1 MSDFVM
7 QIGADL
13 DLSKVQEQLNNIKN
27 QKVTLDV
34 EIKGNDDAHNLAKS
48 IEKGLKATKIDTSG
62 LSKQLADAFNI
73 TDKSA
78 INKIKGQINS
88 VMSELGKTWNGKE
101 FNLQGGKGNAFVS
114 GLSDL
119 ANSVS
124 QNANIIQG
132 KMGIYD
138 QFYSYFK
145 DKKIYVSDDLK
156 KALSGD
162 EYKELLNNNI
172 GHIVRDASKGV
183 SIDSIWGEMT
193 SMFPEH
199 FADNITN
206 QADQIKRAF
215 EVLAQARQDMTQ
227 VISAQDMSPEQA
239 AGIKS
244 DAFDNVIAMA
254 NQMREKLQQNIES
267 ASEGVKNTYD
277 IDVDVNTE
285 KIVSDIRNAIQS
297 VTGSED
303 AVKINVKINDEEI
316 LSQMRSA
323 ISQLTSGDEPV
334 QVDIQI
340 NKQSLEADLET
351 ALKDVELPI
360 KFKIDADQMAADI
373 QAAVDRITDVEI
385 NLRVNEDGLR
395 NSIDNTVNG
404 TAGESNVVQTP
415 EVDTSNMAEAQNIL
429 NGLNA
434 AGVQGQSVFQS
445 FGSTLKDA
453 FSTFTAANLLTDA
466 IYKVGD
472 AAKDAVSTVKSLDDQ
487 IVSLQL
493 ATGKSYNV
501 VSGMMKDYVS
511 LGADLGAI
519 GETVSEGA
527 TAWLRQG
534 KSIQEVNDL
543 VKSSVIFSKVGDMSA
558 EDATKYLTASLNGYK
573 LQTDAAQSVID
584 AISAIDLSAAVS
596 SSNLA
601 EGMSRVAVLADQS
614 EVSMNKLLGYLA
626 TMSEVQQAGGAKTG
640 SAMKSILS
648 RMYNIK
654 TGKLELVDEDGT
666 TEKLSDVETTLANVG
681 INLRKT
687 MTEYN
692 SASDVL
698 DALAAKWD
706 TLNQAQQKAISVSLA
721 GKNYNNFFNSLMENY
736 DRVQKYTDVAAN
748 SEGYGEQ
755 KFDLYLEGLEAK
767 TNSLKASLES
777 LSSSVISRDL
787 YAGFLDGS
795 KAVVDFT
802 EKTGLLKGA
811 LAGLGTAGATYALSQ
826 FVSMATSA
834 TKEFSN
840 LSNALKMVKAAE
852 SVGTFDTSNMTSL
865 LNLTKGLSESQTKLV
880 LSSTALSDAQRVA
893 VLMGQGMTEAQAS
906 AAVASMGLASAEGVA
921 TSATVSLSS
930 ALSGLMST
938 LLANPMILI
947 AAGVTAVVSAF
958 SAYKRSIEEAVDKA
972 QEAGNAWEDNNT
984 SLQDNIDKITELR
997 TALDN
1002 GTLTE
1007 EEAYQAKSDLLE
1019 IQDSLTESYGNQAQG
1034 IDLVNGSL
1042 QTQINKLKELSTE
1055 ESKRFLNENKK
1066 GVEEAEKQM
1075 EKERHAYLGQY
1086 SDNGS
1091 DESNAINQAITKL
1104 KNKYG
1109 DDVFNLQEGMEGTGN
1124 FEIEFTAD
1132 ASTAKDALN
1141 DFMNE
1146 IRSIQEQ
1153 YGESDVLTS
1162 LSNYASGGLEEA
1174 NDILT
1179 EYQDLYNQAKQAE
1192 LFSDQKSY
1200 SGKTALE
1207 WLNNYEKAVKQY
1219 NEALSGG
1226 NTNEIASAKAYYDD
1240 INKSVQ
1246 VLMNT
1251 DASKYSSQF
1260 KAIGDQLNTATIK
1273 ANEFNQALSGEG
1285 TNGYQKHLQSVAE
1298 EIKSLNMDDADFKA
1312 AVASGDV
1319 DSINYLVQAAEQAG
1333 IIVGTSASEI
1343 QPLITALGNL
1353 GYISNMSAD
1362 GLDNV
1367 ADSASNVDMSF
1378 SDLAKEDSSSLLQE
1392 ISTVQGALDSQSI
1405 GVSVSYD
1412 DLNSDS
1418 LVDYRECL
1426 EYVNGS
1432 LQINEERVKALTKA
1446 KVEEQVAT
1454 NNTAK
1459 AQKQQEYL
1467 ENAKQIEELRQKL
1480 LANTDATGKSAES
1493 IQNQIDGLLASN
1505 DAIVEQCSQLDL
1517 LNSSLMESIGIYQ
1530 QWKDAQNASE
1540 SGDTFDDAI
1549 TASKQIDD
1557 VLNNTDSDIYG
1568 RVGRKDYQA
1577 SLDFL
1582 IPDTVDSTDENAIN
1596 SYLSSIDNLFTHN
1609 EDGERAG
1616 LNIEEFC
1623 KNAMDKGLMV
1633 LDEAGENYQVA
1644 GGKTMED
1651 FAEGMNL
1658 SMPMVQAMFGEMQ
1671 EFGANFD
1678 WSDEG
1683 IQTMGDIAVAATE
1696 ASEALRS
1703 VTGNEDLKIN
1713 LDVSDLE
1720 TTEEKCSALDDT
1732 ISEMNSVK
1740 AKVGV
1745 DSSEVDQA
1753 NTIIQYCV
1761 AQKQELEAPAVMNVD
1776 VSQVSGKI
1784 GEAVGLL
1791 QEFQTA
1797 QNTLQMQE
1805 TLGMDTSEAQANVE
1819 AVADKI
1825 KGLDTN
1831 VKATLSIDDSSIDTI
1846 QDSISNKLTNEVMVK
1861 AGIDDSAIIGFQE
1874 TKHDAKGEVDWDN
1887 ETSKVDAY
1895 AAAQKKSDG
1904 TVLWSNDETLVK
1916 KEFTAVGHINWGN
1929 TSAPTSGKGSV
1940 NGTAHVFGTAMANGT
1955 AKTSGDWG
1963 NKHPGKTL
1971 VGELGREMVVSG
1983 SRYWTVGN
1991 NGAEFTDIPQGA
2003 IVFNHVQTEELL
2015 SNGFTASRAVA
2026 LASGTHPDMSGK
2038 DFASGNAM
2046 VTGGISV
2053 KQAQKSVISGGNTAK
2068 ATNATNADTK
2078 ATQSHTKAT
2087 NDSTKA
2093 TKKSKKTFDWV
2104 AERLKTWEKKVK
2116 KFSDQVTDFISS
2128 AFKTSLL
2135 KKQMKTMSKEIS
2147 SNSKGELA
2155 YMKKANSVAKNYTY
2169 YDSDGGEIN
2178 VSIPKKYQKLVQS
2191 GAYRVEDMDTSTDEG
2206 KALAEAI
2213 EQYQSWYEKAQDC
2226 KQAITD
2232 LRNEQQ
2238 KLFEQWVNMPTEAA
2252 EKKIDK
2258 LTTGYNG
2265 INAVSSRLTAATKGG
2280 STQAALVETM
2290 KSDLTDAENQKKADN
2305 KALKSAKAANKK
2317 ASTAKKKAN
2326 NKVKSTAKSLLKT
2339 NLTDEQKKQV
2349 QAGKKI
2355 DSTGMSG
2362 SQKKK
2367 ADAYNKAVTNKTKA
2381 NKKATSA
2388 KSKLSMAKSNYNSS
2402 NSTYKSMK
2410 SNVNTALNAY
2420 DSGDSLSYMNGL
2432 VDEQV
2437 SGKKAEQEAR
2447 KVAVEQANANLTTT
2461 KKQKTTANKKLAKL
2475 QKKYKNS
2482 KTLTVAQRKK
2492 MAAGKEIDTTGITD
2506 AKQLK
2511 ILTAYNN
2518 ALADSKK
2525 KKENVTIATNA
2536 LAEANENL
2544 MTAEVES
2551 AQATVEAVSTKF
2563 DNAKTYYE
2571 ALLSYQEQLSK
2582 YQEKNIDLA
2591 KAHGDYEK
2599 SSDYDVKI
2607 SNTQAERAIKQNE
2620 LDELTKQL
2628 NDGVE
2633 AGTIVENSQEW
2644 LDMQTKIK
2652 EAQNAVADY
2661 DTQIEE
2667 LKQSQIGVYYAEQ
2680 FERAAEKVD
2689 RFRDKL
2695 DGLKSLIS
2703 DDMKIDKN
2711 TGLLTESG
2719 ALSIILDVDDI
2730 NASTEN
2736 LKTYIKE
2743 RQQIIND
2750 YNAGKFGEDEYN
2762 QKLKDIDANI
2772 KSTTAN
2778 IYSSRN
2784 SILELVKSQSQAELD
2799 VLNKVIDKRKEALS
2813 AKKNYYDYDKTLKNK
2828 TKDIEVLERQIA
2840 ALEGSTSAE
2849 DKARKAKLQE
2859 QLQSAKDD
2867 LNDTIVDHAYSM
2879 QTDSLDKLSTDL
2891 SEDLDTWINKI
2902 SSNMEEMT
2910 NAINGAISNA
2920 GLSTAGTINAISS
2933 ILRHYG
2939 LSDSEISQSGL
2950 TNITGYASGTDY
2962 VNKSGIYRVNEKGM
2976 ESVFSKQY
2984 GTLTFLNQGDKVFD
2998 ANFTKQLLDNS
3009 TIATQK
3015 NMPDYAGMAKAIEKN
3030 IQNIQNLSGNTYVNN
3045 FYIDG
3050 AQDTDSI
3057 LKEIDKHLDKKIQ
3070 AHDKKQVRDFK
3081 SLR

>member
-1 MSDFVM
+1 LIFNYDKETKKLGGNGSNLRNALTEVKDFFFKKQDIEQPYNLSKNELSFFDRLKKEFSESQLNGSAEDSKDM
-7 QIGADL
+7 MIKLAEEITGADSSL
-13 DLSKVQEQLNNIKN
+13 VKYIQ
-27 QKVTLDV
+27 
-34 EIKGNDDAHNLAKS
+34 
-48 IEKGLKATKIDTSG
+48 DTEV
-62 LSKQLADAFNI
+62 A
-73 TDKSA
+73 
-78 INKIKGQINS
+78 
-88 VMSELGKTWNGKE
+88 
-101 FNLQGGKGNAFVS
+101 
-114 GLSDL
+114 
-119 ANSVS
+119 SVS
-124 QNANIIQG
+124 QAGFAQSQKTVIQGVTKFRAALTSVGSVIKSVGASMLNMGIAMVASWAVGKIIEGLIDLAHYDENII
-132 KMGIYD
+132 
-138 QFYSYFK
+138 
-145 DKKIYVSDDLK
+145 
-156 KALSGD
+156 KAGQ
-162 EYKELLNNNI
+162 EAKE
-172 GHIVRDASKGV
+172 
-183 SIDSIWGEMT
+183 
-193 SMFPEH
+193 
-199 FADNITN
+199 
-206 QADQIKRAF
+206 
-215 EVLAQARQDMTQ
+215 
-227 VISAQDMSPEQA
+227 
-239 AGIKS
+239 
-244 DAFDNVIAMA
+244 
-254 NQMREKLQQNIES
+254 
-267 ASEGVKNTYD
+267 
-277 IDVDVNTE
+277 
-285 KIVSDIRNAIQS
+285 
-297 VTGSED
+297 
-303 AVKINVKINDEEI
+303 
-316 LSQMRSA
+316 
-323 ISQLTSGDEPV
+323 
-334 QVDIQI
+334 
-340 NKQSLEADLET
+340 
-351 ALKDVELPI
+351 
-360 KFKIDADQMAADI
+360 
-373 QAAVDRITDVEI
+373 
-385 NLRVNEDGLR
+385 
-395 NSIDNTVNG
+395 SIDNTFNSFKEGQQKVTDLATKFADSTDQIKTTGDAIDQVAEKYTELHKGVVGSTNENRSLSSEDYQSYLDICNQLAAQFPQLVSGYDAQGNALLNLGSNADSAADSIRNLYNAQMLSANVEIGENLQNTYKGTITQVEQYNG
-404 TAGESNVVQTP
+404 QISDLKEENEKLQAEMDEYTGTNNGKSIFTFGSKKLNVDNRKLTGEQIKAINNALHEFAGNEYSMQGLSDGTTVVDGLEDLSKEKIQQLNNAFLEAMNVSYDTEIKGLQAQINANKSKSSSIDLLIKDQWNSMANSLSNYLQTSEAFSGLDSSLQNAFLGHLTDIDLTSLSEDYDGLVLPFLYGEFIEPMNSLEPDAQESLSKLLTL
-415 EVDTSNMAEAQNIL
+415 DTSKLKQKEYYDQVHSVIEGLFPDDKDTQNQWLKALGLSDVITTASTEMGKIKTAFKGKVFENWIDNLSIDDISIGAQ
-429 NGLNA
+429 
-434 AGVQGQSVFQS
+434 
-445 FGSTLKDA
+445 
-453 FSTFTAANLLTDA
+453 LLTDGFEVESGLTGWNKFLDA
-466 IYKVGD
+466 IANYKEQAVDLGD
-472 AAKDAVSTVKSLDDQ
+472 SPTLASVLADEDNEVSSSIDSLQSDLSSLSDTLSKLKTGEFTDTDLTDLIQQFPQLADQ
-487 IVSLQL
+487 TDNLQESIVSLQADKL
-493 ATGKSYNV
+493 KSTIKKIDEAM
-501 VSGMMKDYVS
+501 SGASADEKTKAKTLKES
-511 LGADLGAI
+511 LIKSADLSGITSKEINDLFREVYNIGGEGVSDMASREGAI
-519 GETVSEGA
+519 A
-527 TAWLRQG
+527 
-534 KSIQEVNDL
+534 
-543 VKSSVIFSKVGDMSA
+543 
-558 EDATKYLTASLNGYK
+558 
-573 LQTDAAQSVID
+573 
-584 AISAIDLSAAVS
+584 
-596 SSNLA
+596 
-601 EGMSRVAVLADQS
+601 
-614 EVSMNKLLGYLA
+614 
-626 TMSEVQQAGGAKTG
+626 
-640 SAMKSILS
+640 
-648 RMYNIK
+648 
-654 TGKLELVDEDGT
+654 
-666 TEKLSDVETTLANVG
+666 
-681 INLRKT
+681 
-687 MTEYN
+687 
-692 SASDVL
+692 
-698 DALAAKWD
+698 
-706 TLNQAQQKAISVSLA
+706 A
-721 GKNYNNFFNSLMENY
+721 GKFKESFASVMLTKDGREALYKALLDPEVAKSGFDGIMEA
-736 DRVQKYTDVAAN
+736 VQ
-748 SEGYGEQ
+748 
-755 KFDLYLEGLEAK
+755 
-767 TNSLKASLES
+767 
-777 LSSSVISRDL
+777 
-787 YAGFLDGS
+787 
-795 KAVVDFT
+795 
-802 EKTGLLKGA
+802 
-811 LAGLGTAGATYALSQ
+811 
-826 FVSMATSA
+826 
-834 TKEFSN
+834 SN
-840 LSNALKMVKAAE
+840 LSDIFNRRIDA
-852 SVGTFDTSNMTSL
+852 SNDL
-865 LNLTKGLSESQTKLV
+865 LSEI
-880 LSSTALSDAQRVA
+880 SSVQ
-893 VLMGQGMTEAQAS
+893 
-906 AAVASMGLASAEGVA
+906 
-921 TSATVSLSS
+921 S
-930 ALSGLMST
+930 ALS
-938 LLANPMILI
+938 
-947 AAGVTAVVSAF
+947 
-958 SAYKRSIEEAVDKA
+958 
-972 QEAGNAWEDNNT
+972 
-984 SLQDNIDKITELR
+984 
-997 TALDN
+997 
-1002 GTLTE
+1002 
-1007 EEAYQAKSDLLE
+1007 
-1019 IQDSLTESYGNQAQG
+1019 
-1034 IDLVNGSL
+1034 
-1042 QTQINKLKELSTE
+1042 
-1055 ESKRFLNENKK
+1055 
-1066 GVEEAEKQM
+1066 
-1075 EKERHAYLGQY
+1075 
-1086 SDNGS
+1086 
-1091 DESNAINQAITKL
+1091 
-1104 KNKYG
+1104 
-1109 DDVFNLQEGMEGTGN
+1109 
-1124 FEIEFTAD
+1124 
-1132 ASTAKDALN
+1132 
-1141 DFMNE
+1141 
-1146 IRSIQEQ
+1146 
-1153 YGESDVLTS
+1153 
-1162 LSNYASGGLEEA
+1162 
-1174 NDILT
+1174 
-1179 EYQDLYNQAKQAE
+1179 
-1192 LFSDQKSY
+1192 
-1200 SGKTALE
+1200 
-1207 WLNNYEKAVKQY
+1207 
-1219 NEALSGG
+1219 
-1226 NTNEIASAKAYYDD
+1226 
-1240 INKSVQ
+1240 
-1246 VLMNT
+1246 
-1251 DASKYSSQF
+1251 
-1260 KAIGDQLNTATIK
+1260 
-1273 ANEFNQALSGEG
+1273 
-1285 TNGYQKHLQSVAE
+1285 
-1298 EIKSLNMDDADFKA
+1298 
-1312 AVASGDV
+1312 
-1319 DSINYLVQAAEQAG
+1319 
-1333 IIVGTSASEI
+1333 
-1343 QPLITALGNL
+1343 
-1353 GYISNMSAD
+1353 
-1362 GLDNV
+1362 
-1367 ADSASNVDMSF
+1367 
-1378 SDLAKEDSSSLLQE
+1378 
-1392 ISTVQGALDSQSI
+1392 SQSI
-1405 GVSVSYD
+1405 GTSISYD
-1412 DLNSDS
+1412 TFSSEDLK
-1418 LVDYRECL
+1418 DYRSAL

-1432 LQINEERVKALTKA
+1432 MQINTQKVKELTQE
-1446 KVEEQVAT
+1446 KVKEQVAT
-1454 NNTAK
+1454 NNSAK
-1459 AQKQQEYL
+1459 AQKQQQYL
-1467 ENAKQIEELRQKL
+1467 QNAKQIEELRQKL
-1480 LANTDATGKSAES
+1480 IDNTNATGLSVDG
-1493 IQNQIDGLLASN
+1493 IQQQINSLLSSN

-1540 SGDTFDDAI
+1540 SGDMFDDAI

-1557 VLNNTDSDIYG
+1557 TLNNTDSDIYG

-1745 DSSEVDQA
+1745 DLSEVDQA

-1761 AQKQELEAPAVMNVD
+1761 AQKQQLEAPAVMNVD

-1887 ETSKVDAY
+1887 DTTKVDAY

-1904 TVLWSNDETLVK
+1904 TVLWSNDISQVK
-1916 KEFTAVGHINWGN
+1916 TQFQAVGHINWGN
-1929 TSAPTSGKGSV
+1929 TSAPTNGANSV
-1940 NGTAHVFGTAMANGT
+1940 NGTAHVSGT
-1955 AKTSGDWG
+1955 AKVTGDWG
-1963 NKHPGKTL
+1963 NKRPGTTL
-1971 VGELGREMVVSG
+1971 VGELGREMCVNPHTG
-1983 SRYWTVGN
+1983 RWYTVGD
-1991 NGAEFTDIPQGA
+1991 NGAEFVNIPQGA

-2026 LASGTHPDMSGK
+2026 LASGTSPDISGTA
-2038 DFASGNAM
+2038 FVSGNAM

-2053 KQAQKSVISGGNTAK
+2053 KQAQKSVVSGGNTAK
-2068 ATNATNADTK
+2068 ATSATNADTK
-2078 ATQSHTKAT
+2078 ATKSHTKAT
-2087 NDSTKA
+2087 EESTEA
-2093 TKKSKKTFDWV
+2093 TKKSMKTFDWV
-2104 AERLKTWEKKVK
+2104 ATRLETWEKKVK
-2116 KFSDQVTDFISS
+2116 KISDQITDYITSTL
-2128 AFKTSLL
+2128 KTSLL
-2135 KKQMKTMSKEIS
+2135 KKQMKTMNYEMKA
-2147 SNSKGELA
+2147 NTKGELA
-2155 YMKKANSVAKNYTY
+2155 YMKKANSVAEKYTY
-2169 YDSDGGEIN
+2169 YNSDGGEIN
-2178 VSIPKKYQKLVQS
+2178 VPIPKKYQKLVQS
-2191 GAYRVEDMDTSTDEG
+2191 GAYRIEDMDTSTDEG

-2213 EQYQSWYEKAQDC
+2213 SEYQSWYDKAQDC
-2226 KQAITD
+2226 KQAVID

-2238 KLFEQWVNMPTEAA
+2238 KLFEQWANMPTEKA
-2252 EKKIDK
+2252 EKKIDR

-2265 INAVSSRLTAATKGG
+2265 INAISSRLTAATKGG
-2280 STQAALVETM
+2280 STQAVLAQTM
-2290 KSDLTDAENQKKADN
+2290 KEDLAEVQEQKKSDN
-2305 KALKSAKAANKK
+2305 KALKSAKTANKK

-2388 KSKLSMAKSNYNSS
+2388 KSKLSTAKSNYNSS

-2420 DSGDSLSYMNGL
+2420 DSGDSLSYMNSL
-2432 VDEQV
+2432 VDQQV
-2437 SGKKAEQEAR
+2437 SGKKLEQDAR
-2447 KVAVEQANANLTTT
+2447 KTAVEQANANLTTT
-2461 KKQKTTANKKLAKL
+2461 KKQKTTSDKKLAKL

-2482 KTLTVAQRKK
+2482 KNLTAVQKK
-2492 MAAGKEIDTTGITD
+2492 KIAAGKEIDTTGITD

-2511 ILTAYNN
+2511 ILTTYNN

-2536 LAEANENL
+2536 LTEANENL

-2667 LKQSQIGVYYAEQ
+2667 LKQSQIGVYYEEQ

-2719 ALSIILDVDDI
+2719 ALSITLDVDDI

-2762 QKLKDIDANI
+2762 QKLKDVDANI

-2784 SILELVKSQSQAELD
+2784 SILELVKSQSQAEFD

-2902 SSNMEEMT
+2902 SSNMEDMT

-2920 GLSTAGTINAISS
+2920 GLSTASTINAISS

-2998 ANFTKQLLDNS
+2998 ANFTKSLLDNA

-3050 AQDTDSI
+3050 AQDTESI
-3057 LKEIDKHLDKKIQ
+3057 LREIDKHLDKKIQ

>member
-13 DLSKVQEQLNNIKN
+13 DLSKVQEQLNSIKN

-78 INKIKGQINS
+78 IIKLKSQINS

-119 ANSVS
+119 ANSVA

-199 FADNITN
+199 FADNIVT

-227 VISAQDMSPEQA
+227 VISAENMTPDQA
-239 AGIKS
+239 AGIKA
-244 DAFDNVIAMA
+244 DAFDNVIAMS
-254 NQMREKLQQNIES
+254 NQIRERLQQNIET

-277 IDVDVNTE
+277 LDVDINTE
-285 KIVSDIRNAIQS
+285 KIVSDIRNAILS
-297 VTGSED
+297 ATSGAED
-303 AVKINVKINDEEI
+303 AVQINVKINDEEL

-323 ISQLTSGDEPV
+323 ISQLATGDEPV
-334 QVDIQI
+334 QVDIQV
-340 NKQSLEADLET
+340 NKQSLEADLEV

-360 KFKIDADQMAADI
+360 NFKIDSEQMAADI
-373 QAAVDRITDVEI
+373 QAAVNKITDVEI
-385 NLRVNEDGLR
+385 NLKVNTD
-395 NSIDNTVNG
+395 SVKSAVDSAVNG
-404 TAGESNVVQTP
+404 VA
-415 EVDTSNMAEAQNIL
+415 EVPAIDMSGMSELQNIL
-429 NGLNA
+429 NGLND

-472 AAKDAVSTVKSLDDQ
+472 AARDAVSTVKELDDAT
-487 IVSLQL
+487 VALQL
-493 ATGKSYNV
+493 ATGANYNTV
-501 VSGMMKDYVS
+501 HGMMNDYNALAKELGS
-511 LGADLGAI
+511 L
-519 GETVSEGA
+519 TTQVSEGA
-527 TAWLRQG
+527 DAWLRQG
-534 KSIQEVNDL
+534 KSIDEVNNL
-543 VKSSVIFSKVGDMSA
+543 VKSSMVLSKVGDMSS

-573 LQTDAAQSVID
+573 LQADAAESVVD
-584 AISAIDLSAAVS
+584 KISSVDLVSATDSAG
-596 SSNLA
+596 LA
-601 EGMSRVAVLADQS
+601 EAMSRVAVTADQAGI
-614 EVSMNKLLGYLA
+614 SMDRLLGYVA
-626 TMSEVQQAGGAKTG
+626 TIGEVTQQSMSTVGT
-640 SAMKSILS
+640 AMKSILA
-648 RMYNIK
+648 RMTNIK
-654 TGKLELVDEDGT
+654 SGKLELVDEDGT

-698 DALAAKWD
+698 DALASKWD
-706 TLNQAQQKAISVSLA
+706 TLNQAQQNAIAISFGSTRMQNQFRV
-721 GKNYNNFFNSLMENY
+721 LMENY

-748 SEGYGEQ
+748 SEGGGEQ

-826 FVSMATSA
+826 LVSMATSA

-840 LSNALKMVKAAE
+840 LSNALKLVKTAE
-852 SVGTFDTSNMTSL
+852 SAGTFDTSNMANL
-865 LNLTKGLSESQTKLV
+865 INLTKGLSESQTKLV
-880 LSSTALSDAQRVA
+880 LSSTALSDAQRIA

-906 AAVASMGLASAEGVA
+906 AAVASMGLASAETTA
-921 TSATVSLSS
+921 TGATVSLSS

-938 LLANPMILI
+938 LLANPLILI
-947 AAGVTAVVSAF
+947 AAGVAAVVSAF
-958 SAYKRSIEEAVDKA
+958 SAYKHSIEEAVDKA
-972 QEAGNAWEDNNT
+972 QEDGNTWEENNT

-1042 QTQINKLKELSTE
+1042 DQQIAKLKELSTE

-1104 KNKYG
+1104 KKKYG
-1109 DDVFNLQEGMEGTGN
+1109 DDVFKLQEGMEGTGN
-1124 FEIEFTAD
+1124 LEIQFTAD

-1192 LFSDQKSY
+1192 LFSDKQQY

-1207 WLNNYEKAVKQY
+1207 WLNKYEDAVNKY
-1219 NEALSGG
+1219 NDAISGG
-1226 NTNEIASAKAYYDD
+1226 NADEIADAKQYYDD

-1260 KAIGDQLNTATIK
+1260 KEIGDQLNTAAIK

-1285 TNGYQKHLQSVAE
+1285 ENGFQKHLQSVAE
-1298 EIKSLNMDDADFKA
+1298 EIKKLNMDDSDFKA

-1319 DSINYLVQAAEQAG
+1319 DSINYLVEVAKNAG
-1333 IIVGTSASEI
+1333 IITGKSASEI

-1362 GLDNV
+1362 GLNNV
-1367 ADSASNVDMSF
+1367 ADSASNVEVSF

-1392 ISTVQGALDSQSI
+1392 ISDVQSAVDSQSI
-1405 GVSVSYD
+1405 GVSVNYD
-1412 DLNSDS
+1412 DFSSDS

-1540 SGDTFDDAI
+1540 SGDMFDDSIKALSLI
-1549 TASKQIDD
+1549 NDT
-1557 VLNNTDSDIYG
+1557 LNNTESDSYG
-1568 RVGRKDYQA
+1568 RIGRQDYKT
-1577 SLDFL
+1577 SLDL
-1582 IPDTVDSTDENAIN
+1582 VIPDTVDKSDEDAIN
-1596 SYLSSIDNLFTHN
+1596 SYLNSIDNLFTHN
-1609 EDGERAG
+1609 DKGEKAG

-1623 KNAMDKGLMV
+1623 KQAMDKGLMV
-1633 LDEAGENYQVA
+1633 LDESGENYQVA

-1658 SMPMVQAMFGEMQ
+1658 AMPMVQSAFGEMS
-1671 EFGANFD
+1671 ELGATWDF
-1678 WSDEG
+1678 SDEG

-1703 VTGNEDLKIN
+1703 VAGNEDLKIN
-1713 LDVSDLE
+1713 LDVSDLK

-1732 ISEMNSVK
+1732 ISEMNSIK

-1887 ETSKVDAY
+1887 DTTKVDAY

-1904 TVLWSNDETLVK
+1904 TVLWSNDISQVK
-1916 KEFTAVGHINWGN
+1916 TQFQAVGHINWGN
-1929 TSAPTSGKGSV
+1929 TSAPTNGANSV
-1940 NGTAHVFGTAMANGT
+1940 NGTAHVSGT
-1955 AKTSGDWG
+1955 AKVTGDWG
-1963 NKHPGKTL
+1963 NKRPGTTL
-1971 VGELGREMVVSG
+1971 VGELGREMCVNPHTG
-1983 SRYWTVGN
+1983 KWYTVGD
-1991 NGAEFTDIPQGA
+1991 NGAEFVNIPQGA

-2015 SNGFTASRAVA
+2015 SNGFTASRAIA
-2026 LASGTHPDMSGK
+2026 LASGTSPDISGTA
-2038 DFASGNAM
+2038 FVSGNAM

-2053 KQAQKSVISGGNTAK
+2053 KQAQKSTVSGGNTAK
-2068 ATNATNADTK
+2068 ATNADTK
-2078 ATQSHTKAT
+2078 ATKNHTKAT
-2087 NDSTKA
+2087 NASTKA
-2093 TKKSKKTFDWV
+2093 TKKSKKTLDWI
-2104 AERLKTWEKKVK
+2104 ANRLKEWEKKVK
-2116 KFSDQVTDFISS
+2116 KFSDQITDYITS
-2128 AFKTSLL
+2128 ALKTSLL
-2135 KKQMKTMSKEIS
+2135 NKQMKTMDNEI
-2147 SNSKGELA
+2147 NANTKGEIA
-2155 YMKKANSVAKNYTY
+2155 YMKKANSVAKKYTY
-2169 YDSDGGEIN
+2169 YGSDGGAIN

-2191 GAYRVEDMDTSTDEG
+2191 GAYRVEDMDTSTDKG

-2213 EQYQSWYEKAQDC
+2213 SEYQSWYEKSEDC
-2226 KQAITD
+2226 RQSVID

-2238 KLFEQWVNMPTEAA
+2238 KLFEQWTNMPTEAA
-2252 EKKIDK
+2252 EKKIDR

-2265 INAVSSRLTAATKGG
+2265 MNAVSSRLTAATKGG
-2280 STQAALVETM
+2280 STQAVLEQTM
-2290 KSDLTDAENQKKADN
+2290 KNDLTEAANQKKADSEV
-2305 KALKSAKAANKK
+2305 LKSAKTANSK
-2317 ASTAKKKAN
+2317 ASSDKKKAD
-2326 NKVKSTAKSLLKT
+2326 NKVKSTSKKLFKT
-2339 NLTDEQKKQV
+2339 KLTKAQKKNV
-2349 QAGKKI
+2349 KAGKKI
-2355 DSTGMSG
+2355 NTSKMKG

-2367 ADAYNKAVTNKTKA
+2367 AEAYNKSIDAQIKA
-2381 NKKATSA
+2381 NKKASST
-2388 KSKLSMAKSNYNSS
+2388 KSTLSTAQSNYNQS
-2402 NSTYKSMK
+2402 NSTYKSMQ
-2410 SNVNTALNAY
+2410 SNVNKALAAY
-2420 DSGDSLSYMNGL
+2420 NQSDSLAYMNEL

-2437 SGKKAEQEAR
+2437 SGKKAEKEAR
-2447 KVAVEQANANLTTT
+2447 KVAVEQANANLAAT
-2461 KKQKTTANKKLAKL
+2461 KSQKSSADKSLKSIQN
-2475 QKKYKNS
+2475 KYKKS
-2482 KTLTVAQRKK
+2482 KTLTAAQRKA
-2492 MAAGKEIDTTGITD
+2492 MAAGQEIDTTGITNI
-2506 AKQLK
+2506 KQLK
-2511 ILTAYNN
+2511 ILNAYNN
-2518 ALADSKK
+2518 ALANSKK
-2525 KKENVTIATNA
+2525 QAENVTIATDA
-2536 LAEANENL
+2536 LATAEENL

-2563 DNAKTYYE
+2563 DNAKNYYG

-2582 YQEKNIDLA
+2582 AQEKNIELA
-2591 KAHGDYEK
+2591 KTHGEYEK

-2607 SNTQAERAIKQNE
+2607 SNTQAEKAIKQNE
-2620 LDELTKQL
+2620 VAELKKQL
-2628 NDGVE
+2628 DAGV
-2633 AGTIVENSQEW
+2633 ADGTIKKNSQEW
-2644 LDMQTKIK
+2644 LDMMTQIK
-2652 EAQNAVADY
+2652 DAENAVADY

-2689 RFRDKL
+2689 KFRDKL

-2719 ALSIILDVDDI
+2719 ALSITLDVDDI

-2762 QKLKDIDANI
+2762 QKLKDVDANI
-2772 KSTTAN
+2772 KSTTSN

-2840 ALEGSTSAE
+2840 ALEGSTNAE
-2849 DKARKAKLQE
+2849 DKARKTKFQE
-2859 QLQSAKDD
+2859 QLDSAKDD
-2867 LNDTIVDHAYSM
+2867 LNDTIVDHAYSL

-2891 SEDLDTWINKI
+2891 SEDLDEWINKI

-2910 NAINGAISNA
+2910 NAINGAVSNA
-2920 GLSTAGTINAISS
+2920 GLSTASTINAISS
-2933 ILRHYG
+2933 ILKHYG

-2950 TNITGYASGTDY
+2950 TDIKGYASGTDY
-2962 VNKSGIYRVNEKGM
+2962 VPKSGIYRVNEKGM

-2998 ANFTKQLLDNS
+2998 ANFTKSLLDNS

-3030 IQNIQNLSGNTYVNN
+3030 IQNIQNMGGNTYVNN

>member
-13 DLSKVQEQLNNIKN
+13 DLSKVQEQLDSIKK

-78 INKIKGQINS
+78 ISKLKGQINS

-114 GLSDL
+114 CLSDL
-119 ANSVS
+119 ANSVA

-199 FADNITN
+199 FADNIVT

-227 VISAQDMSPEQA
+227 VISAENMTPDQA
-239 AGIKS
+239 AGIKA
-244 DAFDNVIAMA
+244 DAFDEVISMA
-254 NQMREKLQQNIES
+254 NQMRERLQQNIET

-277 IDVDVNTE
+277 LDVDINTE

-297 VTGSED
+297 ATSGVED
-303 AVKINVKINDEEI
+303 AVQINVKINDEEL

-323 ISQLTSGDEPV
+323 ISQLVTGDEPV
-334 QVDIQI
+334 QVDIQV
-340 NKQSLEADLET
+340 NKQSLEA

-360 KFKIDADQMAADI
+360 KFKIDSEQMAADI
-373 QAAVDRITDVEI
+373 QAAVNQITDIEI
-385 NLRVNEDGLR
+385 NLRVNTDSLR
-395 NSIDNTVNG
+395 SSVEGAVNNG
-404 TAGESNVVQTP
+404 GSNVPT
-415 EVDTSNMAEAQNIL
+415 VDASGMSELQNIL
-429 NGLNA
+429 NGLNN

-445 FGSTLKDA
+445 FGNTLKDA

-472 AAKDAVSTVKSLDDQ
+472 AARDAVSTVKSLDDQ

-596 SSNLA
+596 SSDLA

-748 SEGYGEQ
+748 SEGSGEQ

-826 FVSMATSA
+826 LVSMATSA

-852 SVGTFDTSNMTSL
+852 SAGTFDTSNMASL
-865 LNLTKGLSESQTKLV
+865 INLTKGLSESQTKLV

-906 AAVASMGLASAEGVA
+906 AAVASMGLASAETTA
-921 TSATVSLSS
+921 TGATVSLSS

-938 LLANPMILI
+938 LLANPLILI
-947 AAGVTAVVSAF
+947 AAGVAAAVSAF
-958 SAYKRSIEEAVDKA
+958 SAYKHSIEEAVDKA
-972 QEAGNAWEDNNT
+972 QEAGNTWEENNT

-1091 DESNAINQAITKL
+1091 EESNAINQAIAKL
-1104 KNKYG
+1104 KKKYG
-1109 DDVFNLQEGMEGTGN
+1109 DDVFKLQEGMEGTGN
-1124 FEIEFTAD
+1124 LEIQFTAD

-1153 YGESDVLTS
+1153 YGKSDVLTS
-1162 LSNYASGGLEEA
+1162 LSDYAAGGLDEA
-1174 NDILT
+1174 NDVLS
-1179 EYQDLYNQAKQAE
+1179 EYQDLFNQAKQAE
-1192 LFSDQKSY
+1192 LFSDKQQY

-1207 WLNNYEKAVKQY
+1207 WLNKYEDAVNKY
-1219 NEALSGG
+1219 NDAISGG
-1226 NTNEIASAKAYYDD
+1226 NADEIANAKQYYDD

-1260 KAIGDQLNTATIK
+1260 KEIGDQLNTAAIK

-1285 TNGYQKHLQSVAE
+1285 ENGFQKHLQSVAE
-1298 EIKSLNMDDADFKA
+1298 EIKKLNMDDADFKA

-1319 DSINYLVQAAEQAG
+1319 DSINYLVEAAKNAG
-1333 IIVGTSASEI
+1333 IITGKSASEI

-1362 GLDNV
+1362 GLNNV
-1367 ADSASNVDMSF
+1367 ADSADNVEMSF

-1392 ISTVQGALDSQSI
+1392 ISAVQGALDSQSI

-1412 DLNSDS
+1412 DFNSDA
-1418 LVDYRECL
+1418 LADYRDCL

-1432 LQINEERVKALTKA
+1432 LVLNEENVKKLTKA
-1446 KVEEQVAT
+1446 KVEEQVDT

-1480 LANTDATGKSAES
+1480 IDNTDATGKSAES
-1493 IQNQIDGLLASN
+1493 IQEQIDGLLASN
-1505 DAIVEQCSQLDL
+1505 DAIVEQCGQLDL

-1540 SGDTFDDAI
+1540 SGDMFDDSIKALALVNN
-1549 TASKQIDD
+1549 T
-1557 VLNNTDSDIYG
+1557 LNNTESDSYG
-1568 RVGRKDYQA
+1568 RIGRQDYKT
-1577 SLDFL
+1577 SLDL
-1582 IPDTVDSTDENAIN
+1582 VIPDTVDKSDEDAIN
-1596 SYLSSIDNLFTHN
+1596 SYLNSIDNLFTHN
-1609 EDGERAG
+1609 DKGEKAG

-1623 KNAMDKGLMV
+1623 KQAMDKGLMV
-1633 LDEAGENYQVA
+1633 LDESGENYQVA

-1658 SMPMVQAMFGEMQ
+1658 AMPMVQSAFGEMS
-1671 EFGANFD
+1671 ELGATWDF
-1678 WSDEG
+1678 SDEG
-1683 IQTMGDIAVAATE
+1683 IRTMGDIAVAATE

-1703 VTGNEDLKIN
+1703 VSGNEDLKIN

-1874 TKHDAKGEVDWDN
+1874 AKHDAKGEVDWDN
-1887 ETSKVDAY
+1887 DTTKVDAY

-1904 TVLWSNDETLVK
+1904 TVLWSNDISQVK
-1916 KEFTAVGHINWGN
+1916 TQFQAVGHINWGN
-1929 TSAPTSGKGSV
+1929 TSAPTNGANSV
-1940 NGTAHVFGTAMANGT
+1940 NGTAHVSGT
-1955 AKTSGDWG
+1955 AKVTGDWG
-1963 NKHPGKTL
+1963 NKRPGTTL
-1971 VGELGREMVVSG
+1971 VGELGREMCVNPHTG
-1983 SRYWTVGN
+1983 KWYTVGD
-1991 NGAEFTDIPQGA
+1991 NGAEFVNIPQGA

-2015 SNGFTASRAVA
+2015 SNGFTASRAIA
-2026 LASGTHPDMSGK
+2026 LASGTSPDISGTA
-2038 DFASGNAM
+2038 FVSGNAM

-2053 KQAQKSVISGGNTAK
+2053 KQAQKSVVSGGNTAK
-2068 ATNATNADTK
+2068 ATSATNADTK

-2087 NDSTKA
+2087 EKLTEA
-2093 TKKSKKTFDWV
+2093 TKKSMKTFDWV
-2104 AERLKTWEKKVK
+2104 ATKLETWEKKVK
-2116 KFSDQVTDFISS
+2116 KISDQITDYITS
-2128 AFKTSLL
+2128 ALKTSLL
-2135 KKQMKTMSKEIS
+2135 KKQMKTMNYEMKA
-2147 SNSKGELA
+2147 NTKGELA
-2155 YMKKANSVAKNYTY
+2155 YMKKANSVAEKYTY
-2169 YDSDGGEIN
+2169 YNSDGGEIN

-2191 GAYRVEDMDTSTDEG
+2191 GAYRIEDMDTSTDEG

-2213 EQYQSWYEKAQDC
+2213 SEYQSWYDKAQDC
-2226 KQAITD
+2226 KQAVID

-2238 KLFEQWVNMPTEAA
+2238 KLFEQWANMPTEKA
-2252 EKKIDK
+2252 EKKIDR
-2258 LTTGYNG
+2258 LTAGYNG

-2280 STQAALVETM
+2280 STQAVLAQTM
-2290 KSDLTDAENQKKADN
+2290 KEDLAEAQDQKKSDN
-2305 KALKSAKAANKK
+2305 KALKSAKTANKK
-2317 ASTAKKKAN
+2317 AYSAKKKAD

-2349 QAGKKI
+2349 KSGKKI
-2355 DSTGMSG
+2355 DTTGMSG

-2388 KSKLSMAKSNYNSS
+2388 KSKLSTAKSNYNSS
-2402 NSTYKSMK
+2402 NSTYNSMK
-2410 SNVNTALNAY
+2410 SNVNEALTAY
-2420 DSGDSLSYMNGL
+2420 DSGDSLSYMNSL
-2432 VDEQV
+2432 VDQQV
-2437 SGKKAEQEAR
+2437 SGKKLEQEAR
-2447 KVAVEQANANLTTT
+2447 KAAVEQANANLTTT
-2461 KKQKTTANKKLAKL
+2461 KKQKTTSDKKLAKL

-2482 KTLTVAQRKK
+2482 KNLTAAQKK
-2492 MAAGKEIDTTGITD
+2492 KIAAGKEIDTTGITD

-2536 LAEANENL
+2536 LEEANENL

-2599 SSDYDVKI
+2599 FSDYDTKI

-2719 ALSIILDVDDI
+2719 ALAITLDVDDI

-2762 QKLKDIDANI
+2762 QKLKDVDANI
-2772 KSTTAN
+2772 KTTTAN

-2902 SSNMEEMT
+2902 SSNMEGMT

-2920 GLSTAGTINAISS
+2920 GLSTASTINAISS

-2984 GTLTFLNQGDKVFD
+2984 GTLTFLSQGDKVFD
-2998 ANFTKQLLDNS
+2998 ANFTKSLLDNA

>member
-13 DLSKVQEQLNNIKN
+13 DLSKVQEQLDSIKK

-78 INKIKGQINS
+78 IGKIKSQINS

-119 ANSVS
+119 ANSVA

-162 EYKELLNNNI
+162 DYKELLNNNI

-199 FADNITN
+199 FADNIVT

-215 EVLAQARQDMTQ
+215 EVLAQARQDMTR
-227 VISAQDMSPEQA
+227 VISAENMTPDQA

-244 DAFDNVIAMA
+244 DAFDNVIAMS
-254 NQMREKLQQNIES
+254 NQIRERLQQNIET

-277 IDVDVNTE
+277 LDVDINTE

-297 VTGSED
+297 ATGSED
-303 AVKINVKINDEEI
+303 AVKINVKINDEEL
-316 LSQMRSA
+316 LSQMKTA
-323 ISQLTSGDEPV
+323 ISQLATGDEPV
-334 QVDIQI
+334 QVDIQV
-340 NKQSLEADLET
+340 NKQSLESDLEV

-360 KFKIDADQMAADI
+360 KFKIDSEQMAADI
-373 QAAVDRITDVEI
+373 QAAVNQITDVEI
-385 NLRVNEDGLR
+385 NLRVNTDSLR
-395 NSIDNTVNG
+395 SSVEGAVNNG
-404 TAGESNVVQTP
+404 GSNAPT
-415 EVDTSNMAEAQNIL
+415 VDTSGMSELQNIL
-429 NGLNA
+429 NGLNN

-472 AAKDAVSTVKSLDDQ
+472 AAKEAVSTVKELDDS
-487 IVSLQL
+487 IVGLQL
-493 ATGKSYNV
+493 ATGKSYNT
-501 VSGMMKDYVS
+501 VSNMMKDYVN
-511 LGADLGAI
+511 LGAELG
-519 GETVSEGA
+519 TVGTAVAEGA
-527 TAWLRQG
+527 DAWLRQG
-534 KSIQEVNDL
+534 KSIEEVNNL

-558 EDATKYLTASLNGYK
+558 EDATKYLTASLNGYQ
-573 LQTDAAQSVID
+573 LEAENAMSVVD
-584 AISAIDLSAAVS
+584 KISNVDLNAAVS
-596 SSNLA
+596 SSGLA
-601 EGMSRVAVLADQS
+601 EAMSRVAVTADQAGI
-614 EVSMNKLLGYLA
+614 SMDRLLGYVA
-626 TMSEVQQAGGAKTG
+626 TIGEVTQQSMSTVGT
-640 SAMKSILS
+640 AMKSILT
-648 RMYNIK
+648 RMTNIK
-654 TGKLELVDEDGT
+654 SGKLELVDEDGT

-698 DALAAKWD
+698 DALASKWD
-706 TLNQAQQKAISVSLA
+706 TLNQAQQNAIAISFGGSRMQNQFRV
-721 GKNYNNFFNSLMENY
+721 LMENY

-748 SEGYGEQ
+748 SDGQGEQ
-755 KFDLYLEGLEAK
+755 KFDLYLQGLEAK

-777 LSSSVISRDL
+777 LSSSVISSDL

-826 FVSMATSA
+826 LVSMATSA

-852 SVGTFDTSNMTSL
+852 SAGTFNTSNMASL
-865 LNLTKGLSESQTKLV
+865 INLTKGLSESQTKLV

-906 AAVASMGLASAEGVA
+906 AAVASMGLASAEEVA
-921 TSATVSLSS
+921 TGATVSLSS

-938 LLANPMILI
+938 LLANPLVLI
-947 AAGVTAVVSAF
+947 AAGVAAAVSAF
-958 SAYKRSIEEAVDKA
+958 SAYKKSIEEAVDKA

-984 SLQDNIDKITELR
+984 SLQSNIDKITELR

-1042 QTQINKLKELSTE
+1042 DQQISKLKELSTE

-1091 DESNAINQAITKL
+1091 EESNAINQAIAKL
-1104 KNKYG
+1104 KKKYG
-1109 DDVFNLQEGMEGTGN
+1109 DDVFKLQEGMEGTGN
-1124 FEIEFTAD
+1124 FEIEFNAD

-1162 LSNYASGGLEEA
+1162 LSDYASGGLEEA

-1192 LFSDQKSY
+1192 LFSDKQQY

-1207 WLNNYEKAVKQY
+1207 WLNKYEDAVNKY
-1219 NEALSGG
+1219 NDAISGG
-1226 NTNEIASAKAYYDD
+1226 NADEIAEAKQYYDD

-1260 KAIGDQLNTATIK
+1260 KEIGDQLNTAAIK

-1285 TNGYQKHLQSVAE
+1285 ENGFQKHLQSVAE
-1298 EIKSLNMDDADFKA
+1298 EIKNLDMDDADFKA

-1319 DSINYLVQAAEQAG
+1319 DSINYLVQTAEQAG
-1333 IIVGTSASEI
+1333 IISGTSASEI

-1362 GLDNV
+1362 GLNNV
-1367 ADSASNVDMSF
+1367 ADSADNVDMSF

-1392 ISTVQGALDSQSI
+1392 ISAVQEALDSQSI

-1412 DLNSDS
+1412 DFNSDA
-1418 LVDYRECL
+1418 LADYRECL

-1432 LQINEERVKALTKA
+1432 LALNEENVKDLTKA

-1467 ENAKQIEELRQKL
+1467 ENAKQIEVLRQKL
-1480 LANTDATGKSAES
+1480 LDNTDATGKSAES
-1493 IQNQIDGLLASN
+1493 IQEQIDGLLASN

-1540 SGDTFDDAI
+1540 SGDLFDDAI

-1658 SMPMVQAMFGEMQ
+1658 SMPMVQAMFGEMS
-1671 EFGANFD
+1671 EFGANWDF
-1678 WSDEG
+1678 SDEG
-1683 IQTMGDIAVAATE
+1683 IQTMGDIAIAATE

-1703 VTGNEDLKIN
+1703 VAGNEDLKIN
-1713 LDVSDLE
+1713 LDVSDLQ

-1776 VSQVSGKI
+1776 TSQVDGKI
-1784 GEAVGLL
+1784 GEAIGLL

-1887 ETSKVDAY
+1887 DTTKVDAY
-1895 AAAQKKSDG
+1895 AAAEKKGSG
-1904 TVLWSNDETLVK
+1904 TVLWSNDESLVK
-1916 KEFTAVGHINWGN
+1916 KEFTATGHINWGN

-1940 NGTAHVFGTAMANGT
+1940 NGTAHVSGIAMVAGT
-1955 AKTSGDWG
+1955 AKASGDWG

-2026 LASGTHPDMSGK
+2026 LASGTSPDISGK
-2038 DFASGNAM
+2038 AFVSGNAM

-2053 KQAQKSVISGGNTAK
+2053 KQAQKSVVSGGNTAK
-2068 ATNATNADTK
+2068 ATNADTK

-2087 NDSTKA
+2087 EESTEA
-2093 TKKSKKTFDWV
+2093 TKKSMKTFDWV
-2104 AERLKTWEKKVK
+2104 ATKLETWEKKVK
-2116 KFSDQVTDFISS
+2116 KISDQITDYITS
-2128 AFKTSLL
+2128 ALKTSLL

-2147 SNSKGELA
+2147 SNTKGELA
-2155 YMKKANSVAKNYTY
+2155 YMKKANSVAEKYTY
-2169 YDSDGGEIN
+2169 YNSDGGEIN

-2191 GAYRVEDMDTSTDEG
+2191 GAYRIEDMDTSTDEG

-2213 EQYQSWYEKAQDC
+2213 SEYQSWYEKAQDC
-2226 KQAITD
+2226 KQAVID

-2238 KLFEQWVNMPTEAA
+2238 KLFEQLANMPTEKA
-2252 EKKIDK
+2252 EKKIDR

-2280 STQAALVETM
+2280 STQAVLAQTM
-2290 KSDLTDAENQKKADN
+2290 KEDLTEAQEQKKSDN
-2305 KALKSAKAANKK
+2305 KALKSAKTANKK
-2317 ASTAKKKAN
+2317 ASSAKKKAD

-2388 KSKLSMAKSNYNSS
+2388 KSKLSTAKSNYNSS
-2402 NSTYKSMK
+2402 NSTYNSMK
-2410 SNVNTALNAY
+2410 SNVNEALNAY
-2420 DSGDSLSYMNGL
+2420 DSGDSLSYMNSL
-2432 VDEQV
+2432 VDQQV
-2437 SGKKAEQEAR
+2437 SGKKLEQEAR
-2447 KVAVEQANANLTTT
+2447 KAAVEQANANLTTT
-2461 KKQKTTANKKLAKL
+2461 KKQKTTSDKKLAKL
-2475 QKKYKNS
+2475 QKKYKSS
-2482 KTLTVAQRKK
+2482 KNLTAAQKK
-2492 MAAGKEIDTTGITD
+2492 KIAAGKEIDTSGITD

-2525 KKENVTIATNA
+2525 KKENVTIATDA

-2591 KAHGDYEK
+2591 KTHGDYEK

-2620 LDELTKQL
+2620 LNELTKQL
-2628 NDGVE
+2628 DDGVE

-2652 EAQNAVADY
+2652 EAQNAVSDY

-2667 LKQSQIGVYYAEQ
+2667 LKQQQIGVYYEEQ

-2719 ALSIILDVDDI
+2719 ALSITLDVDDI

-2762 QKLKDIDANI
+2762 QKLKDVDANI

-2849 DKARKAKLQE
+2849 DKARKARLQE
-2859 QLQSAKDD
+2859 QLDSAKEE
-2867 LNDTIVDHAYSM
+2867 LNDTIVDHAYSL

-2891 SEDLDTWINKI
+2891 SEDLDEWINKI

-2920 GLSTAGTINAISS
+2920 GLSTANTINAISS

-2939 LSDSEISQSGL
+2939 LSDTEISQSGL
-2950 TNITGYASGTDY
+2950 TDGIKGYASGTNY
-2962 VNKSGIYRVNEKGM
+2962 VPKDGVYRVNEEGM

-2998 ANFTKQLLDNS
+2998 ANFTKKLLDNS

>member
-13 DLSKVQEQLNNIKN
+13 DLSKVQEQLNSIKN

-78 INKIKGQINS
+78 ISKLKSQINS
-88 VMSELGKTWNGKE
+88 VMSELSKTWNGKE
-101 FNLQGGKGNAFVS
+101 FNLQGGKGNAFIS

-119 ANSVS
+119 ANSVAE
-124 QNANIIQG
+124 NANIIQG

-138 QFYSYFK
+138 EFYNYFK
-145 DKKIYVSDDLK
+145 NKKIYISDDLK

-162 EYKELLNNNI
+162 DYKELLNNNI
-172 GHIVRDASKGV
+172 GHIVKDASKGV

-199 FADNITN
+199 FADNIIN

-254 NQMREKLQQNIES
+254 NQMREKIQQNIES
-267 ASEGVKNTYD
+267 ASEEVKNTYD
-277 IDVDVNTE
+277 LDVDINTE

-297 VTGSED
+297 ATGSED
-303 AVKINVKINDEEI
+303 AVKINVKINDEEL

-323 ISQLTSGDEPV
+323 ISQLATGDEPV

-340 NKQSLEADLET
+340 NKQSLEGDLEV

-360 KFKIDADQMAADI
+360 KFKIDSEQMAADI

-385 NLRVNEDGLR
+385 NLKVNTD
-395 NSIDNTVNG
+395 SVKSAVDSAVNG
-404 TAGESNVVQTP
+404 VA
-415 EVDTSNMAEAQNIL
+415 EVPAIDMSGMSELQNIL
-429 NGLNA
+429 NGLNN

-445 FGSTLKDA
+445 FGNTLKEVGA
-453 FSTFTAANLLTDA
+453 TFTVFNFLTDA

-472 AAKDAVSTVKSLDDQ
+472 AARDAVSTVKELDDAT
-487 IVSLQL
+487 VSLQL
-493 ATGKSYNV
+493 ATGANYNTV
-501 VSGMMKDYVS
+501 HGMMNDYNALAKELGS
-511 LGADLGAI
+511 L
-519 GETVSEGA
+519 TTQVSEGA
-527 TAWLRQG
+527 DAWLRQG
-534 KSIQEVNDL
+534 KSIDEVNNL
-543 VKSSVIFSKVGDMSA
+543 VKSSMVLSKVGNMSS
-558 EDATKYLTASLNGYK
+558 EDATKYLTANLNGYK
-573 LQTDAAQSVID
+573 LQADAAESVVD
-584 AISAIDLSAAVS
+584 KISSVDLVSATDSAG
-596 SSNLA
+596 LA
-601 EGMSRVAVLADQS
+601 EAMSRVAVTADQAGI
-614 EVSMNKLLGYLA
+614 SMERLLGYVA
-626 TMSEVQQAGGAKTG
+626 TIGEVTQQSMSTVGT
-640 SAMKSILS
+640 AMKSILA
-648 RMYNIK
+648 RMTNIK
-654 TGKLELVDEDGT
+654 SGKLELVDEDGT

-698 DALAAKWD
+698 DALASKWD
-706 TLNQAQQKAISVSLA
+706 TLNQAQQNAISVAFGGSRMQ
-721 GKNYNNFFNSLMENY
+721 NQFRVLMENY

-748 SEGYGEQ
+748 SEGGGEQ
-755 KFDLYLEGLEAK
+755 KFDLYLQGLEAK

-826 FVSMATSA
+826 LVSMVTSA

-840 LSNALKMVKAAE
+840 LSNALKLVKAAE
-852 SVGTFDTSNMTSL
+852 SAGTFDTSNMASL
-865 LNLTKGLSESQTKLV
+865 INLTKGLSESQTKLV

-906 AAVASMGLASAEGVA
+906 AAVASMGLASAETTA
-921 TSATVSLSS
+921 TGATVSLSS

-938 LLANPMILI
+938 LLANPLILI
-947 AAGVTAVVSAF
+947 AASVTAAVSAF

-984 SLQDNIDKITELR
+984 SLQSNIDKITELR

-1042 QTQINKLKELSTE
+1042 QAQISKLKELSTE

-1104 KNKYG
+1104 KKKYG

-1124 FEIEFTAD
+1124 FEIEFNAD

-1192 LFSDQKSY
+1192 LFSDKQQY

-1207 WLNNYEKAVKQY
+1207 WLNKYEDAVNKY
-1219 NEALSGG
+1219 NDAISGG
-1226 NTNEIASAKAYYDD
+1226 NADEIADAKQYYDD

-1260 KAIGDQLNTATIK
+1260 KEIGDQLNTAAIK

-1285 TNGYQKHLQSVAE
+1285 ENGFQKHLQSVAE
-1298 EIKSLNMDDADFKA
+1298 EIKKLNMDDSDFKA

-1333 IIVGTSASEI
+1333 IITGRSASEI

-1362 GLDNV
+1362 GLNNV
-1367 ADSASNVDMSF
+1367 ADSANNVDMSF

-1392 ISTVQGALDSQSI
+1392 ISAVQGTLDSQSI

-1412 DLNSDS
+1412 DFNSDA
-1418 LVDYRECL
+1418 LADYRDCL

-1432 LQINEERVKALTKA
+1432 LVLNEENVKKLTKA

-1467 ENAKQIEELRQKL
+1467 ENAKQIEALRQKL
-1480 LANTDATGKSAES
+1480 LDNTDATGKSAES
-1493 IQNQIDGLLASN
+1493 IQEQIDGLLASN

-1530 QWKDAQNASE
+1530 QWKDAQNSSE
-1540 SGDTFDDAI
+1540 SGDMFDDAI

-1557 VLNNTDSDIYG
+1557 TLNNTDSDIYG

-1703 VTGNEDLKIN
+1703 VAGNEDLQIN

-1761 AQKQELEAPAVMNVD
+1761 AQKQQLEAPAVMNVD

-1846 QDSISNKLTNEVMVK
+1846 QDSISSKLTNEVMVK

-1874 TKHDAKGEVDWDN
+1874 AKHDAKGEVDWDN
-1887 ETSKVDAY
+1887 DTTKVDAY
-1895 AAAQKKSDG
+1895 AAAEKNSKG

-2038 DFASGNAM
+2038 AFVSGNAM

-2290 KSDLTDAENQKKADN
+2290 KSDLTDAENQKKVDN

-2317 ASTAKKKAN
+2317 ASTAKKKADSN
-2326 NKVKSTAKSLLKT
+2326 VKSTAKALQKTSLT
-2339 NLTDEQKKQV
+2339 AEQKKQI
-2349 QAGKKI
+2349 QSGKKI
-2355 DSTGMSG
+2355 DTSGMTGT
-2362 SQKKK
+2362 QKKK
-2367 ADAYNKAVTNKTKA
+2367 AEAYNKAIAAQTKA
-2381 NKKATSA
+2381 NRKVTST
-2388 KSKLSMAKSNYNSS
+2388 KSAVSTAKSNYNSS

-2437 SGKKAEQEAR
+2437 SGKKSEQEAR
-2447 KVAVEQANANLTTT
+2447 KKAVEQANANVTTA
-2461 KKQKTTANKKLAKL
+2461 KNQKTAADKKLANL

-2482 KTLTVAQRKK
+2482 KTLTAAQKKK
-2492 MAAGKEIDTTGITD
+2492 MAAGKAIDTTGITD
-2506 AKQLK
+2506 TKQLK
-2511 ILTAYNN
+2511 ILNAYNN

-2525 KKENVTIATNA
+2525 KAENVTIATDA
-2536 LAEANENL
+2536 LATANENL

-2551 AQATVEAVSTKF
+2551 AQATVEAISTKF

-2571 ALLSYQEQLSK
+2571 ALLSYQEQLSNAH
-2582 YQEKNIDLA
+2582 EKNIDLA

-2599 SSDYDVKI
+2599 SSDYDTKI
-2607 SNTQAERAIKQNE
+2607 SDKQAERAIKQNE

-2667 LKQSQIGVYYAEQ
+2667 LKQSRIGVYYEEQ

-2719 ALSIILDVDDI
+2719 ALSITLDVDDI

-2762 QKLKDIDANI
+2762 QKLKDVDANI

-2813 AKKNYYDYDKTLKNK
+2813 AKKSYYDYDKTLKNK

-2859 QLQSAKDD
+2859 QLDSAKED
-2867 LNDTIVDHAYSM
+2867 LNDTITDHAYSM
-2879 QTDSLDKLSTDL
+2879 QTDALDKLSTDM
-2891 SEDLDTWINKI
+2891 SEDLDKWINTI

-2910 NAINGAISNA
+2910 TAINDAVKNA

-2962 VNKSGIYRVNEKGM
+2962 VPKSGMYRVNENGM

-3050 AQDTDSI
+3050 AQDTESI
-3057 LKEIDKHLDKKIQ
+3057 LREIDKHLDKKIQ
-3070 AHDKKQVRDFK
+3070 AHDKKQVRDFR
-3081 SLR
+3081 SLH

>member
-13 DLSKVQEQLNNIKN
+13 DLSKVQEQLDSIKN

-34 EIKGNDDAHNLAKS
+34 EIKGNDNAKNLAKS

-78 INKIKGQINS
+78 INKIKSQINS

-101 FNLQGGKGNAFVS
+101 FNLQGGKGNAFIS

-145 DKKIYVSDDLK
+145 NKKIYVSDDLK
-156 KALSGD
+156 KAMSGD

-193 SMFPEH
+193 NMFPEH
-199 FADNITN
+199 FADNIVT

-227 VISAQDMSPEQA
+227 IISAQDMTPEQA

-244 DAFDNVIAMA
+244 DAFDNVIAMS
-254 NQMREKLQQNIES
+254 NQIRERLQQNIET
-267 ASEGVKNTYD
+267 AAEGVKNTYD
-277 IDVDVNTE
+277 LDVDINTE

-303 AVKINVKINDEEI
+303 AVKINVKINDEEL

-323 ISQLTSGDEPV
+323 INQLATGDEPV
-334 QVDIQI
+334 KVDIQI

-360 KFKIDADQMAADI
+360 KFKIDSEQMAADI
-373 QAAVDRITDVEI
+373 QAAVDKITDVEI
-385 NLRVNEDGLR
+385 NLRVNTD
-395 NSIDNTVNG
+395 SVKSAVDSAVNG
-404 TAGESNVVQTP
+404 VA
-415 EVDTSNMAEAQNIL
+415 EVPAIDMSGMTELQNIL
-429 NGLNA
+429 NGLNM
-434 AGVQGQSVFQS
+434 AGTQGQSVFQS

-472 AAKDAVSTVKSLDDQ
+472 AARDAVSTVKSLDDQ

-596 SSNLA
+596 SSDLA

-736 DRVQKYTDVAAN
+736 DRVQKYTDVAAS
-748 SEGYGEQ
+748 SEGSGEQ
-755 KFDLYLEGLEAK
+755 KFDLYLQGLEAK

-811 LAGLGTAGATYALSQ
+811 LAGLGTAGAAYTLSQ
-826 FVSMATSA
+826 LVSMATSA

-852 SVGTFDTSNMTSL
+852 GAGTFDTSNMASL
-865 LNLTKGLSESQTKLV
+865 INLTKGLSESQTKLV

-893 VLMGQGMTEAQAS
+893 VLMGQGMSEAQAQ
-906 AAVASMGLASAEGVA
+906 AAIASMGLATAEGTA
-921 TSATVSLSS
+921 TTATVSLSS

-938 LLANPMILI
+938 LLANPLVLI
-947 AAGVTAVVSAF
+947 AASVTAAVTAF
-958 SAYKRSIEEAVDKA
+958 NAYKNSIAEAVDKA
-972 QEAGNAWEDNNT
+972 QEAGSAWEDNNT

-1034 IDLVNGSL
+1034 IDLVTGAL
-1042 QTQINKLKELSTE
+1042 DEQIGKLKELSVE
-1055 ESKRFLNENKK
+1055 QSKQFLNENKK

-1075 EKERHAYLGQY
+1075 EKERHTFLGQY

-1091 DESNAINQAITKL
+1091 DESNAINQALTRL
-1104 KNKYG
+1104 RQKYG
-1109 DDVFNLQEGMEGTGN
+1109 KEVFNLQEGMEGTGN
-1124 FEIEFTAD
+1124 VEIQFTAD

-1146 IRSIQEQ
+1146 IRTIQEQ

-1174 NDILT
+1174 NDILS
-1179 EYQDLYNQAKQAE
+1179 EYQNLYNQAKQAE
-1192 LFSDQKSY
+1192 LYSDKKMY

-1207 WLNNYEKAVKQY
+1207 WLNNYEKAVKNY
-1219 NEALSGG
+1219 NDALSGG
-1226 NTNEIASAKAYYDD
+1226 DAEEIASAKAYYDD

-1251 DASKYSSQF
+1251 NASKYSSQF
-1260 KAIGDQLNTATIK
+1260 KEIGDQLNTAAIK

-1285 TNGYQKHLQSVAE
+1285 TNGYQKHLQAVAE
-1298 EIKSLNMDDADFKA
+1298 EVKKLNMDDADFKA
-1312 AVASGDV
+1312 TVASGDV
-1319 DSINYLVQAAEQAG
+1319 DSINYLVEAAKNAG
-1333 IIVGTSASEI
+1333 IISGTSASEI

-1362 GLDNV
+1362 ELNNV
-1367 ADSASNVDMSF
+1367 ADSADNVEMSF
-1378 SDLAKEDSSSLLQE
+1378 SDLAKEDSSKLLKQ
-1392 ISTVQGALDSQSI
+1392 INSVQSILDSQSI
-1405 GVSVSYD
+1405 GVSIDYEDFS
-1412 DLNSDS
+1412 SDS
-1418 LVDYRECL
+1418 LKDYQSAL

-1432 LQINEERVKALTKA
+1432 MQLNTKRVRELTKA
-1446 KVEEQVAT
+1446 KVDEQVAT
-1454 NNTAK
+1454 NNSAK

-1467 ENAKQIEELRQKL
+1467 ENAKQIEALRQKL
-1480 LANTDATGKSAES
+1480 LDNTDATGKSAES
-1493 IQNQIDGLLASN
+1493 IQSQIDGLLASN
-1505 DAIVEQCSQLDL
+1505 AAIVEQCGQIDV
-1517 LNSSLMESIGIYQ
+1517 LNSSLMESIGLYQ

-1540 SGDTFDDAI
+1540 AGDMFDDAL
-1549 TASKQIDD
+1549 TALKTVND
-1557 VLNNTDSDIYG
+1557 VLNNTDSELYG
-1568 RVGRKDYQA
+1568 RTGREDYKA
-1577 SLDFL
+1577 SVDFL
-1582 IPDTVDSTDENAIN
+1582 IPDTVDKEDQSAIN
-1596 SYLSSIDNLFTHN
+1596 SYLDSIGNLFTYN
-1609 EDGERAG
+1609 DSGERAG

-1623 KNAMDKGLMV
+1623 KQAMDKGLMV
-1633 LDEAGENYQVA
+1633 LDGAGENYQIA

-1651 FAEGMNL
+1651 FAEGLNM
-1658 SMPMVQAMFGEMQ
+1658 SMPMVQAMFGEIQ
-1671 EFGANFD
+1671 EFGANWDF
-1678 WSDEG
+1678 SDEG
-1683 IQTMGDIAVAATE
+1683 IKTMGDMAVAANE
-1696 ASEALRS
+1696 AAEALRN
-1703 VTGNEDLKIN
+1703 VEGNEDLKIN
-1713 LDVSDLE
+1713 LDVSDLQ
-1720 TTEEKCSALDDT
+1720 TTEEKCSALDQT
-1732 ISEMNSVK
+1732 ISEMNQIK
-1740 AKVGV
+1740 ATPGV
-1745 DSSEVDQA
+1745 DSSEIDQA
-1753 NTIIQYCV
+1753 NTVIQYCV
-1761 AQKQELEAPAVMNVD
+1761 AQKQELESPAVMNVD

-1784 GEAVGLL
+1784 GEAIALL

-1797 QNTLQMQE
+1797 QNNLEMQKA
-1805 TLGMDTSEAQANVE
+1805 LGMDTSEAQAEVD

-1831 VKATLSIDDSSIDTI
+1831 VKATLSIDDTSIDTI
-1846 QDSISNKLTNEVMVK
+1846 KDSIDSKLTNEVMVK
-1861 AGIDDSAIIGFQE
+1861 AGIDDTAIIGFQKE
-1874 TKHDAKGEVDWDN
+1874 EHDAKGKVKWDN
-1887 ETSKVDAY
+1887 DTKKVDAY
-1895 AAAQKKSDG
+1895 AAAEKTSTGK
-1904 TVLWSNDETLVK
+1904 VAWYNDISLVK
-1916 KEFTAVGHINWGN
+1916 TQFQAVGRVNWTN
-1929 TSAPTSGKGSV
+1929 TSAPKNGANNVS
-1940 NGTAHVFGTAMANGT
+1940 GTAHASGTAMANG
-1955 AKTSGDWG
+1955 DWG
-1963 NKHPGKTL
+1963 NKNPGTTL
-1971 VGELGREMVVSG
+1971 VGELGREMVVDPRTG
-1983 SRYWTVGN
+1983 RWYTVGD
-1991 NGAEFTDIPQGA
+1991 NGAEFRDIPRGA

-2015 SNGFTASRAVA
+2015 SKGFVASRAVA
-2026 LASGTHPDMSGK
+2026 LASGTHPDL
-2038 DFASGNAM
+2038 SGNAL

-2053 KQAQKSVISGGNTAK
+2053 SQAHKSTVSGGVT
-2068 ATNATNADTK
+2068 TK
-2078 ATQSHTKAT
+2078 KPSTSSTS
-2087 NDSTKA
+2087 STKA
-2093 TKKSKKTFDWV
+2093 NTVATNKNTTATDDNTEKIKKSSKAWDWV
-2104 AERLKTWEKKVK
+2104 DRNLTYWSNRVK
-2116 KFSDQVTDFISS
+2116 EVADKITDYVSS
-2128 AFKTSLL
+2128 AMKTSLL
-2135 KKQMKTMSKEIS
+2135 KKQINTMYSQIQA
-2147 SNSKGELA
+2147 NTNGHVA
-2155 YMKKANSVAKNYTY
+2155 YMQKANAVAQSYSY
-2169 YDSDGGEIN
+2169 YNSDGDEIK
-2178 VSIPKKYQKLVQS
+2178 VSIPEIYQQLVQR
-2191 GAYRVEDMDTSTDEG
+2191 GEYNIEDMDTSTDQN

-2213 EQYQSWYEKAQDC
+2213 EQYKTWYDKAQDC
-2226 KQAITD
+2226 QQAIVE

-2238 KLFEQWVNMPTEAA
+2238 ELFEQWANMPTEKA
-2252 EKKIDK
+2252 EKKIES
-2258 LTTGYNG
+2258 LTAGYNG
-2265 INAVSSRLTAATKGG
+2265 LTAVSSRVTAAQSGG
-2280 STQAALVETM
+2280 STQAALAKTM
-2290 KSDLTDAENQKKADN
+2290 KDDLAKVKAARDADRKVLTDAQN
-2305 KALKSAKAANKK
+2305 ANKK
-2317 ASTAKKKAN
+2317 AVADKTKADKTVKSTTSALKKTKLTATEKAQINAGQKIDTSNLTGSKKKKA
-2326 NKVKSTAKSLLKT
+2326 V
-2339 NLTDEQKKQV
+2339 
-2349 QAGKKI
+2349 
-2355 DSTGMSG
+2355 
-2362 SQKKK
+2362 
-2367 ADAYNKAVTNKTKA
+2367 AYNKALDAQAKAAKKVTSTKA
-2381 NKKATSA
+2381 SVTAAKKPYADSNA
-2388 KSKLSMAKSNYNSS
+2388 IYQSMNTNVKNALKNYNS
-2402 NSTYKSMK
+2402 K
-2410 SNVNTALNAY
+2410 
-2420 DSGDSLSYMNGL
+2420 DELSYMNSI
-2432 VDEQV
+2432 VDQEV
-2437 SGKKAEQEAR
+2437 ALKKQEKNAR
-2447 KVAVEQANANLTTT
+2447 KTAVEEANKNLIAIN
-2461 KKQKTTANKKLAKL
+2461 KQKANSDKRLAEVQKYYGNDFRL
-2475 QKKYKNS
+2475 TEDQKKVMKS
-2482 KTLTVAQRKK
+2482 
-2492 MAAGKEIDTTGITD
+2492 GKEISLDGVTD
-2506 AKQLK
+2506 IDQ
-2511 ILTAYNN
+2511 IRIINEYNN
-2518 ALADSKK
+2518 ALANTV
-2525 KKENVTIATNA
+2525 KEKQDVTTATNA
-2536 LAEANENL
+2536 LKTAEENL
-2544 MTAEVES
+2544 TSAEIEA
-2551 AQATVEAVSTKF
+2551 AQATVDAVKTKF
-2563 DNAKTYYE
+2563 DNVKNYYDARLNYQKQITE
-2571 ALLSYQEQLSK
+2571 INSKDSDLSQ
-2582 YQEKNIDLA
+2582 
-2591 KAHGDYEK
+2591 AHGDFEK
-2599 SSDYDVKI
+2599 SSDY
-2607 SNTQAERAIKQNE
+2607 
-2620 LDELTKQL
+2620 TK
-2628 NDGVE
+2628 
-2633 AGTIVENSQEW
+2633 
-2644 LDMQTKIK
+2644 KIK
-2652 EAQNAVADY
+2652 YTQREQAIADEQAKKLKEQLDAGVKSGVIKRGSDEWYDLATQLREAQNAAYDY
-2661 DTQIEE
+2661 NTQIEQ
-2667 LKQSQIGVYYAEQ
+2667 LKQQQIGIYYAEQ

-2695 DGLKSLIS
+2695 DGLKALIS
-2703 DDMKIDKN
+2703 DDMKVDKN

-2719 ALSIILDVDDI
+2719 ALALTLDVDDI
-2730 NASTEN
+2730 QASTEN

-2750 YNAGKFGEDEYN
+2750 YKADKFGEDEYN
-2762 QKLKDIDANI
+2762 KKLKTVDDNI
-2772 KSTTAN
+2772 KNTTAN
-2778 IYSSRN
+2778 INSSR
-2784 SILELVKSQSQAELD
+2784 SSMLDLIKTQAQAELD

-2828 TKDIEVLERQIA
+2828 TKDIQILERQIA
-2840 ALEGSTSAE
+2840 ALNGSTNAE
-2849 DKARKAKLQE
+2849 DKARRAQLQE
-2859 QLQSAKDD
+2859 QLSDAQDALK
-2867 LNDTIVDHAYSM
+2867 DTITDHAYSM
-2879 QTDSLDKLSTDL
+2879 QSDALDKLSTDL
-2891 SEDLDTWINKI
+2891 SEDMDEWINKI

-2910 NAINGAISNA
+2910 NAINDAVKNA
-2920 GLSTAGTINAISS
+2920 GLTTAGTINAISS
-2933 ILRHYG
+2933 ILKHYG
-2939 LSDSEISQSGL
+2939 ISATEIAQSGL
-2950 TNITGYASGTDY
+2950 TDIKGYASGTDY
-2962 VNKSGIYRVNEKGM
+2962 VPKDGVYNVNENGM
-2976 ESVFSKQY
+2976 ESVYSPKY
-2984 GTLTFLNQGDKVFD
+2984 GILTFLNQGDKVYNAD
-2998 ANFTKQLLDNS
+2998 LTKSLLENAGL
-3009 TIATQK
+3009 ATK
-3015 NMPDYAGMAKAIEKN
+3015 NNMPDFSGMVKTMEECMYN
-3030 IQNIQNLSGNTYVNN
+3030 IQNMGGNTYISN
-3045 FYIDG
+3045 FYVDG
-3050 AQDTDSI
+3050 VDDIESLYKKLDA
-3057 LKEIDKHLDKKIQ
+3057 HLDQKIQ
-3070 AHDKKQVRDFK
+3070 ANNKKIARDIR

>member
-1 MSDFVM
+1 MIFNYDKETGS
-7 QIGADL
+7 
-13 DLSKVQEQLNNIKN
+13 LNNGENLSNLKQEIVDFFTKKQDIVKPYSLTKGDNDFFAAYKTKITPDEINSNSENAIDLTKKLAN
-27 QKVTLDV
+27 QYSDCAGAIEKIIEEEGLLGVT
-34 EIKGNDDAHNLAKS
+34 ESNLAKAQS
-48 IEKGLKATKIDTSG
+48 TTIQGVTKFRAALTSVGSVIKSVGASMLNMGIAMVASWAVGKIIEGLI
-62 LSKQLADAFNI
+62 
-73 TDKSA
+73 
-78 INKIKGQINS
+78 
-88 VMSELGKTWNGKE
+88 
-101 FNLQGGKGNAFVS
+101 
-114 GLSDL
+114 DL
-119 ANSVS
+119 AHYDE
-124 QNANIIQG
+124 NII
-132 KMGIYD
+132 
-138 QFYSYFK
+138 
-145 DKKIYVSDDLK
+145 
-156 KALSGD
+156 KAGQ
-162 EYKELLNNNI
+162 EAKE
-172 GHIVRDASKGV
+172 
-183 SIDSIWGEMT
+183 
-193 SMFPEH
+193 
-199 FADNITN
+199 
-206 QADQIKRAF
+206 
-215 EVLAQARQDMTQ
+215 
-227 VISAQDMSPEQA
+227 
-239 AGIKS
+239 
-244 DAFDNVIAMA
+244 
-254 NQMREKLQQNIES
+254 
-267 ASEGVKNTYD
+267 
-277 IDVDVNTE
+277 
-285 KIVSDIRNAIQS
+285 
-297 VTGSED
+297 
-303 AVKINVKINDEEI
+303 
-316 LSQMRSA
+316 
-323 ISQLTSGDEPV
+323 
-334 QVDIQI
+334 
-340 NKQSLEADLET
+340 
-351 ALKDVELPI
+351 
-360 KFKIDADQMAADI
+360 
-373 QAAVDRITDVEI
+373 
-385 NLRVNEDGLR
+385 
-395 NSIDNTVNG
+395 SIDNTFNSFKEGQQKVTDLATKFADSTDQIKTTGDAIDQVAEKYTELHKGVVGSTNENRSLSSEDYQSYLDICNQLAAQFPQLVSGYDAQGNALLNLGSNADSAADSIRNLYNAQMLSANVEIGENLQNTYKGTITQVEQYNG
-404 TAGESNVVQTP
+404 QISDLKEENEKLQAEMDEYTGTNNGKSIFTFGSKKLNVDNRKLTGEQIKAINNALHEFAGNEYSMQGLSDGTTVVDGLEDLSKEKIQQLNNAFLEAMNVSYDTEIKGLQAQINANKSKSSSIDLLIKDQWNSMANSLSNYLQTSEAFSGLDSSLQNAFLGHLTDIDLTSLSEDYDGLVLPFLYGEFIEPMNSLEPDAQESLSKLLTL
-415 EVDTSNMAEAQNIL
+415 DTSKLKQKEYYDQVHSVIEGLFPDDKDTQNQWLKALGLSDVITTASTEMGKIKTAFKGKVFENWIDNLSIDDISIGAQ
-429 NGLNA
+429 
-434 AGVQGQSVFQS
+434 
-445 FGSTLKDA
+445 
-453 FSTFTAANLLTDA
+453 LLTDGFEVESGLTGWNKFLDA
-466 IYKVGD
+466 IANYKEQAVDLGD
-472 AAKDAVSTVKSLDDQ
+472 SPTLASVLADEDNEVSSSIDSLQSDLSSLSDTLSKLKTGEFTDTDLTDLIQQFPQLADQ
-487 IVSLQL
+487 TDNLQESIVSLQADKL
-493 ATGKSYNV
+493 KSTIKKIDEAM
-501 VSGMMKDYVS
+501 SGASADEKTKAKTLKES
-511 LGADLGAI
+511 LIKSADLSGITSKEINDLFREVYNIGGEGVSDMASREGAI
-519 GETVSEGA
+519 A
-527 TAWLRQG
+527 
-534 KSIQEVNDL
+534 
-543 VKSSVIFSKVGDMSA
+543 
-558 EDATKYLTASLNGYK
+558 
-573 LQTDAAQSVID
+573 
-584 AISAIDLSAAVS
+584 
-596 SSNLA
+596 
-601 EGMSRVAVLADQS
+601 
-614 EVSMNKLLGYLA
+614 
-626 TMSEVQQAGGAKTG
+626 
-640 SAMKSILS
+640 
-648 RMYNIK
+648 
-654 TGKLELVDEDGT
+654 
-666 TEKLSDVETTLANVG
+666 
-681 INLRKT
+681 
-687 MTEYN
+687 
-692 SASDVL
+692 
-698 DALAAKWD
+698 
-706 TLNQAQQKAISVSLA
+706 A
-721 GKNYNNFFNSLMENY
+721 GKFKESFASVMLTKDGREALYKALLDPEVAKSGFDGIMEA
-736 DRVQKYTDVAAN
+736 VQ
-748 SEGYGEQ
+748 
-755 KFDLYLEGLEAK
+755 
-767 TNSLKASLES
+767 
-777 LSSSVISRDL
+777 
-787 YAGFLDGS
+787 
-795 KAVVDFT
+795 
-802 EKTGLLKGA
+802 
-811 LAGLGTAGATYALSQ
+811 
-826 FVSMATSA
+826 
-834 TKEFSN
+834 SN
-840 LSNALKMVKAAE
+840 LSDIFNRRIDA
-852 SVGTFDTSNMTSL
+852 SNDL
-865 LNLTKGLSESQTKLV
+865 LSEI
-880 LSSTALSDAQRVA
+880 SSVQ
-893 VLMGQGMTEAQAS
+893 
-906 AAVASMGLASAEGVA
+906 
-921 TSATVSLSS
+921 S
-930 ALSGLMST
+930 ALS
-938 LLANPMILI
+938 
-947 AAGVTAVVSAF
+947 
-958 SAYKRSIEEAVDKA
+958 
-972 QEAGNAWEDNNT
+972 
-984 SLQDNIDKITELR
+984 
-997 TALDN
+997 
-1002 GTLTE
+1002 
-1007 EEAYQAKSDLLE
+1007 
-1019 IQDSLTESYGNQAQG
+1019 
-1034 IDLVNGSL
+1034 
-1042 QTQINKLKELSTE
+1042 
-1055 ESKRFLNENKK
+1055 
-1066 GVEEAEKQM
+1066 
-1075 EKERHAYLGQY
+1075 
-1086 SDNGS
+1086 
-1091 DESNAINQAITKL
+1091 
-1104 KNKYG
+1104 
-1109 DDVFNLQEGMEGTGN
+1109 
-1124 FEIEFTAD
+1124 
-1132 ASTAKDALN
+1132 
-1141 DFMNE
+1141 
-1146 IRSIQEQ
+1146 
-1153 YGESDVLTS
+1153 
-1162 LSNYASGGLEEA
+1162 
-1174 NDILT
+1174 
-1179 EYQDLYNQAKQAE
+1179 
-1192 LFSDQKSY
+1192 
-1200 SGKTALE
+1200 
-1207 WLNNYEKAVKQY
+1207 
-1219 NEALSGG
+1219 
-1226 NTNEIASAKAYYDD
+1226 
-1240 INKSVQ
+1240 
-1246 VLMNT
+1246 
-1251 DASKYSSQF
+1251 
-1260 KAIGDQLNTATIK
+1260 
-1273 ANEFNQALSGEG
+1273 
-1285 TNGYQKHLQSVAE
+1285 
-1298 EIKSLNMDDADFKA
+1298 
-1312 AVASGDV
+1312 
-1319 DSINYLVQAAEQAG
+1319 
-1333 IIVGTSASEI
+1333 
-1343 QPLITALGNL
+1343 
-1353 GYISNMSAD
+1353 
-1362 GLDNV
+1362 
-1367 ADSASNVDMSF
+1367 
-1378 SDLAKEDSSSLLQE
+1378 
-1392 ISTVQGALDSQSI
+1392 SQSI
-1405 GVSVSYD
+1405 GTSISYD
-1412 DLNSDS
+1412 TFSSEDLK
-1418 LVDYRECL
+1418 DYRSAL

-1432 LQINEERVKALTKA
+1432 MQINTQKVKELTQE
-1446 KVEEQVAT
+1446 KVKEQVAT
-1454 NNTAK
+1454 NNSAK
-1459 AQKQQEYL
+1459 AQKQQQYL
-1467 ENAKQIEELRQKL
+1467 QNAKQIEELRQKL
-1480 LANTDATGKSAES
+1480 IDNTNATGLSVDG
-1493 IQNQIDGLLASN
+1493 IQQQINSLLSSN

-1540 SGDTFDDAI
+1540 SGDMFDDAI

-1557 VLNNTDSDIYG
+1557 TLNNTDSDIYG

-1745 DSSEVDQA
+1745 DLSEVDQA

-1761 AQKQELEAPAVMNVD
+1761 AQKQQLEAPAVMNVD

-1887 ETSKVDAY
+1887 DTTKVDAY

-1904 TVLWSNDETLVK
+1904 TVLWSNDISQVK
-1916 KEFTAVGHINWGN
+1916 TQFQAVGHINWGN
-1929 TSAPTSGKGSV
+1929 TSAPTNGANSV
-1940 NGTAHVFGTAMANGT
+1940 NGTAHVSGT
-1955 AKTSGDWG
+1955 AKVTGDWG
-1963 NKHPGKTL
+1963 NKRPGTTL
-1971 VGELGREMVVSG
+1971 VGELGREMCVNPHTG
-1983 SRYWTVGN
+1983 RWYTVGD
-1991 NGAEFTDIPQGA
+1991 NGAEFVNIPQGA

-2026 LASGTHPDMSGK
+2026 LASGTSPDISGTA
-2038 DFASGNAM
+2038 FVSGNAM

-2053 KQAQKSVISGGNTAK
+2053 KQAQKSVVSGGNTAK
-2068 ATNATNADTK
+2068 ATSATNADTK
-2078 ATQSHTKAT
+2078 ATKSHTKAT
-2087 NDSTKA
+2087 EESTEA
-2093 TKKSKKTFDWV
+2093 TKKSMKTFDWV
-2104 AERLKTWEKKVK
+2104 ATRLETWEKKVK
-2116 KFSDQVTDFISS
+2116 KISDQITDYITSTL
-2128 AFKTSLL
+2128 KTSLL
-2135 KKQMKTMSKEIS
+2135 KKQMKTMNYEMKA
-2147 SNSKGELA
+2147 NTKGELA
-2155 YMKKANSVAKNYTY
+2155 YMKKANSVAEKYTY
-2169 YDSDGGEIN
+2169 YNSDGGEIN
-2178 VSIPKKYQKLVQS
+2178 VPIPKKYQKLVQS
-2191 GAYRVEDMDTSTDEG
+2191 GAYRIEDMDTSTDEG

-2213 EQYQSWYEKAQDC
+2213 SEYQSWYDKAQDC
-2226 KQAITD
+2226 KQAVID

-2238 KLFEQWVNMPTEAA
+2238 KLFEQWANMPTEKA
-2252 EKKIDK
+2252 EKKIDR

-2265 INAVSSRLTAATKGG
+2265 INAISSRLTAATKGG
-2280 STQAALVETM
+2280 STQAVLAQTM
-2290 KSDLTDAENQKKADN
+2290 KEDLAEVQEQKKSDN
-2305 KALKSAKAANKK
+2305 KALKSAKTANKK

-2388 KSKLSMAKSNYNSS
+2388 KSKLSTAKSNYNSS

-2420 DSGDSLSYMNGL
+2420 DSGDSLSYMNSL
-2432 VDEQV
+2432 VDQQV
-2437 SGKKAEQEAR
+2437 SGKKLEQDAR
-2447 KVAVEQANANLTTT
+2447 KTAVEQANANLTTT
-2461 KKQKTTANKKLAKL
+2461 KKQKTTSDKKLAKL

-2482 KTLTVAQRKK
+2482 KNLTAAQKK
-2492 MAAGKEIDTTGITD
+2492 KIAAGKEIDTTGITD

-2511 ILTAYNN
+2511 ILTTYNN

-2536 LAEANENL
+2536 LTEANENL

-2667 LKQSQIGVYYAEQ
+2667 LKQSQIGVYYEEQ

-2719 ALSIILDVDDI
+2719 ALSITLDVDDI

-2762 QKLKDIDANI
+2762 QKLKDVDANI

-2784 SILELVKSQSQAELD
+2784 SILELVKSQSQAEFD

-2813 AKKNYYDYDKTLKNK
+2813 AKKNYYDYDKTLKTK

-2902 SSNMEEMT
+2902 SSNMEDMT

-2920 GLSTAGTINAISS
+2920 GLSTASTINAISS

-2998 ANFTKQLLDNS
+2998 ANFTKSLLDNA

-3050 AQDTDSI
+3050 AQDTESI
-3057 LKEIDKHLDKKIQ
+3057 LREIDKHLDKKIQ

>member
-13 DLSKVQEQLNNIKN
+13 DLSKVQEQLDSIKK

-48 IEKGLKATKIDTSG
+48 IEKGLKSTKIDTSG

-78 INKIKGQINS
+78 IGKIKSQINS

-172 GHIVRDASKGV
+172 GHIVREASKGV

-227 VISAQDMSPEQA
+227 VISAENMTPEQA
-239 AGIKS
+239 AGIKA
-244 DAFDNVIAMA
+244 DAFDEVISMA
-254 NQMREKLQQNIES
+254 NQMRERLQQNIET

-277 IDVDVNTE
+277 LDVDINTE

-297 VTGSED
+297 ATSGAED
-303 AVKINVKINDEEI
+303 AVQINVKINDEEL

-323 ISQLTSGDEPV
+323 ISQLATWDEPV
-334 QVDIQI
+334 QVDIQV
-340 NKQSLEADLET
+340 NKQSLEADLEV

-360 KFKIDADQMAADI
+360 KFKIDSEQMAADI
-373 QAAVDRITDVEI
+373 QAAVNQITDIEI
-385 NLRVNEDGLR
+385 NLRVNTDSLR
-395 NSIDNTVNG
+395 SSVEGAVNNG
-404 TAGESNVVQTP
+404 GSNVPT
-415 EVDTSNMAEAQNIL
+415 VDTSGMSELQNIL
-429 NGLNA
+429 NGLNN

-445 FGSTLKDA
+445 FGNTLKEVGA
-453 FSTFTAANLLTDA
+453 TFTVFNFLTDA

-472 AAKDAVSTVKSLDDQ
+472 AARDAVSTVKELDDS
-487 IVSLQL
+487 IVALQL
-493 ATGKSYNV
+493 ATGKSYNT
-501 VSGMMKDYVS
+501 VSNMMNDYI
-511 LGADLGAI
+511 DLGAEL
-519 GETVSEGA
+519 GTVGTAVAEGA
-527 TAWLRQG
+527 DAWLRQG
-534 KSIQEVNDL
+534 KSIEEVNNL

-558 EDATKYLTASLNGYK
+558 EDATKYLTASLNGYQ
-573 LQTDAAQSVID
+573 LEAENAMSVVD
-584 AISAIDLSAAVS
+584 KISNVDLNAAVS
-596 SSNLA
+596 SSGLA
-601 EGMSRVAVLADQS
+601 EAMSRVAVTADQAGI
-614 EVSMNKLLGYLA
+614 SMDRLLGYVA
-626 TMSEVQQAGGAKTG
+626 TIGEVTQQSMSTVGT
-640 SAMKSILS
+640 AMKSILA
-648 RMYNIK
+648 RMTNIK
-654 TGKLELVDEDGT
+654 SGKLELVDEDGT

-698 DALAAKWD
+698 DALASKWD
-706 TLNQAQQKAISVSLA
+706 TMNQAQQNATSIA
-721 GKNYNNFFNSLMENY
+721 FGGQRMQNQFRILMQYY

-748 SEGYGEQ
+748 SEGSGEQ

-767 TNSLKASLES
+767 TNSLKDSLES

-826 FVSMATSA
+826 LVTMVTSA

-840 LSNALKMVKAAE
+840 LSNALKLVKAAE
-852 SVGTFDTSNMTSL
+852 SAGTFDVSNMANL
-865 LNLTKGLSESQTKLV
+865 INLTKGLSESQTKLV

-906 AAVASMGLASAEGVA
+906 AAVASMGLASAETTA
-921 TSATVSLSS
+921 TGATVSLSS

-938 LLANPMILI
+938 LLANPLILI
-947 AAGVTAVVSAF
+947 AASVTAVVSAF

-984 SLQDNIDKITELR
+984 SLQSNIDKITELR

-1002 GTLTE
+1002 GTLSE

-1019 IQDSLTESYGNQAQG
+1019 IQDSLTESYGNQVQG
-1034 IDLVNGSL
+1034 LDLINDSL
-1042 QTQINKLKELSTE
+1042 DTQIAKLKELSTG

-1091 DESNAINQAITKL
+1091 EESNAINQAIAKL
-1104 KNKYG
+1104 KKKYG
-1109 DDVFNLQEGMEGTGN
+1109 DDVFKLQEGMEGTGN
-1124 FEIEFTAD
+1124 FEIEFNAD

-1162 LSNYASGGLEEA
+1162 LSDYASGGLEEA

-1192 LFSDQKSY
+1192 LFSDKQQY

-1207 WLNNYEKAVKQY
+1207 WLNKYEDAVNKY
-1219 NEALSGG
+1219 NDAISGG
-1226 NTNEIASAKAYYDD
+1226 NADEIADAKQYYDD

-1260 KAIGDQLNTATIK
+1260 KEIGDQLNTAAIK

-1285 TNGYQKHLQSVAE
+1285 ENGFQKHLQSVAE
-1298 EIKSLNMDDADFKA
+1298 EIKKLNMDDADFKA
-1312 AVASGDV
+1312 AVSSGDV

-1333 IIVGTSASEI
+1333 IISGTSASEI

-1362 GLDNV
+1362 GLNNV
-1367 ADSASNVDMSF
+1367 ADSASNVEMSF
-1378 SDLAKEDSSSLLQE
+1378 SDLAKEDSSNLLQE
-1392 ISTVQGALDSQSI
+1392 ISSVQEALDSQSI
-1405 GVSVSYD
+1405 GISVSYD
-1412 DLNSDS
+1412 DFSSDA
-1418 LVDYRECL
+1418 LADYRDCL

-1432 LQINEERVKALTKA
+1432 LVLNEENVKKLTNA

-1467 ENAKQIEELRQKL
+1467 ENAKQIEALRQKL
-1480 LANTDATGKSAES
+1480 LDNTDATGKSAES
-1493 IQNQIDGLLASN
+1493 IQEQIDGLLACN

-1530 QWKDAQNASE
+1530 QWKDAQNSSE
-1540 SGDTFDDAI
+1540 SGDMFDDAI

-1557 VLNNTDSDIYG
+1557 TLNNTDSDIYG

-1596 SYLSSIDNLFTHN
+1596 SYLSSIDNLFTRN

-1703 VTGNEDLKIN
+1703 VAGNEDLKIN
-1713 LDVSDLE
+1713 LDVSDLQ

-1761 AQKQELEAPAVMNVD
+1761 AQKQQLEAPAVMNVD

-1887 ETSKVDAY
+1887 DTTKVDAY

-1904 TVLWSNDETLVK
+1904 TVLWSNDISQVK
-1916 KEFTAVGHINWGN
+1916 TQFQAVGHINWGN
-1929 TSAPTSGKGSV
+1929 TSAPTNGANSV
-1940 NGTAHVFGTAMANGT
+1940 NGTAHVSGT
-1955 AKTSGDWG
+1955 AKVTGDWG
-1963 NKHPGKTL
+1963 NKHPGTTL
-1971 VGELGREMVVSG
+1971 VGELGREMIVNPHTG
-1983 SRYWTVGN
+1983 RWYTVGD
-1991 NGAEFTDIPQGA
+1991 NGAEFTSIPQNA

-2015 SNGFTASRAVA
+2015 SNGFTASRAIA
-2026 LASGTHPDMSGK
+2026 LASGTSPDISGK
-2038 DFASGNAM
+2038 ALVSGNAM

-2053 KQAQKSVISGGNTAK
+2053 KQAQKSVVSGGNTAK
-2068 ATNATNADTK
+2068 ATSATNADTK
-2078 ATQSHTKAT
+2078 ATTSHTKAT
-2087 NDSTKA
+2087 EESTE
-2093 TKKSKKTFDWV
+2093 TVKKSMKTFDWV
-2104 AERLKTWEKKVK
+2104 ATKLETWEKKVK
-2116 KFSDQVTDFISS
+2116 KISDQITDYITS
-2128 AFKTSLL
+2128 ALKTSLL
-2135 KKQMKTMSKEIS
+2135 KKQMKTMNYEMKA
-2147 SNSKGELA
+2147 NTKGELA
-2155 YMKKANSVAKNYTY
+2155 YMKKANSVAEKYTY
-2169 YDSDGGEIN
+2169 YNSDGGEIN
-2178 VSIPKKYQKLVQS
+2178 VPIPKKYQKLVQS
-2191 GAYRVEDMDTSTDEG
+2191 GAYHIEDMDTSTDEG

-2213 EQYQSWYEKAQDC
+2213 SEYQSWYEKAQDC
-2226 KQAITD
+2226 KQAVID

-2238 KLFEQWVNMPTEAA
+2238 KLFEQWANMPTEKA
-2252 EKKIDK
+2252 EKKIDR

-2280 STQAALVETM
+2280 STQAVLAQTM
-2290 KSDLTDAENQKKADN
+2290 KEDLAEAQDQKKSDN
-2305 KALKSAKAANKK
+2305 KALKSAKTANKK
-2317 ASTAKKKAN
+2317 ASSEKRKAD

-2349 QAGKKI
+2349 KSGKKL
-2355 DSTGMSG
+2355 DTTGMSG

-2367 ADAYNKAVTNKTKA
+2367 ADAYNKAVTNKSKA

-2388 KSKLSMAKSNYNSS
+2388 KSKLSTAKSNYNSS
-2402 NSTYKSMK
+2402 NSTYNSMK
-2410 SNVNTALNAY
+2410 SNVNEALTAY
-2420 DSGDSLSYMNGL
+2420 DSGDSLSYMNSL
-2432 VDEQV
+2432 VDQQV
-2437 SGKKAEQEAR
+2437 SGKKLEQNAR
-2447 KVAVEQANANLTTT
+2447 KTAVEQANANVA
-2461 KKQKTTANKKLAKL
+2461 TANKQKKEADKKFAKL

-2482 KTLTVAQRKK
+2482 KKLTAAQKK
-2492 MAAGKEIDTTGITD
+2492 KIAAGKEIDTTGITD

-2599 SSDYDVKI
+2599 SSDYDTKI
-2607 SNTQAERAIKQNE
+2607 SNTQAEMAIKQNE

-2628 NDGVE
+2628 DDGVE

-2667 LKQSQIGVYYAEQ
+2667 LKQSQIGVYYEEQ
-2680 FERAAEKVD
+2680 FKRAAEKVD

-2719 ALSIILDVDDI
+2719 ALSITLDVDDI

-2762 QKLKDIDANI
+2762 QKLKDVDANI

-2859 QLQSAKDD
+2859 QLDSAKED
-2867 LNDTIVDHAYSM
+2867 LNDTITDHAYSM
-2879 QTDSLDKLSTDL
+2879 QTDALDKLSTDM
-2891 SEDLDTWINKI
+2891 SEDLDKWINTI

-2910 NAINGAISNA
+2910 TAINDAVKNA

-2962 VNKSGIYRVNEKGM
+2962 VPKSGIYRVNENGM

-2998 ANFTKQLLDNS
+2998 ANFTKSLLDNA

>member
-13 DLSKVQEQLNNIKN
+13 DLSKVQEQLDSIKK

-78 INKIKGQINS
+78 IGKIKSQINS

-119 ANSVS
+119 ANSVA

-162 EYKELLNNNI
+162 DYKELLNNNI

-227 VISAQDMSPEQA
+227 VISAENMTPEQL
-239 AGIKS
+239 AGTKA
-244 DAFDNVIAMA
+244 DAYDQVIAMA
-254 NQMREKLQQNIES
+254 NQLREKLQQNIS
-267 ASEGVKNTYD
+267 TAAEGAKNTFD
-277 IDVDVNTE
+277 LDVDINTE

-303 AVKINVKINDEEI
+303 AVKIDVKINDEEL

-323 ISQLTSGDEPV
+323 ISQLVTGDEPV
-334 QVDIQI
+334 QVDIQV
-340 NKQSLEADLET
+340 NKQSLEADLEV
-351 ALKDVELPI
+351 ALKDVELPV
-360 KFKIDADQMAADI
+360 KFKIDSEQMAADI
-373 QAAVDRITDVEI
+373 QAAVNQITDVEI
-385 NLRVNEDGLR
+385 NLRVNTDSLR
-395 NSIDNTVNG
+395 SSVEGAVNSGGNSVPTI
-404 TAGESNVVQTP
+404 
-415 EVDTSNMAEAQNIL
+415 DTSGYAEMQNII
-429 NGLNA
+429 NGLNN

-445 FGSTLKDA
+445 FGNTLKDA

-472 AAKDAVSTVKSLDDQ
+472 AAKEAVSTVKSLDDQ

-527 TAWLRQG
+527 TAWIRQG

-596 SSNLA
+596 SSDLA

-748 SEGYGEQ
+748 SEGSGEQ
-755 KFDLYLEGLEAK
+755 KFDLYLQGLEAK

-826 FVSMATSA
+826 LVSMVTSA

-840 LSNALKMVKAAE
+840 LSNALKLVKAAE
-852 SVGTFDTSNMTSL
+852 SAGTFDTSNMANL
-865 LNLTKGLSESQTKLV
+865 INLTKGLSESQTKLV

-906 AAVASMGLASAEGVA
+906 AAVASMGLASAETTA
-921 TSATVSLSS
+921 TGATVSLSS

-938 LLANPMILI
+938 LLANPLILI
-947 AAGVTAVVSAF
+947 AASVTAAVSAF

-984 SLQDNIDKITELR
+984 SLQSNIDKITELR

-1042 QTQINKLKELSTE
+1042 DQQISKLKELSTE

-1091 DESNAINQAITKL
+1091 DESNAINKAITKL
-1104 KNKYG
+1104 KKKYG

-1124 FEIEFTAD
+1124 LEIQFTAD

-1162 LSNYASGGLEEA
+1162 LSNYAAGGLDEA
-1174 NDILT
+1174 NDILS
-1179 EYQDLYNQAKQAE
+1179 EYQDLFNQAKQAE
-1192 LFSDQKSY
+1192 LFSDKQQY

-1207 WLNNYEKAVKQY
+1207 WLNKYEDAVNKY
-1219 NEALSGG
+1219 NDAISGG
-1226 NTNEIASAKAYYDD
+1226 NADEIVDAKQYYDD

-1260 KAIGDQLNTATIK
+1260 KEIGDQLNTAAIK

-1285 TNGYQKHLQSVAE
+1285 ENGFQKHLQSVAE
-1298 EIKSLNMDDADFKA
+1298 EIKKLNMDDADFKA

-1319 DSINYLVQAAEQAG
+1319 DSINYLVEAAKNAG
-1333 IIVGTSASEI
+1333 IITGKSASEI

-1392 ISTVQGALDSQSI
+1392 ISAVQEALDSQSI

-1412 DLNSDS
+1412 DFNSDA
-1418 LVDYRECL
+1418 LADYRDCL

-1432 LQINEERVKALTKA
+1432 LVLNEENVKKITKA

-1467 ENAKQIEELRQKL
+1467 ENAKQIEALRQKL
-1480 LANTDATGKSAES
+1480 LDNTNATGKSAES
-1493 IQNQIDGLLASN
+1493 IQEQLDGLLASN

-1530 QWKDAQNASE
+1530 QWKDAQNSSE
-1540 SGDTFDDAI
+1540 SGDMFDDAI

-1557 VLNNTDSDIYG
+1557 TLNNTDSDIYG

-1596 SYLSSIDNLFTHN
+1596 SYLNSIDNLFTHN

-1703 VTGNEDLKIN
+1703 VSGNEDLKIN
-1713 LDVSDLE
+1713 LDVSDLK

-1732 ISEMNSVK
+1732 ISEMNSIK

-1887 ETSKVDAY
+1887 DTTKVDAY
-1895 AAAQKKSDG
+1895 AASEKKGSG

-1929 TSAPTSGKGSV
+1929 TSAPTGGANKV
-1940 NGTAHVFGTAMANGT
+1940 NGTAHVSGT
-1955 AKTSGDWG
+1955 AKATGDWG
-1963 NKHPGKTL
+1963 NKQPGTTL
-1971 VGELGREMVVSG
+1971 VGELGRELVVNPHSG
-1983 SRYWTVGN
+1983 KWYTVGD
-1991 NGAEFTDIPQGA
+1991 NGAEFVNIPQGA

-2026 LASGTHPDMSGK
+2026 LASGTSPDISGTA
-2038 DFASGNAM
+2038 FVSGNAM

-2053 KQAQKSVISGGNTAK
+2053 KQAQKSVVSGGNTAK

-2078 ATQSHTKAT
+2078 ATTSHTKAT
-2087 NDSTKA
+2087 EKSTEA
-2093 TKKSKKTFDWV
+2093 TKKSMKTFDWV
-2104 AERLKTWEKKVK
+2104 ATKLETWEKKVK
-2116 KFSDQVTDFISS
+2116 KISDQITDYITS
-2128 AFKTSLL
+2128 ALKTSLL
-2135 KKQMKTMSKEIS
+2135 KKQMKTMNYEMKA
-2147 SNSKGELA
+2147 NTKGELA
-2155 YMKKANSVAKNYTY
+2155 YMKKANSVAEKYTY
-2169 YDSDGGEIN
+2169 YNSDGGEIN

-2191 GAYRVEDMDTSTDEG
+2191 GAYRIEDMDTSTDEG

-2213 EQYQSWYEKAQDC
+2213 SEYQSWYDKAQDC
-2226 KQAITD
+2226 KQAVID

-2238 KLFEQWVNMPTEAA
+2238 KLFEQWANMPTEKA
-2252 EKKIDK
+2252 EKKIDR

-2265 INAVSSRLTAATKGG
+2265 INAISSRLTAATKGG
-2280 STQAALVETM
+2280 STQAVLTQTM
-2290 KSDLTDAENQKKADN
+2290 KEDLAEAQEQKKSDN
-2305 KALKSAKAANKK
+2305 KALKSAKTANKK
-2317 ASTAKKKAN
+2317 ASSTKKKAD

-2355 DSTGMSG
+2355 DTTGMSG

-2367 ADAYNKAVTNKTKA
+2367 ADAYNKAVTNKSKA

-2388 KSKLSMAKSNYNSS
+2388 KSKLSTAKYNYNSS
-2402 NSTYKSMK
+2402 NSTYNSMK
-2410 SNVNTALNAY
+2410 SNVNEALTAY
-2420 DSGDSLSYMNGL
+2420 DSGDSLSYMNSL
-2432 VDEQV
+2432 VDKQV
-2437 SGKKAEQEAR
+2437 SGKKLEQDAR
-2447 KVAVEQANANLTTT
+2447 KTAVEQANANLATT

-2482 KTLTVAQRKK
+2482 KNLTAAQKK
-2492 MAAGKEIDTTGITD
+2492 KIVAGKEIDTTGITD

-2571 ALLSYQEQLSK
+2571 ALLSYQEQLNK

-2652 EAQNAVADY
+2652 EAQNAVAEY

-2667 LKQSQIGVYYAEQ
+2667 LKQSQIGVYYEEQ

-2719 ALSIILDVDDI
+2719 ALAITLDVDDI

-2762 QKLKDIDANI
+2762 QKLKDVDANI

-2920 GLSTAGTINAISS
+2920 GLSTTSTINAISS

-2962 VNKSGIYRVNEKGM
+2962 VPKSGMYRVNENGM

-2998 ANFTKQLLDNS
+2998 ANFTKSLLDNA

-3057 LKEIDKHLDKKIQ
+3057 LREIDKHLDKKIQ
-3070 AHDKKQVRDFK
+3070 AHDKKQVRDFR
-3081 SLR
+3081 SLH

>member
-1 MSDFVM
+1 MIFNYDKETGS
-7 QIGADL
+7 
-13 DLSKVQEQLNNIKN
+13 LNNGENLSNLKQEIVDFFTKKQDIVKPYSLTKGDNDFFAAYKTKITPDEINSNSENAIDLTKKLAN
-27 QKVTLDV
+27 QYSDCAGAIEKIIEEEGLLGVT
-34 EIKGNDDAHNLAKS
+34 ESNLAKAQS
-48 IEKGLKATKIDTSG
+48 TTIQGVTKFRAALTSVGSVIKSVGASMLNMGIAMVASWAVGKIIEGLI
-62 LSKQLADAFNI
+62 
-73 TDKSA
+73 
-78 INKIKGQINS
+78 
-88 VMSELGKTWNGKE
+88 
-101 FNLQGGKGNAFVS
+101 
-114 GLSDL
+114 DL
-119 ANSVS
+119 AHYDE
-124 QNANIIQG
+124 NII
-132 KMGIYD
+132 
-138 QFYSYFK
+138 
-145 DKKIYVSDDLK
+145 
-156 KALSGD
+156 KAGQ
-162 EYKELLNNNI
+162 EAKE
-172 GHIVRDASKGV
+172 
-183 SIDSIWGEMT
+183 
-193 SMFPEH
+193 
-199 FADNITN
+199 
-206 QADQIKRAF
+206 
-215 EVLAQARQDMTQ
+215 
-227 VISAQDMSPEQA
+227 
-239 AGIKS
+239 
-244 DAFDNVIAMA
+244 
-254 NQMREKLQQNIES
+254 
-267 ASEGVKNTYD
+267 
-277 IDVDVNTE
+277 
-285 KIVSDIRNAIQS
+285 
-297 VTGSED
+297 
-303 AVKINVKINDEEI
+303 
-316 LSQMRSA
+316 
-323 ISQLTSGDEPV
+323 
-334 QVDIQI
+334 
-340 NKQSLEADLET
+340 
-351 ALKDVELPI
+351 
-360 KFKIDADQMAADI
+360 
-373 QAAVDRITDVEI
+373 
-385 NLRVNEDGLR
+385 
-395 NSIDNTVNG
+395 SIDNTFNSFKEGQQKVTDLATKFADSTDQIKTTGDAIDQVAEKYTELHKGVVGSTNENRSLSSEDYQSYLDICNQLAAQFPQLVSGYDAQGNALLNLGSNADSAADSIRNLYNAQMLSANVEIGENLQNTYKGTITQVEQYNG
-404 TAGESNVVQTP
+404 QISDLKEENEKLQAEMDEYTGTNNGKSIFTFGSKKLNVDNRKLTGEQIKAINNALHEFAGNEYSMQGLSDGTTVVDGLEDLSKEKIQQLNNAFLEAMNVSYDTEIKGLQAQINANKSKSSSIDLLIKDQWNSMANSLSNYLQTSEAFSGLDSSLQNAFLEHLTDIDLTSLSEDYDGLVLPFLYGEFIEPMNSLEPDAQESLSKLLTL
-415 EVDTSNMAEAQNIL
+415 DTSKLKQKEYYDQVHSVIEGLFPDDKDTQNQWLKALGLSDVITTASTEMGKIKTAFKGKVFENWIDNLSIDDISIGAQ
-429 NGLNA
+429 
-434 AGVQGQSVFQS
+434 
-445 FGSTLKDA
+445 
-453 FSTFTAANLLTDA
+453 LLTDGFEVESGLTGWNKFLDA
-466 IYKVGD
+466 IANYKEQAVDLGD
-472 AAKDAVSTVKSLDDQ
+472 SPTLASVLADEDNEVSSSIDSLQSDLSSLSDTLSKLKTGEFTDTDLTDLIQQFPQLADQ
-487 IVSLQL
+487 TDNLQESIVSLQADKL
-493 ATGKSYNV
+493 KSTIKKIDEAM
-501 VSGMMKDYVS
+501 SGASADEKTKAKTLKES
-511 LGADLGAI
+511 LIKSADLSGITSKEINDLFREVYNIGGEGVSDMASREGAI
-519 GETVSEGA
+519 A
-527 TAWLRQG
+527 
-534 KSIQEVNDL
+534 
-543 VKSSVIFSKVGDMSA
+543 
-558 EDATKYLTASLNGYK
+558 
-573 LQTDAAQSVID
+573 
-584 AISAIDLSAAVS
+584 
-596 SSNLA
+596 
-601 EGMSRVAVLADQS
+601 
-614 EVSMNKLLGYLA
+614 
-626 TMSEVQQAGGAKTG
+626 
-640 SAMKSILS
+640 
-648 RMYNIK
+648 
-654 TGKLELVDEDGT
+654 
-666 TEKLSDVETTLANVG
+666 
-681 INLRKT
+681 
-687 MTEYN
+687 
-692 SASDVL
+692 
-698 DALAAKWD
+698 
-706 TLNQAQQKAISVSLA
+706 A
-721 GKNYNNFFNSLMENY
+721 GKFKESFASVMLTKDGREALYKALLDPEVAKSGFDGIMEA
-736 DRVQKYTDVAAN
+736 VQ
-748 SEGYGEQ
+748 
-755 KFDLYLEGLEAK
+755 
-767 TNSLKASLES
+767 
-777 LSSSVISRDL
+777 
-787 YAGFLDGS
+787 
-795 KAVVDFT
+795 
-802 EKTGLLKGA
+802 
-811 LAGLGTAGATYALSQ
+811 
-826 FVSMATSA
+826 
-834 TKEFSN
+834 SN
-840 LSNALKMVKAAE
+840 LSDIFNRRIDA
-852 SVGTFDTSNMTSL
+852 SNDL
-865 LNLTKGLSESQTKLV
+865 LSEI
-880 LSSTALSDAQRVA
+880 SSVQ
-893 VLMGQGMTEAQAS
+893 
-906 AAVASMGLASAEGVA
+906 
-921 TSATVSLSS
+921 S
-930 ALSGLMST
+930 ALS
-938 LLANPMILI
+938 
-947 AAGVTAVVSAF
+947 
-958 SAYKRSIEEAVDKA
+958 
-972 QEAGNAWEDNNT
+972 
-984 SLQDNIDKITELR
+984 
-997 TALDN
+997 
-1002 GTLTE
+1002 
-1007 EEAYQAKSDLLE
+1007 
-1019 IQDSLTESYGNQAQG
+1019 
-1034 IDLVNGSL
+1034 
-1042 QTQINKLKELSTE
+1042 
-1055 ESKRFLNENKK
+1055 
-1066 GVEEAEKQM
+1066 
-1075 EKERHAYLGQY
+1075 
-1086 SDNGS
+1086 
-1091 DESNAINQAITKL
+1091 
-1104 KNKYG
+1104 
-1109 DDVFNLQEGMEGTGN
+1109 
-1124 FEIEFTAD
+1124 
-1132 ASTAKDALN
+1132 
-1141 DFMNE
+1141 
-1146 IRSIQEQ
+1146 
-1153 YGESDVLTS
+1153 
-1162 LSNYASGGLEEA
+1162 
-1174 NDILT
+1174 
-1179 EYQDLYNQAKQAE
+1179 
-1192 LFSDQKSY
+1192 
-1200 SGKTALE
+1200 
-1207 WLNNYEKAVKQY
+1207 
-1219 NEALSGG
+1219 
-1226 NTNEIASAKAYYDD
+1226 
-1240 INKSVQ
+1240 
-1246 VLMNT
+1246 
-1251 DASKYSSQF
+1251 
-1260 KAIGDQLNTATIK
+1260 
-1273 ANEFNQALSGEG
+1273 
-1285 TNGYQKHLQSVAE
+1285 
-1298 EIKSLNMDDADFKA
+1298 
-1312 AVASGDV
+1312 
-1319 DSINYLVQAAEQAG
+1319 
-1333 IIVGTSASEI
+1333 
-1343 QPLITALGNL
+1343 
-1353 GYISNMSAD
+1353 
-1362 GLDNV
+1362 
-1367 ADSASNVDMSF
+1367 
-1378 SDLAKEDSSSLLQE
+1378 
-1392 ISTVQGALDSQSI
+1392 SQSI
-1405 GVSVSYD
+1405 GTSISYD
-1412 DLNSDS
+1412 TFSSEDLK
-1418 LVDYRECL
+1418 DYRSAL

-1432 LQINEERVKALTKA
+1432 MQINTQKVKELTQE
-1446 KVEEQVAT
+1446 KVKEQVAT
-1454 NNTAK
+1454 NNSAK
-1459 AQKQQEYL
+1459 AQKQQQYL
-1467 ENAKQIEELRQKL
+1467 QNAKQIEELRQKL
-1480 LANTDATGKSAES
+1480 IDNTNATGLSVDG
-1493 IQNQIDGLLASN
+1493 IQQQINSLLSSN

-1540 SGDTFDDAI
+1540 SGDMFDDAI

-1557 VLNNTDSDIYG
+1557 TLNNTDSDIYG

-1745 DSSEVDQA
+1745 DLSEVDQA

-1761 AQKQELEAPAVMNVD
+1761 AQKQQLEAPAVMNVD

-1887 ETSKVDAY
+1887 DTTKVDAY

-1904 TVLWSNDETLVK
+1904 TVLWSNDISQVK
-1916 KEFTAVGHINWGN
+1916 TQFQAVGHINWGN
-1929 TSAPTSGKGSV
+1929 TSAPTNGANSV
-1940 NGTAHVFGTAMANGT
+1940 NGTAHVSGT
-1955 AKTSGDWG
+1955 AKVTGDWG
-1963 NKHPGKTL
+1963 NKHPGTTL
-1971 VGELGREMVVSG
+1971 VGELGREMIVNPHTG
-1983 SRYWTVGN
+1983 RWYTVGD
-1991 NGAEFTDIPQGA
+1991 NGAEFTSIPQNA

-2015 SNGFTASRAVA
+2015 SNGFTASRAIA
-2026 LASGTHPDMSGK
+2026 LASGTSPDISGK
-2038 DFASGNAM
+2038 ALVSGNAM

-2053 KQAQKSVISGGNTAK
+2053 KQAQKSVVSGGNTAK
-2068 ATNATNADTK
+2068 ATSATNADTK
-2078 ATQSHTKAT
+2078 ATTSHTKAT
-2087 NDSTKA
+2087 EESTE
-2093 TKKSKKTFDWV
+2093 TVKKSMKTFDWV
-2104 AERLKTWEKKVK
+2104 ATKLETWEKKVK
-2116 KFSDQVTDFISS
+2116 KISDQITDYITS
-2128 AFKTSLL
+2128 ALKTSLL
-2135 KKQMKTMSKEIS
+2135 KKQMKTMNYEMKA
-2147 SNSKGELA
+2147 NTKGELA
-2155 YMKKANSVAKNYTY
+2155 YMKKANSVAEKYTY
-2169 YDSDGGEIN
+2169 YNSDGGEIN
-2178 VSIPKKYQKLVQS
+2178 VPIPKKYQKLVQS
-2191 GAYRVEDMDTSTDEG
+2191 GAYHIEDMDTSTDEG

-2213 EQYQSWYEKAQDC
+2213 SEYQSWYEKAQDC
-2226 KQAITD
+2226 KQAVID

-2238 KLFEQWVNMPTEAA
+2238 KLFEQWANMPTEKA
-2252 EKKIDK
+2252 EKKIDR

-2280 STQAALVETM
+2280 STQAVLAQTM
-2290 KSDLTDAENQKKADN
+2290 KEDLAEVQEQKKSDN
-2305 KALKSAKAANKK
+2305 KALKSAKTANKK

-2388 KSKLSMAKSNYNSS
+2388 KSKLSTAKSNYNSS

-2420 DSGDSLSYMNGL
+2420 DSGDSLSYMNSL
-2432 VDEQV
+2432 VDQQV
-2437 SGKKAEQEAR
+2437 SGKKLEQDAR
-2447 KVAVEQANANLTTT
+2447 KTAVEQANANLTTT
-2461 KKQKTTANKKLAKL
+2461 KKQKTTSDKKLAKL

-2482 KTLTVAQRKK
+2482 KNLTAAQKK
-2492 MAAGKEIDTTGITD
+2492 KIAAGKEIDTTGITD

-2511 ILTAYNN
+2511 ILTTYNN

-2536 LAEANENL
+2536 LTEANENL

-2667 LKQSQIGVYYAEQ
+2667 LKQSQIGVYYEEQ

-2719 ALSIILDVDDI
+2719 ALSITLDVDDI

-2762 QKLKDIDANI
+2762 QKLKDVDANI

-2784 SILELVKSQSQAELD
+2784 SILELVKSQSQAEFD

-2902 SSNMEEMT
+2902 SSNMEDMT

-2920 GLSTAGTINAISS
+2920 GLSTASTINAISS

-2998 ANFTKQLLDNS
+2998 ANFTKSLLDNA

-3050 AQDTDSI
+3050 AQDTESI
-3057 LKEIDKHLDKKIQ
+3057 LREIDKHLDKKIQ

>member
-1 MSDFVM
+1 MSDFIM

-13 DLSKVQEQLNNIKN
+13 DLSKVQEQLDSIKN

-48 IEKGLKATKIDTSG
+48 IEKGLKATKIDTSS

-78 INKIKGQINS
+78 VNKIKSQINS
-88 VMSELGKTWNGKE
+88 VMSELSKTWNGKE
-101 FNLQGGKGNAFVS
+101 FNIQGGNGKAFIS

-162 EYKELLNNNI
+162 DYKELLNNNI

-199 FADNITN
+199 FADNIVT

-227 VISAQDMSPEQA
+227 VISAENMTPDQA

-244 DAFDNVIAMA
+244 DAFDNVIAMS
-254 NQMREKLQQNIES
+254 NQIRKRLQQNIET
-267 ASEGVKNTYD
+267 ASESVKNTYD
-277 IDVDVNTE
+277 LDVDINTE
-285 KIVSDIRNAIQS
+285 KIISDIRNAIQS
-297 VTGSED
+297 VTSGAED
-303 AVKINVKINDEEI
+303 AVQINVKINDEEL

-323 ISQLTSGDEPV
+323 ISQLATGDEPV
-334 QVDIQI
+334 QVDIQV
-340 NKQSLEADLET
+340 NKQSLESDLEV
-351 ALKDVELPI
+351 ALKDVKLPI
-360 KFKIDADQMAADI
+360 NFKIDSEQMAADI

-385 NLRVNEDGLR
+385 NLRVNTDSLR
-395 NSIDNTVNG
+395 SSVEGAVNNG
-404 TAGESNVVQTP
+404 GSTP
-415 EVDTSNMAEAQNIL
+415 TVDTSGMSELQNIL
-429 NGLNA
+429 NNVNA
-434 AGVQGQSVFQS
+434 AGMEGQSVFQS

-472 AAKDAVSTVKSLDDQ
+472 AAKEAVSTVKSLDDQ

-596 SSNLA
+596 SSDLA

-748 SEGYGEQ
+748 SEGSGEQ
-755 KFDLYLEGLEAK
+755 KFDLYLQGLEAK

-777 LSSSVISRDL
+777 LSSSLISRDL

-826 FVSMATSA
+826 LVSMATSA

-852 SVGTFDTSNMTSL
+852 SAGTFDTSNMASL
-865 LNLTKGLSESQTKLV
+865 INLTKGLSESQTKLV

-906 AAVASMGLASAEGVA
+906 AAVASMGLASAETTA
-921 TSATVSLSS
+921 TGATVSLSS

-938 LLANPMILI
+938 LLANPLILI
-947 AAGVTAVVSAF
+947 AASVTAAVSAF

-984 SLQDNIDKITELR
+984 SLQSNIDKITELR

-1002 GTLTE
+1002 GKLTE

-1019 IQDSLTESYGNQAQG
+1019 IQDSLTESYSNQAQG
-1034 IDLVNGSL
+1034 IDIVNGSL

-1091 DESNAINQAITKL
+1091 EESNAINQAITKL
-1104 KNKYG
+1104 KKKYG
-1109 DDVFNLQEGMEGTGN
+1109 DDVFKLQEGMEGTGN
-1124 FEIEFTAD
+1124 LEIQFTAD

-1146 IRSIQEQ
+1146 VRSIQEQ

-1192 LFSDQKSY
+1192 LFSDKQQY

-1207 WLNNYEKAVKQY
+1207 WLNKYEDAVNKY
-1219 NEALSGG
+1219 NDAISGG
-1226 NTNEIASAKAYYDD
+1226 DADEIADAKQYYDD

-1260 KAIGDQLNTATIK
+1260 KEIGDQLNTAAIK

-1285 TNGYQKHLQSVAE
+1285 TNGFQKHLQSVAE
-1298 EIKSLNMDDADFKA
+1298 EIKSFDMDDADFKA
-1312 AVASGDV
+1312 AVSSGNV
-1319 DSINYLVQAAEQAG
+1319 DSINYLVQAAENAG
-1333 IIVGTSASEI
+1333 IIAGTSASEI

-1367 ADSASNVDMSF
+1367 ADSADNVEMSF

-1392 ISTVQGALDSQSI
+1392 ISAVQEALDSQSI
-1405 GVSVSYD
+1405 GVSVNYD
-1412 DLNSDS
+1412 DFNSDA
-1418 LVDYRECL
+1418 LADYRDCL

-1432 LQINEERVKALTKA
+1432 LVLNEENVKNLTKA

-1467 ENAKQIEELRQKL
+1467 ENAKQIEALRQKL
-1480 LANTDATGKSAES
+1480 LDNTDATGKSAES
-1493 IQNQIDGLLASN
+1493 IQEQIDGLLASN

-1530 QWKDAQNASE
+1530 QWKDAQNSSE
-1540 SGDTFDDAI
+1540 SGDMFDDAI

-1557 VLNNTDSDIYG
+1557 TLNNTDSDIYG

-1623 KNAMDKGLMV
+1623 QQAMDKGLMV
-1633 LDEAGENYQVA
+1633 LDEAGENYQIA

-1658 SMPMVQAMFGEMQ
+1658 SMPMVQAMFGEMS
-1671 EFGANFD
+1671 EFGANWDF
-1678 WSDEG
+1678 SDEG

-1703 VTGNEDLKIN
+1703 VAGNEDLKFN

-1732 ISEMNSVK
+1732 ISELNSVK

-1761 AQKQELEAPAVMNVD
+1761 AQKQQLEAPAVMNVD

-1887 ETSKVDAY
+1887 DTTKVDAY
-1895 AAAQKKSDG
+1895 ATAEKNSKG

-1929 TSAPTSGKGSV
+1929 TSAPTSGTGRV
-1940 NGTAHVFGTAMANGT
+1940 NGTAHVTGT
-1955 AKTSGDWG
+1955 AKANGDWG
-1963 NKHPGKTL
+1963 NKHPGKAL

-2026 LASGTHPDMSGK
+2026 LASGTSPDISGTA
-2038 DFASGNAM
+2038 FVSGNAM

-2053 KQAQKSVISGGNTAK
+2053 KQAQKSVVSGGNTAK
-2068 ATNATNADTK
+2068 ATSATNADTK
-2078 ATQSHTKAT
+2078 ATKSHTKAT
-2087 NDSTKA
+2087 EESTEA
-2093 TKKSKKTFDWV
+2093 TKKSMKTFDWV
-2104 AERLKTWEKKVK
+2104 ATRLETWEKKVK
-2116 KFSDQVTDFISS
+2116 KISDQITDYITSTL
-2128 AFKTSLL
+2128 KTSLL
-2135 KKQMKTMSKEIS
+2135 KKQMKTMNYEMKA
-2147 SNSKGELA
+2147 NTKGELA
-2155 YMKKANSVAKNYTY
+2155 YMKKANSVAEKYTY
-2169 YDSDGGEIN
+2169 YNSDGGEIN
-2178 VSIPKKYQKLVQS
+2178 VPIPKKYQKLVQS
-2191 GAYRVEDMDTSTDEG
+2191 GAYRIEDMDTSTDEG

-2213 EQYQSWYEKAQDC
+2213 SEYQSWYDKAQDC
-2226 KQAITD
+2226 KQAVID

-2238 KLFEQWVNMPTEAA
+2238 KLFEQWANMPTEKA
-2252 EKKIDK
+2252 EKKIDR

-2265 INAVSSRLTAATKGG
+2265 INAISSRLTAATKGG
-2280 STQAALVETM
+2280 STQAVLAQTMKEDLVEVQ
-2290 KSDLTDAENQKKADN
+2290 EQKKSDN
-2305 KALKSAKAANKK
+2305 KALKSAKTANKK

-2388 KSKLSMAKSNYNSS
+2388 KSKLSTAKSNYNSS

-2420 DSGDSLSYMNGL
+2420 DSGDSLSYMNSL
-2432 VDEQV
+2432 VDQQV
-2437 SGKKAEQEAR
+2437 SGKKLEQDAR
-2447 KVAVEQANANLTTT
+2447 KTAVEQANANLTTT
-2461 KKQKTTANKKLAKL
+2461 KKQKTTSDKKLAKL

-2482 KTLTVAQRKK
+2482 KNLTAAQKK
-2492 MAAGKEIDTTGITD
+2492 KIAAGKEIDTTGITD

-2511 ILTAYNN
+2511 ILTTYNN

-2536 LAEANENL
+2536 LTEANENL

-2667 LKQSQIGVYYAEQ
+2667 LKQSQIGVYYEEQ

-2719 ALSIILDVDDI
+2719 ALSITLDVDDI

-2762 QKLKDIDANI
+2762 QKLKDVDANI

-2784 SILELVKSQSQAELD
+2784 SILELVKSQSQAEFD

-2902 SSNMEEMT
+2902 SSNMEDMT

-2920 GLSTAGTINAISS
+2920 GLSTASTINAISS

-2998 ANFTKQLLDNS
+2998 ANFTKSLLDNA

-3030 IQNIQNLSGNTYVNN
+3030 IQNIQNMGGNTYVNN

-3057 LKEIDKHLDKKIQ
+3057 LKEIDKHLDMKIK
-3070 AHDKKQVRDFK
+3070 AHDKKQVRDFR

>member
-13 DLSKVQEQLNNIKN
+13 DLSKVQEQLDSIKK

-78 INKIKGQINS
+78 IGKIKSQINS

-119 ANSVS
+119 ANSVA

-162 EYKELLNNNI
+162 DYKELLNNNI

-199 FADNITN
+199 FADNIVT

-215 EVLAQARQDMTQ
+215 EVLAQARQDMTR
-227 VISAQDMSPEQA
+227 VISAENMTPDQA

-244 DAFDNVIAMA
+244 DAFDNVIAMS
-254 NQMREKLQQNIES
+254 NQIRERLQQNIET

-277 IDVDVNTE
+277 LDVDINTE

-297 VTGSED
+297 ATGSED
-303 AVKINVKINDEEI
+303 AVKINVKINDEEL
-316 LSQMRSA
+316 LSQMKTA
-323 ISQLTSGDEPV
+323 ISQLATGDEPV
-334 QVDIQI
+334 QVDIQV
-340 NKQSLEADLET
+340 NKQSLESDLEV

-360 KFKIDADQMAADI
+360 KFKIDSEQMAADI
-373 QAAVDRITDVEI
+373 QAAVNQITDVEI
-385 NLRVNEDGLR
+385 NLRVNTDSLR
-395 NSIDNTVNG
+395 SSVEGAVNNG
-404 TAGESNVVQTP
+404 GSNAPT
-415 EVDTSNMAEAQNIL
+415 VDTSGMSELQNIL
-429 NGLNA
+429 NGLNN

-472 AAKDAVSTVKSLDDQ
+472 AAKEAVSTVKELDDS
-487 IVSLQL
+487 IVGLQL
-493 ATGKSYNV
+493 ATGKSYNT
-501 VSGMMKDYVS
+501 VSNMMKDYVN
-511 LGADLGAI
+511 LGAELG
-519 GETVSEGA
+519 TVGTAVAEGA
-527 TAWLRQG
+527 DAWLRQG
-534 KSIQEVNDL
+534 KSIEEVNNL

-558 EDATKYLTASLNGYK
+558 EDATKYLTASLNGYQ
-573 LQTDAAQSVID
+573 LEAENAMSVVD
-584 AISAIDLSAAVS
+584 KISNVDLNAAVS
-596 SSNLA
+596 SSGLA
-601 EGMSRVAVLADQS
+601 EAMSRVAVTADQAGI
-614 EVSMNKLLGYLA
+614 SMDRLLGYVA
-626 TMSEVQQAGGAKTG
+626 TIGEVTQQSMSTVGT
-640 SAMKSILS
+640 AMKSILT
-648 RMYNIK
+648 RMTNIK
-654 TGKLELVDEDGT
+654 SGKLELVDEDGT

-698 DALAAKWD
+698 DALASKWD
-706 TLNQAQQKAISVSLA
+706 TLNQAQQNAIAISFGGSRMQNQFRV
-721 GKNYNNFFNSLMENY
+721 LMENY

-748 SEGYGEQ
+748 SDGQGEQ
-755 KFDLYLEGLEAK
+755 KFDLYLQGLEAK
-767 TNSLKASLES
+767 TNSLKASIES

-826 FVSMATSA
+826 LVSMATSA

-852 SVGTFDTSNMTSL
+852 SAGTFNTSNMASL
-865 LNLTKGLSESQTKLV
+865 INLTKGLSESQTKLV

-906 AAVASMGLASAEGVA
+906 AAVASMGLASAEEVA
-921 TSATVSLSS
+921 TGATVSLSS

-938 LLANPMILI
+938 LLANPLVLI
-947 AAGVTAVVSAF
+947 AAGVAAAVSAF
-958 SAYKRSIEEAVDKA
+958 SAYKKSIEEAVDKA

-984 SLQDNIDKITELR
+984 SLQSNIDKITELR

-1042 QTQINKLKELSTE
+1042 DQQISKLKELSTE

-1091 DESNAINQAITKL
+1091 EESNAINQAIAKL
-1104 KNKYG
+1104 KKKYG
-1109 DDVFNLQEGMEGTGN
+1109 DDVFKLQEGMEGTGN
-1124 FEIEFTAD
+1124 LEIQFTAD

-1162 LSNYASGGLEEA
+1162 LSNYAAGGLDEA
-1174 NDILT
+1174 NDILS
-1179 EYQDLYNQAKQAE
+1179 EYQDLYKQAKQAE
-1192 LFSDQKSY
+1192 LFSDKQQY

-1207 WLNNYEKAVKQY
+1207 WLNKYEDAVNKY
-1219 NEALSGG
+1219 NDAISGG
-1226 NTNEIASAKAYYDD
+1226 NADEIANAKQYYDD

-1260 KAIGDQLNTATIK
+1260 KEIGDQLNTAAIK

-1285 TNGYQKHLQSVAE
+1285 ENGFQKHLQSVAE
-1298 EIKSLNMDDADFKA
+1298 EIKKLNMDDADFKA

-1319 DSINYLVQAAEQAG
+1319 DSINYLVEAAKNAG
-1333 IIVGTSASEI
+1333 IITGTSASEI

-1353 GYISNMSAD
+1353 GYISNISAD
-1362 GLDNV
+1362 GLNNV
-1367 ADSASNVDMSF
+1367 ADSADGVEMSF

-1392 ISTVQGALDSQSI
+1392 ISAVQGALDSQSI

-1412 DLNSDS
+1412 DFNSDA
-1418 LVDYRECL
+1418 LADYRDCL

-1432 LQINEERVKALTKA
+1432 LVLNEENVKNLTKA

-1467 ENAKQIEELRQKL
+1467 ENAKQIEALRQKL
-1480 LANTDATGKSAES
+1480 LDNTDATGKSAES
-1493 IQNQIDGLLASN
+1493 IQEQIDGLLASN

-1540 SGDTFDDAI
+1540 SGNMFDDAI

-1696 ASEALRS
+1696 ASEALRG
-1703 VTGNEDLKIN
+1703 VAGNEDLKIN
-1713 LDVSDLE
+1713 LDVSNLE

-1732 ISEMNSVK
+1732 ISEMNAVK

-1761 AQKQELEAPAVMNVD
+1761 AQKQQLEAPAVMNVD

-1784 GEAVGLL
+1784 GEAVGWL

-1846 QDSISNKLTNEVMVK
+1846 QDSISSKLTNEVMVK
-1861 AGIDDSAIIGFQE
+1861 AGIDDSTIIGFQE

-1887 ETSKVDAY
+1887 DTTKVDAY
-1895 AAAQKKSDG
+1895 AAAEKNSKG

-1940 NGTAHVFGTAMANGT
+1940 NGTAHVSGT
-1955 AKTSGDWG
+1955 AKVSGNAKASGDWG

-1971 VGELGREMVVSG
+1971 VGELGRELWVDIRTG
-1983 SRYWTVGN
+1983 KWETIGN
-1991 NGAEFTDIPQGA
+1991 NGAEFRDIPQGA

-2026 LASGTHPDMSGK
+2026 LASGTSPDISGTA
-2038 DFASGNAM
+2038 FVSGNAM

-2053 KQAQKSVISGGNTAK
+2053 KQAQKSVVSGGNTSK

-2078 ATQSHTKAT
+2078 ATTSHTKAT
-2087 NDSTKA
+2087 EESTEA
-2093 TKKSKKTFDWV
+2093 TKKSMKTFDWV
-2104 AERLKTWEKKVK
+2104 ATKLETWEKKVK
-2116 KFSDQVTDFISS
+2116 KISDQITDYITS
-2128 AFKTSLL
+2128 ALKTSLL
-2135 KKQMKTMSKEIS
+2135 KKQMKTMNYEMKA
-2147 SNSKGELA
+2147 NTKGELA
-2155 YMKKANSVAKNYTY
+2155 YMKKANSVAEKYTY
-2169 YDSDGGEIN
+2169 YNSDGGEIN

-2191 GAYRVEDMDTSTDEG
+2191 GAYRIEDMDTSTDEG

-2213 EQYQSWYEKAQDC
+2213 SEYQSWYEKAQDC
-2226 KQAITD
+2226 KQAVID

-2238 KLFEQWVNMPTEAA
+2238 KLFEQWANMPTEKA
-2252 EKKIDK
+2252 EKKIDR

-2280 STQAALVETM
+2280 STQAALAQTM
-2290 KSDLTDAENQKKADN
+2290 KEDLAEAQDQKKSDN
-2305 KALKSAKAANKK
+2305 KALKSAKTANKK
-2317 ASTAKKKAN
+2317 ASSAKKKAD

-2355 DSTGMSG
+2355 DTTGMSG

-2367 ADAYNKAVTNKTKA
+2367 ADAYNKAVTNKSKA

-2388 KSKLSMAKSNYNSS
+2388 KSKLSTAKSNYNSS
-2402 NSTYKSMK
+2402 NSTYNSMK
-2410 SNVNTALNAY
+2410 SNVNEALTAY
-2420 DSGDSLSYMNGL
+2420 DSGDSLSYMNSL
-2432 VDEQV
+2432 VDQQV
-2437 SGKKAEQEAR
+2437 SGKKLEQNAR
-2447 KVAVEQANANLTTT
+2447 KTAVEQANANLATT
-2461 KKQKTTANKKLAKL
+2461 KKQKTTSDKKLAKL

-2482 KTLTVAQRKK
+2482 KNLTAAQKK
-2492 MAAGKEIDTTGITD
+2492 KIAAGKEIDTTGITD

-2525 KKENVTIATNA
+2525 KKENVTIATDA

-2582 YQEKNIDLA
+2582 YQEKNIDMA

-2719 ALSIILDVDDI
+2719 ALAITLDVDDI
-2730 NASTEN
+2730 NAFTEN

-2762 QKLKDIDANI
+2762 QKLKDVDANI
-2772 KSTTAN
+2772 KSTTSN

-2920 GLSTAGTINAISS
+2920 GLSTASTINAISS

-2998 ANFTKQLLDNS
+2998 ANFTKSLLDNS

-3050 AQDTDSI
+3050 AQDTESI
-3057 LKEIDKHLDKKIQ
+3057 LREIDKHLDKKIQ

>member
-13 DLSKVQEQLNNIKN
+13 DLSKVQEQLDAIKK

-78 INKIKGQINS
+78 ISKLKSQINS

-114 GLSDL
+114 ELSDL
-119 ANSVS
+119 ANSVA

-162 EYKELLNNNI
+162 DYKELLNNNI

-193 SMFPEH
+193 SLFPEH
-199 FADNITN
+199 FADNIVT

-227 VISAQDMSPEQA
+227 VISAENMTPDQA
-239 AGIKS
+239 AGIKA
-244 DAFDNVIAMA
+244 DAFDEVISMA
-254 NQMREKLQQNIES
+254 NQMRERLQQNIET

-277 IDVDVNTE
+277 LDVDINTE
-285 KIVSDIRNAIQS
+285 EIVSDIRNAIQS

-303 AVKINVKINDEEI
+303 AVQINVKINDEEL

-323 ISQLTSGDEPV
+323 ISQLATGDEPV
-334 QVDIQI
+334 QVDIQV
-340 NKQSLEADLET
+340 NKQSLEGDLEV

-360 KFKIDADQMAADI
+360 KFKIDSEQMAADI

-385 NLRVNEDGLR
+385 NLRVNTDDVK
-395 NSIDNTVNG
+395 STIQDTVKVG
-404 TAGESNVVQTP
+404 ATQT
-415 EVDTSNMAEAQNIL
+415 VDTSGMSELQNIL
-429 NGLNA
+429 NGLNN

-445 FGSTLKDA
+445 FGNTLKEVGA
-453 FSTFTAANLLTDA
+453 TFTVFNFLTDA

-472 AAKDAVSTVKSLDDQ
+472 AARDAVSTVKELDDS
-487 IVSLQL
+487 IVALQL
-493 ATGKSYNV
+493 ATGKSYNT
-501 VSGMMKDYVS
+501 VSNMMNDYI
-511 LGADLGAI
+511 DLGAEL
-519 GETVSEGA
+519 GTVGTAVAEGA
-527 TAWLRQG
+527 DAWLRQG
-534 KSIQEVNDL
+534 KSIEEVNNL

-558 EDATKYLTASLNGYK
+558 EDATKYLTASLNGYQ
-573 LQTDAAQSVID
+573 LEAENAMSVVD
-584 AISAIDLSAAVS
+584 KISNVDLNAAVS
-596 SSNLA
+596 SSGLA
-601 EGMSRVAVLADQS
+601 EAMSRVAVVADQAGI
-614 EVSMNKLLGYLA
+614 SMDKLLGYLA
-626 TMSEVQQAGGAKTG
+626 TVGEVSQQSMSTVGT
-640 SAMKSILS
+640 AMKSILT
-648 RMYNIK
+648 RMTNIK
-654 TGKLELVDEDGT
+654 AGKLSLVDEDGT

-698 DALAAKWD
+698 DALASKWD
-706 TLNQAQQKAISVSLA
+706 TMNQAQQNATSIA
-721 GKNYNNFFNSLMENY
+721 FGGQRMQNQFRILMQYY

-748 SEGYGEQ
+748 SEGGGEQ
-755 KFDLYLEGLEAK
+755 KFDLYLQGLEAK

-826 FVSMATSA
+826 LVSMVTSA
-834 TKEFSN
+834 IKEFSN
-840 LSNALKMVKAAE
+840 LSNALKLVKAAE
-852 SVGTFDTSNMTSL
+852 SAGTFDTSNMASL
-865 LNLTKGLSESQTKLV
+865 INLTKGLSESQTKLV

-906 AAVASMGLASAEGVA
+906 AAVASMGLASAETTA
-921 TSATVSLSS
+921 TGATVSLSS

-938 LLANPMILI
+938 LLANPLILI
-947 AAGVTAVVSAF
+947 AAGVAAVVSAF

-984 SLQDNIDKITELR
+984 SLQSNIDKITELR

-1042 QTQINKLKELSTE
+1042 QAQISKLKELSTE

-1153 YGESDVLTS
+1153 YGKSDVLTS
-1162 LSNYASGGLEEA
+1162 LSNYASGGLDEA
-1174 NDILT
+1174 NDILS
-1179 EYQDLYNQAKQAE
+1179 EYQDLFNQAKQAE
-1192 LFSDQKSY
+1192 LFSDKQQY

-1207 WLNNYEKAVKQY
+1207 WLNKYEDAVNKYNDAISNGNADEIVDAKQ
-1219 NEALSGG
+1219 
-1226 NTNEIASAKAYYDD
+1226 YYDD

-1260 KAIGDQLNTATIK
+1260 KEIGDQLNTAAIK

-1285 TNGYQKHLQSVAE
+1285 ENGFQKHLQSVAE
-1298 EIKSLNMDDADFKA
+1298 EIKKLNMDDSDFKA
-1312 AVASGDV
+1312 AVASGNV
-1319 DSINYLVQAAEQAG
+1319 DSINYLVEAAKNAG
-1333 IIVGTSASEI
+1333 IITGKSASEI

-1362 GLDNV
+1362 GLNNV
-1367 ADSASNVDMSF
+1367 ADSANNVEMSF

-1392 ISTVQGALDSQSI
+1392 ISAVQGALDSQSVGI
-1405 GVSVSYD
+1405 SVSYD
-1412 DLNSDS
+1412 DFNSDALS
-1418 LVDYRECL
+1418 DYRDCL

-1432 LQINEERVKALTKA
+1432 LILNEENVKKLTKA

-1467 ENAKQIEELRQKL
+1467 ENAKQIEALRQKL
-1480 LANTDATGKSAES
+1480 LDNTDATGKSAES
-1493 IQNQIDGLLASN
+1493 IQEQLDGLLASN
-1505 DAIVEQCSQLDL
+1505 DAIVEQCGQLDL

-1540 SGDTFDDAI
+1540 SGDMFDDSIKALSLI
-1549 TASKQIDD
+1549 NDT
-1557 VLNNTDSDIYG
+1557 LNNTESDSYG
-1568 RVGRKDYQA
+1568 RIGRQDYKT
-1577 SLDFL
+1577 SLDL
-1582 IPDTVDSTDENAIN
+1582 VIPDTVDKSDEDAIN
-1596 SYLSSIDNLFTHN
+1596 SYLNSIDNLFTHN
-1609 EDGERAG
+1609 DKGEKAG
-1616 LNIEEFC
+1616 LSIEEFC

-1658 SMPMVQAMFGEMQ
+1658 AMPMVQSAFGEMS
-1671 EFGANFD
+1671 ELGATWDF
-1678 WSDEG
+1678 SDEG

-1703 VTGNEDLKIN
+1703 VSGNEDLKIN

-1732 ISEMNSVK
+1732 ISEMNAVK

-1887 ETSKVDAY
+1887 DTTKVDAY

-1904 TVLWSNDETLVK
+1904 TVLWSNDISQVK
-1916 KEFTAVGHINWGN
+1916 TQFQAVGHINWGN
-1929 TSAPTSGKGSV
+1929 TSAPTNGANSV
-1940 NGTAHVFGTAMANGT
+1940 NGTAHVSGT
-1955 AKTSGDWG
+1955 AKVTGDWG
-1963 NKHPGKTL
+1963 NKRPGTTL
-1971 VGELGREMVVSG
+1971 VGELGREMCVNPHTG
-1983 SRYWTVGN
+1983 RWYTVGD
-1991 NGAEFTDIPQGA
+1991 NGAEFVNIPQGA

-2026 LASGTHPDMSGK
+2026 LASGTSPDISGTA
-2038 DFASGNAM
+2038 FVSGNAM

-2053 KQAQKSVISGGNTAK
+2053 KQAQKSVVSGGNTAK
-2068 ATNATNADTK
+2068 ATSATNADTK
-2078 ATQSHTKAT
+2078 ATKSHTKAT
-2087 NDSTKA
+2087 EESTEA
-2093 TKKSKKTFDWV
+2093 TKKSMKTFDWV
-2104 AERLKTWEKKVK
+2104 ATRLETWEKKVK
-2116 KFSDQVTDFISS
+2116 KISDQITDYITS
-2128 AFKTSLL
+2128 ALKTSLL
-2135 KKQMKTMSKEIS
+2135 KKQMKTMNYEMKA
-2147 SNSKGELA
+2147 NTKGELA
-2155 YMKKANSVAKNYTY
+2155 YMKKANSVAEKYTY
-2169 YDSDGGEIN
+2169 YNSDGGEIN

-2191 GAYRVEDMDTSTDEG
+2191 GAYRIEDMDTSTDEG

-2213 EQYQSWYEKAQDC
+2213 SEYQSWYDKAQDC
-2226 KQAITD
+2226 KQAVID

-2238 KLFEQWVNMPTEAA
+2238 KLFEQWANMPTEKA
-2252 EKKIDK
+2252 EKKIDR

-2280 STQAALVETM
+2280 STQAALAETM
-2290 KSDLTDAENQKKADN
+2290 QSDLTDAENQKKADN
-2305 KALKSAKAANKK
+2305 KTLKAAKTANKK

-2349 QAGKKI
+2349 KSGKKI

-2367 ADAYNKAVTNKTKA
+2367 ADAYNKAVTNKSKA

-2388 KSKLSMAKSNYNSS
+2388 KSKLSTAKSNYNSS

-2482 KTLTVAQRKK
+2482 KNLTAAQKK
-2492 MAAGKEIDTTGITD
+2492 KIAAGKEIDTTGITD

-2525 KKENVTIATNA
+2525 KAENVTIATDA
-2536 LAEANENL
+2536 LATANENL

-2667 LKQSQIGVYYAEQ
+2667 LKQSQIGVYYEEQ

-2719 ALSIILDVDDI
+2719 ALSITLDVDDI

-2762 QKLKDIDANI
+2762 QKLKDVDANI

-2920 GLSTAGTINAISS
+2920 GLSTASTINAISS

-2962 VNKSGIYRVNEKGM
+2962 VPKSGMYRVNENGM

-3050 AQDTDSI
+3050 AQDTESI
-3057 LKEIDKHLDKKIQ
+3057 LREIDKHLDKKIQ

>member
-13 DLSKVQEQLNNIKN
+13 DLSKVQEQLDAIKK

-78 INKIKGQINS
+78 ISKLKSQINS

-114 GLSDL
+114 ELSDL
-119 ANSVS
+119 ANSVA

-162 EYKELLNNNI
+162 DYKELLNNNI

-193 SMFPEH
+193 SLFPEH
-199 FADNITN
+199 FADNIVT

-227 VISAQDMSPEQA
+227 VISAENMTPDQA
-239 AGIKS
+239 AGIKA
-244 DAFDNVIAMA
+244 DAFDEVISMA
-254 NQMREKLQQNIES
+254 NQMRERLQQNIET

-277 IDVDVNTE
+277 LDVDINTE
-285 KIVSDIRNAIQS
+285 EIVSDIRNAIQS

-303 AVKINVKINDEEI
+303 AVQINVKINDEEL

-323 ISQLTSGDEPV
+323 ISQLATGDEPV
-334 QVDIQI
+334 QVDIQV
-340 NKQSLEADLET
+340 NKQSLEGDLEV

-360 KFKIDADQMAADI
+360 KFKIDSEQMAADI

-385 NLRVNEDGLR
+385 NLRVNTDDVK
-395 NSIDNTVNG
+395 STIQDTVKVG
-404 TAGESNVVQTP
+404 ATQT
-415 EVDTSNMAEAQNIL
+415 VDTSGMSELQNIL
-429 NGLNA
+429 NGLNN

-445 FGSTLKDA
+445 FGNTLKEVGA
-453 FSTFTAANLLTDA
+453 TFTVFNFLTDA

-472 AAKDAVSTVKSLDDQ
+472 AARDAVSTVKELDDS
-487 IVSLQL
+487 IVALQL
-493 ATGKSYNV
+493 ATGKSYNT
-501 VSGMMKDYVS
+501 VSNMMNDYI
-511 LGADLGAI
+511 DLGAEL
-519 GETVSEGA
+519 GTVGTAVAEGA
-527 TAWLRQG
+527 DAWLRQG
-534 KSIQEVNDL
+534 KSIEEVNNL

-558 EDATKYLTASLNGYK
+558 EDATKYLTASLNGYQ
-573 LQTDAAQSVID
+573 LEAENAMSVVD
-584 AISAIDLSAAVS
+584 KISNVDLNAAVS
-596 SSNLA
+596 SSGLA
-601 EGMSRVAVLADQS
+601 EAMSRVAVVADQAGI
-614 EVSMNKLLGYLA
+614 SMDKLLGYLA
-626 TMSEVQQAGGAKTG
+626 TVGEVSQQSMSTVGT
-640 SAMKSILS
+640 AMKSILT
-648 RMYNIK
+648 RMTNIK
-654 TGKLELVDEDGT
+654 AGKLSLVDEDGT

-698 DALAAKWD
+698 DALASKWD
-706 TLNQAQQKAISVSLA
+706 TMNQAQQNATSIA
-721 GKNYNNFFNSLMENY
+721 FGGQRMQNQFRILMQYY

-748 SEGYGEQ
+748 SEGGGEQ
-755 KFDLYLEGLEAK
+755 KFDLYLQGLEAK

-826 FVSMATSA
+826 LVSMVTSA
-834 TKEFSN
+834 IKEFSN
-840 LSNALKMVKAAE
+840 LSNALKLVKAAE
-852 SVGTFDTSNMTSL
+852 SAGTFDTSNMASL
-865 LNLTKGLSESQTKLV
+865 INLTKGLSESQTKLV

-906 AAVASMGLASAEGVA
+906 AAVASMGLASAETTA
-921 TSATVSLSS
+921 TGATVSLSS

-938 LLANPMILI
+938 LLANPLILI
-947 AAGVTAVVSAF
+947 AAGVAAVVSAF

-984 SLQDNIDKITELR
+984 SLQSNIDKITELR

-1042 QTQINKLKELSTE
+1042 QAQISKLKELSTE

-1153 YGESDVLTS
+1153 YGKSDVLTS
-1162 LSNYASGGLEEA
+1162 LSNYASGGLDEA
-1174 NDILT
+1174 NDILS
-1179 EYQDLYNQAKQAE
+1179 EYQDLFNQAKQAE
-1192 LFSDQKSY
+1192 LFSDKQQY

-1207 WLNNYEKAVKQY
+1207 WLNKYEDAVNKYNDAISNGNADEIVDAKQ
-1219 NEALSGG
+1219 
-1226 NTNEIASAKAYYDD
+1226 YYDD

-1260 KAIGDQLNTATIK
+1260 KEIGDQLNTAAIK

-1285 TNGYQKHLQSVAE
+1285 ENGFQKHLQSVAE
-1298 EIKSLNMDDADFKA
+1298 EIKKLNMDDSDFKA
-1312 AVASGDV
+1312 AVASGNV
-1319 DSINYLVQAAEQAG
+1319 DSINYLVEAAKNAG
-1333 IIVGTSASEI
+1333 IITGKSASEI

-1362 GLDNV
+1362 GLNNV
-1367 ADSASNVDMSF
+1367 ADSANNVEMSF

-1392 ISTVQGALDSQSI
+1392 ISAVQEALDSQSI

-1412 DLNSDS
+1412 DFNSDA
-1418 LVDYRECL
+1418 LADYRDCL

-1432 LQINEERVKALTKA
+1432 LVLNEENVKKITKA

-1467 ENAKQIEELRQKL
+1467 ENAKQIEALRQKL
-1480 LANTDATGKSAES
+1480 LDNTNATGKSAES
-1493 IQNQIDGLLASN
+1493 IQEQLDGLLASN

-1530 QWKDAQNASE
+1530 QWKDAQNSSE
-1540 SGDTFDDAI
+1540 SGDMFDDAI

-1557 VLNNTDSDIYG
+1557 TLNNTDSDIYG

-1596 SYLSSIDNLFTHN
+1596 SYLNSIDNLFTHN

-1703 VTGNEDLKIN
+1703 VSGNEDLKIN
-1713 LDVSDLE
+1713 LDVSDLK

-1732 ISEMNSVK
+1732 ISEMNSIK

-1887 ETSKVDAY
+1887 DTTKVDAY
-1895 AAAQKKSDG
+1895 AASEKKGSG

-1929 TSAPTSGKGSV
+1929 TSAPTGGANKV
-1940 NGTAHVFGTAMANGT
+1940 NGTAHVSGT
-1955 AKTSGDWG
+1955 AKATGDWG
-1963 NKHPGKTL
+1963 NKQPGTTL
-1971 VGELGREMVVSG
+1971 VGELGRELVVNPHSG
-1983 SRYWTVGN
+1983 KWYTVGD
-1991 NGAEFTDIPQGA
+1991 NGAEFVNIPQGA

-2026 LASGTHPDMSGK
+2026 LASGTSPDISGTA
-2038 DFASGNAM
+2038 FVSGNAM

-2053 KQAQKSVISGGNTAK
+2053 KQAQKSVVSGGNTAK

-2078 ATQSHTKAT
+2078 ATTSHTKAT
-2087 NDSTKA
+2087 EKSTEA
-2093 TKKSKKTFDWV
+2093 TKKSMKTFDWV
-2104 AERLKTWEKKVK
+2104 ATKLETCEKKVK
-2116 KFSDQVTDFISS
+2116 KISDQITDYITS
-2128 AFKTSLL
+2128 ALKTSLL
-2135 KKQMKTMSKEIS
+2135 KKQMKTMNYEMKA
-2147 SNSKGELA
+2147 NTKGELA
-2155 YMKKANSVAKNYTY
+2155 YMKKANSVAEKYTY
-2169 YDSDGGEIN
+2169 YNSDGGEIN

-2191 GAYRVEDMDTSTDEG
+2191 GAYRIEDMDTSTDEG

-2213 EQYQSWYEKAQDC
+2213 SEYQSWYDKAQDC
-2226 KQAITD
+2226 KQAVID

-2238 KLFEQWVNMPTEAA
+2238 KLFEQWANMPTEKA
-2252 EKKIDK
+2252 EKKIDR

-2265 INAVSSRLTAATKGG
+2265 INAISSRLTAATKGG
-2280 STQAALVETM
+2280 STQAVLTQTM
-2290 KSDLTDAENQKKADN
+2290 KEDLAEAQEQKKSDN
-2305 KALKSAKAANKK
+2305 KALKSAKTANKK
-2317 ASTAKKKAN
+2317 ASSTKKKAD

-2355 DSTGMSG
+2355 DTTGMSG

-2367 ADAYNKAVTNKTKA
+2367 ADAYNKAVTNKSKA

-2388 KSKLSMAKSNYNSS
+2388 KSKLSTAKYNYNSS
-2402 NSTYKSMK
+2402 NSTYNSMK
-2410 SNVNTALNAY
+2410 SNVNEALTAY
-2420 DSGDSLSYMNGL
+2420 DSGDSLSYMNSL
-2432 VDEQV
+2432 VDKQV
-2437 SGKKAEQEAR
+2437 SGKKLEQDAR
-2447 KVAVEQANANLTTT
+2447 KTAVEQANANLATT

-2482 KTLTVAQRKK
+2482 KNLTAAQKK
-2492 MAAGKEIDTTGITD
+2492 KIVAGKEIDTTGITD

-2571 ALLSYQEQLSK
+2571 ALLSYQEQLNK

-2652 EAQNAVADY
+2652 EAQNAVAEY

-2667 LKQSQIGVYYAEQ
+2667 LKQSQIGVYYEEQ

-2719 ALSIILDVDDI
+2719 ALAITLDVDDI

-2762 QKLKDIDANI
+2762 QKLKDVDANI

-2920 GLSTAGTINAISS
+2920 GLSTTSTINAISS

-2962 VNKSGIYRVNEKGM
+2962 VPKSGMYRVNENGM

-2998 ANFTKQLLDNS
+2998 ANFTKSLLDNA

-3057 LKEIDKHLDKKIQ
+3057 LREIDKHLDKKIQ
-3070 AHDKKQVRDFK
+3070 AHDKKQVRDFR
-3081 SLR
+3081 SLH

>member
-1 MSDFVM
+1 MSDFIM

-13 DLSKVQEQLNNIKN
+13 DLSKVQEQLNSIKN

-78 INKIKGQINS
+78 ISKLKSQINS
-88 VMSELGKTWNGKE
+88 VMSELSKTWNGKE
-101 FNLQGGKGNAFVS
+101 FNLQGGKGNAFIS

-119 ANSVS
+119 ANSVAE
-124 QNANIIQG
+124 NANIIQG

-138 QFYSYFK
+138 EFYNYFK
-145 DKKIYVSDDLK
+145 NKKIYISDDLK

-162 EYKELLNNNI
+162 DYKELLNNNI
-172 GHIVRDASKGV
+172 GHIVKDASKGV

-267 ASEGVKNTYD
+267 ASEEVKNTYD
-277 IDVDVNTE
+277 LDVDINTE

-297 VTGSED
+297 ATGSED
-303 AVKINVKINDEEI
+303 AVKINVKINDEEL

-323 ISQLTSGDEPV
+323 ISQLATGDEPV

-340 NKQSLEADLET
+340 NKQSLEGDLEV

-360 KFKIDADQMAADI
+360 KFKIDSEQMAADI

-385 NLRVNEDGLR
+385 NLKVNTD
-395 NSIDNTVNG
+395 SVKSAVDSAVNG
-404 TAGESNVVQTP
+404 VA
-415 EVDTSNMAEAQNIL
+415 EVPAIDMSGMSELQNIL
-429 NGLNA
+429 NGLNN

-445 FGSTLKDA
+445 FGNTLKEVGA
-453 FSTFTAANLLTDA
+453 TFTVFNFLTDA

-472 AAKDAVSTVKSLDDQ
+472 AARDAVSTVKELDDS
-487 IVSLQL
+487 IVALQL
-493 ATGKSYNV
+493 ATGKSYNT
-501 VSGMMKDYVS
+501 VSNMMNDYI
-511 LGADLGAI
+511 DLGAEL
-519 GETVSEGA
+519 GTVGTAVAEGA
-527 TAWLRQG
+527 DAWLRQG
-534 KSIQEVNDL
+534 KSIEEVNNL

-558 EDATKYLTASLNGYK
+558 EDATKYLTASLNGYQ
-573 LQTDAAQSVID
+573 LEAENAMSVVD
-584 AISAIDLSAAVS
+584 KISNVDLNAAVS
-596 SSNLA
+596 SSGLA
-601 EGMSRVAVLADQS
+601 EAMSRVAVVADQAGI
-614 EVSMNKLLGYLA
+614 SMDKLLGYLA
-626 TMSEVQQAGGAKTG
+626 TVGEVSQQSMSTVGT
-640 SAMKSILS
+640 AMKSILT
-648 RMYNIK
+648 RMTNIK
-654 TGKLELVDEDGT
+654 AGKLSLVDEDGT

-698 DALAAKWD
+698 DALASKWD
-706 TLNQAQQKAISVSLA
+706 TMNQAQQNATSIA
-721 GKNYNNFFNSLMENY
+721 FGGQRMQNQFRILMQYY

-748 SEGYGEQ
+748 SDGQGEQ
-755 KFDLYLEGLEAK
+755 KFDLYLEGLESK

-811 LAGLGTAGATYALSQ
+811 LAGLGSAGAVYGIQQL
-826 FVSMATSA
+826 VSFATSA

-852 SVGTFDTSNMTSL
+852 SLGTFDTSNMTSL

-880 LSSTALSDAQRVA
+880 LSTTVLNDAQKVA
-893 VLMGQGMTEAQAS
+893 VLMNQGMSEAQAQ
-906 AAVASMGLASAEGVA
+906 AAIASMGLATAEGTA
-921 TSATVSLSS
+921 TTATVSLSS

-938 LLANPMILI
+938 LLENPLVLI
-947 AAGVTAVVSAF
+947 AAGVTAAVTAF
-958 SAYKRSIEEAVDKA
+958 NAYKNSIAEAVDKA
-972 QEAGNAWEDNNT
+972 QEAGNTWNDNNT

-1002 GTLTE
+1002 GTLSE
-1007 EEAYQAKSDLLE
+1007 EDAYQAKSDLLE
-1019 IQDSLTESYGNQAQG
+1019 IQQSLVDSYGDQVKG
-1034 IDLVNGSL
+1034 IDLVTGSL
-1042 QTQINKLKELSTE
+1042 NQQISKLKELSTE

-1075 EKERHAYLGQY
+1075 EKNRHTYLGQFY
-1086 SDNGS
+1086 DDGLE
-1091 DESNAINQAITKL
+1091 ESNDIKASLQKL
-1104 KNKYG
+1104 QKKYG
-1109 DDVFNLQEGMEGTGN
+1109 EGVFDLQDSADGMGTVQIQFN
-1124 FEIEFTAD
+1124 AD
-1132 ASTAKDALN
+1132 ASTAKEALN

-1146 IRSIQEQ
+1146 MEAIQNK
-1153 YGESDVLTS
+1153 YGDTDIVNTMLSNASVGLDSANDVLS
-1162 LSNYASGGLEEA
+1162 
-1174 NDILT
+1174 
-1179 EYQDLYNQAKQAE
+1179 EYQDLYNQAQQAQ

-1226 NTNEIASAKAYYDD
+1226 NTDEIASAKAYYDD

-1260 KAIGDQLNTATIK
+1260 KEIGDQLNTAAIK

-1285 TNGYQKHLQSVAE
+1285 ENGFQKHLQSVAE
-1298 EIKSLNMDDADFKA
+1298 EIKKLNMDDADFKA
-1312 AVASGDV
+1312 AVSKGDV
-1319 DSINYLVQAAEQAG
+1319 DSINYLVDAAKNAG
-1333 IIVGTSASEI
+1333 IITGRSASEI

-1362 GLDNV
+1362 ELNNV
-1367 ADSASNVDMSF
+1367 ADSANNVDMSF

-1392 ISTVQGALDSQSI
+1392 ISAVQGALDSQSI

-1412 DLNSDS
+1412 DFNSDA
-1418 LVDYRECL
+1418 LADYRDCL

-1432 LQINEERVKALTKA
+1432 LVLNEENVKKITKA
-1446 KVEEQVAT
+1446 KAEEQVAT

-1480 LANTDATGKSAES
+1480 IDNTDATGKSAES
-1493 IQNQIDGLLASN
+1493 IQEQIDGLLASN
-1505 DAIVEQCSQLDL
+1505 DAIVEQCGQLDL

-1540 SGDTFDDAI
+1540 SGNMFDDAI

-1732 ISEMNSVK
+1732 ISEMNSIK

-1805 TLGMDTSEAQANVE
+1805 TLGMDTSEAQENVE

-1846 QDSISNKLTNEVMVK
+1846 QDSISSKLTNEVMVK

-1887 ETSKVDAY
+1887 DTTKVDAY
-1895 AAAQKKSDG
+1895 AAAEKNSKG

-1940 NGTAHVFGTAMANGT
+1940 NGTAHVSGT
-1955 AKTSGDWG
+1955 AKVSGNAKASGDWG

-1971 VGELGREMVVSG
+1971 VGELGRELWVDIRTG
-1983 SRYWTVGN
+1983 KWETIGN
-1991 NGAEFTDIPQGA
+1991 NGAEFRDIPQGA

-2015 SNGFTASRAVA
+2015 NNGFTASRAVA
-2026 LASGTHPDMSGK
+2026 LASGTSPDISGTA
-2038 DFASGNAM
+2038 FVSGNAM

-2053 KQAQKSVISGGNTAK
+2053 KQAQKSVVSGGNTAK
-2068 ATNATNADTK
+2068 ATSATNADTK
-2078 ATQSHTKAT
+2078 ATKSHTKAT
-2087 NDSTKA
+2087 EESTEA
-2093 TKKSKKTFDWV
+2093 TKKSMKTFDWV
-2104 AERLKTWEKKVK
+2104 ATRLETWEKKVK
-2116 KFSDQVTDFISS
+2116 KISDQITDYITS
-2128 AFKTSLL
+2128 ALKTSLL
-2135 KKQMKTMSKEIS
+2135 KKQIKTMNYEMKA
-2147 SNSKGELA
+2147 NTKGELA
-2155 YMKKANSVAKNYTY
+2155 YMKKANSVAEKYTY
-2169 YDSDGGEIN
+2169 YNSDGGEIN

-2191 GAYRVEDMDTSTDEG
+2191 GAYRIEDMDTSTDEG

-2213 EQYQSWYEKAQDC
+2213 SEYQSWYDKTQDC
-2226 KQAITD
+2226 KQAVID

-2238 KLFEQWVNMPTEAA
+2238 KLFEQWANMPIEAA
-2252 EKKIDK
+2252 EKKIDR

-2280 STQAALVETM
+2280 STQASLAETM
-2290 KSDLTDAENQKKADN
+2290 QSDLTDAENQKKADN
-2305 KALKSAKAANKK
+2305 KTLKAAKTANKK
-2317 ASTAKKKAN
+2317 ASTAKKKAD

-2367 ADAYNKAVTNKTKA
+2367 ADAYNKAVTNKSKA

-2388 KSKLSMAKSNYNSS
+2388 KSKLSTAKSNYNSS
-2402 NSTYKSMK
+2402 NSTYNSMK
-2410 SNVNTALNAY
+2410 SNVNEALTAY
-2420 DSGDSLSYMNGL
+2420 DSGDSLSYMNSL
-2432 VDEQV
+2432 VDQQV
-2437 SGKKAEQEAR
+2437 SGKKLEQDAR
-2447 KVAVEQANANLTTT
+2447 KTAVEQANANLTTT

-2482 KTLTVAQRKK
+2482 KNLTAAQKK
-2492 MAAGKEIDTTGITD
+2492 KIAAGKEIDTTGITD

-2511 ILTAYNN
+2511 ILTTYNN

-2591 KAHGDYEK
+2591 KTHGDYEK
-2599 SSDYDVKI
+2599 STDYDVKI

-2620 LDELTKQL
+2620 LNELTKQL

-2667 LKQSQIGVYYAEQ
+2667 LKQSQIGVYYEEQ

-2719 ALSIILDVDDI
+2719 ALSITLDVDDI

-2762 QKLKDIDANI
+2762 QKLKDVDENI

-2784 SILELVKSQSQAELD
+2784 SILELVKSQSQAEFD

-2859 QLQSAKDD
+2859 QLDSAKED
-2867 LNDTIVDHAYSM
+2867 LNDTITDHAYSM
-2879 QTDSLDKLSTDL
+2879 QTDALDKLSTDM
-2891 SEDLDTWINKI
+2891 SEDLDKWINTI

-2910 NAINGAISNA
+2910 TAINDAVKNA

-2998 ANFTKQLLDNS
+2998 ANFTKSLLDNA

-3050 AQDTDSI
+3050 AQDTESI
-3057 LKEIDKHLDKKIQ
+3057 LREIDKHLDKKIQ

>member
-1 MSDFVM
+1 MIFNYDKETGS
-7 QIGADL
+7 
-13 DLSKVQEQLNNIKN
+13 LNNGENLSNLKQEIVDFFTKKQDIVKPYSLTKGDNDFFAAYKTKITPDEINSNSENAIDRTKKLAN
-27 QKVTLDV
+27 QYSDCAGAIEKIIEEEGLLGVT
-34 EIKGNDDAHNLAKS
+34 ESNLAKAQS
-48 IEKGLKATKIDTSG
+48 TTIQGVTKFRAALTSVGSVIKSVGASMLNMGIAMVASWAVGKIIEGLI
-62 LSKQLADAFNI
+62 
-73 TDKSA
+73 
-78 INKIKGQINS
+78 
-88 VMSELGKTWNGKE
+88 
-101 FNLQGGKGNAFVS
+101 
-114 GLSDL
+114 DL
-119 ANSVS
+119 AHYDE
-124 QNANIIQG
+124 NII
-132 KMGIYD
+132 
-138 QFYSYFK
+138 
-145 DKKIYVSDDLK
+145 
-156 KALSGD
+156 KAGQ
-162 EYKELLNNNI
+162 EAKE
-172 GHIVRDASKGV
+172 
-183 SIDSIWGEMT
+183 
-193 SMFPEH
+193 
-199 FADNITN
+199 
-206 QADQIKRAF
+206 
-215 EVLAQARQDMTQ
+215 
-227 VISAQDMSPEQA
+227 
-239 AGIKS
+239 
-244 DAFDNVIAMA
+244 
-254 NQMREKLQQNIES
+254 
-267 ASEGVKNTYD
+267 
-277 IDVDVNTE
+277 
-285 KIVSDIRNAIQS
+285 
-297 VTGSED
+297 
-303 AVKINVKINDEEI
+303 
-316 LSQMRSA
+316 
-323 ISQLTSGDEPV
+323 
-334 QVDIQI
+334 
-340 NKQSLEADLET
+340 
-351 ALKDVELPI
+351 
-360 KFKIDADQMAADI
+360 
-373 QAAVDRITDVEI
+373 
-385 NLRVNEDGLR
+385 
-395 NSIDNTVNG
+395 SIDNTFNSFKEGQQKVTDLATKFADSTDQIKTTGDAIDQVAEKYTELHKGVVGSTNENRSLSSEDYQSYLDICNQLAAQFPQLVSGYDAQGNALLNLGSNADSAADSIRNLYNAQMLSANVEIGENLQNTYKGTITQVEQYNG
-404 TAGESNVVQTP
+404 QISDLKEENEKLQAEMDEYTGTNNGKSIFTFGSKKLNVDNRKLTGEQIKAINNALHEFAGNEYSMQGLSDGTTVVDGLEDLSKEKIQQLNNAFLEAMNVSYDTEIKGLQAQINANKSKSSSIDLLIKDQWNSMANSLSNYLQTSEAFSGLDSSLQNAFLGHLTDIDLTSLSEDYDGLVLPFLYGEFIEPMNSLEPDAQESLSKLLTL
-415 EVDTSNMAEAQNIL
+415 DTSKLKQKEYYDQVHSVIEGLFPDDKDTQNQWLKALGLSDVITTASTEMGKIKTAFKGKVFENWIDNLSIDDISIGAQ
-429 NGLNA
+429 
-434 AGVQGQSVFQS
+434 
-445 FGSTLKDA
+445 
-453 FSTFTAANLLTDA
+453 LLTDGFEVESGLTGWNKFLDA
-466 IYKVGD
+466 IANYKEQAVDLGD
-472 AAKDAVSTVKSLDDQ
+472 SPTLASVLADEDNEVSSSIDSLQSDLSSLSDTLSKLKTGEFTDTDLTDLIQQFPQLADQ
-487 IVSLQL
+487 TDNLQESIVSLQADKL
-493 ATGKSYNV
+493 KSTIKKIDEAM
-501 VSGMMKDYVS
+501 SGASADEKTKAKTLKES
-511 LGADLGAI
+511 LIKSADLSGITSKEINDLFREVYNIGGEGVSDMASREGAI
-519 GETVSEGA
+519 A
-527 TAWLRQG
+527 
-534 KSIQEVNDL
+534 
-543 VKSSVIFSKVGDMSA
+543 
-558 EDATKYLTASLNGYK
+558 
-573 LQTDAAQSVID
+573 
-584 AISAIDLSAAVS
+584 
-596 SSNLA
+596 
-601 EGMSRVAVLADQS
+601 
-614 EVSMNKLLGYLA
+614 
-626 TMSEVQQAGGAKTG
+626 
-640 SAMKSILS
+640 
-648 RMYNIK
+648 
-654 TGKLELVDEDGT
+654 
-666 TEKLSDVETTLANVG
+666 
-681 INLRKT
+681 
-687 MTEYN
+687 
-692 SASDVL
+692 
-698 DALAAKWD
+698 
-706 TLNQAQQKAISVSLA
+706 A
-721 GKNYNNFFNSLMENY
+721 GKFKESFASVMLTKDGREALYKALLDPEVAKSGFDGIMEA
-736 DRVQKYTDVAAN
+736 VQ
-748 SEGYGEQ
+748 
-755 KFDLYLEGLEAK
+755 
-767 TNSLKASLES
+767 
-777 LSSSVISRDL
+777 
-787 YAGFLDGS
+787 
-795 KAVVDFT
+795 
-802 EKTGLLKGA
+802 
-811 LAGLGTAGATYALSQ
+811 
-826 FVSMATSA
+826 
-834 TKEFSN
+834 SN
-840 LSNALKMVKAAE
+840 LSDIFNRRIDA
-852 SVGTFDTSNMTSL
+852 SNDL
-865 LNLTKGLSESQTKLV
+865 LSEI
-880 LSSTALSDAQRVA
+880 SSVQ
-893 VLMGQGMTEAQAS
+893 
-906 AAVASMGLASAEGVA
+906 
-921 TSATVSLSS
+921 S
-930 ALSGLMST
+930 ALS
-938 LLANPMILI
+938 
-947 AAGVTAVVSAF
+947 
-958 SAYKRSIEEAVDKA
+958 
-972 QEAGNAWEDNNT
+972 
-984 SLQDNIDKITELR
+984 
-997 TALDN
+997 
-1002 GTLTE
+1002 
-1007 EEAYQAKSDLLE
+1007 
-1019 IQDSLTESYGNQAQG
+1019 
-1034 IDLVNGSL
+1034 
-1042 QTQINKLKELSTE
+1042 
-1055 ESKRFLNENKK
+1055 
-1066 GVEEAEKQM
+1066 
-1075 EKERHAYLGQY
+1075 
-1086 SDNGS
+1086 
-1091 DESNAINQAITKL
+1091 
-1104 KNKYG
+1104 
-1109 DDVFNLQEGMEGTGN
+1109 
-1124 FEIEFTAD
+1124 
-1132 ASTAKDALN
+1132 
-1141 DFMNE
+1141 
-1146 IRSIQEQ
+1146 
-1153 YGESDVLTS
+1153 
-1162 LSNYASGGLEEA
+1162 
-1174 NDILT
+1174 
-1179 EYQDLYNQAKQAE
+1179 
-1192 LFSDQKSY
+1192 
-1200 SGKTALE
+1200 
-1207 WLNNYEKAVKQY
+1207 
-1219 NEALSGG
+1219 
-1226 NTNEIASAKAYYDD
+1226 
-1240 INKSVQ
+1240 
-1246 VLMNT
+1246 
-1251 DASKYSSQF
+1251 
-1260 KAIGDQLNTATIK
+1260 
-1273 ANEFNQALSGEG
+1273 
-1285 TNGYQKHLQSVAE
+1285 
-1298 EIKSLNMDDADFKA
+1298 
-1312 AVASGDV
+1312 
-1319 DSINYLVQAAEQAG
+1319 
-1333 IIVGTSASEI
+1333 
-1343 QPLITALGNL
+1343 
-1353 GYISNMSAD
+1353 
-1362 GLDNV
+1362 
-1367 ADSASNVDMSF
+1367 
-1378 SDLAKEDSSSLLQE
+1378 
-1392 ISTVQGALDSQSI
+1392 SQSI
-1405 GVSVSYD
+1405 GTSISYD
-1412 DLNSDS
+1412 TFSSEDLK
-1418 LVDYRECL
+1418 DYRSAL

-1432 LQINEERVKALTKA
+1432 MQINTQKVKELTQE
-1446 KVEEQVAT
+1446 KVKEQVAT
-1454 NNTAK
+1454 NNSAK
-1459 AQKQQEYL
+1459 AQKQQQYL
-1467 ENAKQIEELRQKL
+1467 QNAKQIEELRQKL
-1480 LANTDATGKSAES
+1480 IDNTNATGLSVDG
-1493 IQNQIDGLLASN
+1493 IQQQINSLLSSN

-1540 SGDTFDDAI
+1540 SGDMFDDAI

-1557 VLNNTDSDIYG
+1557 TLNNTDSDIYG

-1623 KNAMDKGLMV
+1623 KNAMDKGLMA

-1745 DSSEVDQA
+1745 DLSEVDQA

-1761 AQKQELEAPAVMNVD
+1761 AQKQQLEAPAVMNVD

-1887 ETSKVDAY
+1887 DTTKVDAY

-1904 TVLWSNDETLVK
+1904 TVLWSNDISQVK
-1916 KEFTAVGHINWGN
+1916 TQFQAVGHINWGN
-1929 TSAPTSGKGSV
+1929 TSAPTNGANSV
-1940 NGTAHVFGTAMANGT
+1940 NGTAHVSGT
-1955 AKTSGDWG
+1955 AKVTGDWG
-1963 NKHPGKTL
+1963 NKRPGTTL
-1971 VGELGREMVVSG
+1971 VGELGREMCVNPHTG
-1983 SRYWTVGN
+1983 RWYTVGD
-1991 NGAEFTDIPQGA
+1991 NGAEFVNIPQGA

-2026 LASGTHPDMSGK
+2026 LASGTSPDISGTA
-2038 DFASGNAM
+2038 FVSGNAM

-2053 KQAQKSVISGGNTAK
+2053 KQAQKSVVSGGNTAK
-2068 ATNATNADTK
+2068 ATSATNADTK
-2078 ATQSHTKAT
+2078 ATKSHTKAT
-2087 NDSTKA
+2087 EESTEA
-2093 TKKSKKTFDWV
+2093 TKKSMKTFDWV
-2104 AERLKTWEKKVK
+2104 ATRLETWEKKVK
-2116 KFSDQVTDFISS
+2116 KISDQITDYITSTL
-2128 AFKTSLL
+2128 KTSLL
-2135 KKQMKTMSKEIS
+2135 KKQMKTMNYEMKA
-2147 SNSKGELA
+2147 NTKGELA
-2155 YMKKANSVAKNYTY
+2155 YMKKANSVAEKYTY
-2169 YDSDGGEIN
+2169 YNSDGGEIN
-2178 VSIPKKYQKLVQS
+2178 VPIPKKYQKLVQS
-2191 GAYRVEDMDTSTDEG
+2191 GAYRIEDMDTSTDEG

-2213 EQYQSWYEKAQDC
+2213 SEYQSWYDKAQDC
-2226 KQAITD
+2226 KQAVID

-2238 KLFEQWVNMPTEAA
+2238 KLFEQWANMPTEKA
-2252 EKKIDK
+2252 EKKIDR

-2265 INAVSSRLTAATKGG
+2265 INAISSRLTAATKGG
-2280 STQAALVETM
+2280 STQAVLAQTMKEDLVEVQ
-2290 KSDLTDAENQKKADN
+2290 EQKKSDN
-2305 KALKSAKAANKK
+2305 KALKSAKTANKK

-2388 KSKLSMAKSNYNSS
+2388 KSKLSTAKSNYNSS

-2420 DSGDSLSYMNGL
+2420 DSGDSLSYMNSL
-2432 VDEQV
+2432 VDQQV
-2437 SGKKAEQEAR
+2437 SGKKLEQDAR
-2447 KVAVEQANANLTTT
+2447 KTAVEQANANLTTT
-2461 KKQKTTANKKLAKL
+2461 KKQKTTSDKKLAKL

-2482 KTLTVAQRKK
+2482 KNLTAAQKK
-2492 MAAGKEIDTTGITD
+2492 KIAAGKEIDTTGITD

-2511 ILTAYNN
+2511 ILTTYNN

-2536 LAEANENL
+2536 LTEANENL

-2667 LKQSQIGVYYAEQ
+2667 LKQSQIGVYYEEQ

-2719 ALSIILDVDDI
+2719 ALSITLDVDDI

-2762 QKLKDIDANI
+2762 QKLKDVDANI

-2784 SILELVKSQSQAELD
+2784 SILELVKSQSQAEFD

-2902 SSNMEEMT
+2902 SSNMEDMT

-2920 GLSTAGTINAISS
+2920 GLSTASTINAISS

-2998 ANFTKQLLDNS
+2998 ANFTKSLLDNA

-3050 AQDTDSI
+3050 AQDTESI
-3057 LKEIDKHLDKKIQ
+3057 LREIDKHLDKKIQ

>member
-13 DLSKVQEQLNNIKN
+13 DLSKVQEQLDAIKK

-78 INKIKGQINS
+78 ISKLKSQINS

-114 GLSDL
+114 ELSDL
-119 ANSVS
+119 ANSVA

-162 EYKELLNNNI
+162 DYKELLNNNI

-193 SMFPEH
+193 SLFPEH
-199 FADNITN
+199 FADNIVT

-227 VISAQDMSPEQA
+227 VISAENMTPDQA
-239 AGIKS
+239 AGIKA
-244 DAFDNVIAMA
+244 DAFDEVISMA
-254 NQMREKLQQNIES
+254 NQMRERLQQNIET

-277 IDVDVNTE
+277 LDVDINTE

-297 VTGSED
+297 ATGGAED
-303 AVKINVKINDEEI
+303 AVQINVKINDEEL

-323 ISQLTSGDEPV
+323 ISQLATGDEPV
-334 QVDIQI
+334 QVDIQV
-340 NKQSLEADLET
+340 NKQSLEGDLEV

-360 KFKIDADQMAADI
+360 KFKIDSEQMAADI
-373 QAAVDRITDVEI
+373 QAAVNQITDVEI
-385 NLRVNEDGLR
+385 NLKVNTDDVKSTIQDSVKVGA
-395 NSIDNTVNG
+395 T
-404 TAGESNVVQTP
+404 QT
-415 EVDTSNMAEAQNIL
+415 VDTSGMSELQNIL
-429 NGLNA
+429 NGLNN

-445 FGSTLKDA
+445 FGNTLKEVCA
-453 FSTFTAANLLTDA
+453 TFTVFNFLTDA

-472 AAKDAVSTVKSLDDQ
+472 AARDAVSTVKELDDS
-487 IVSLQL
+487 IVALQL
-493 ATGKSYNV
+493 ATGKSYNT
-501 VSGMMKDYVS
+501 VSNMMNDYI
-511 LGADLGAI
+511 DLGAEL
-519 GETVSEGA
+519 GTVGTAVAEGA
-527 TAWLRQG
+527 DAWLRQG
-534 KSIQEVNDL
+534 KSIEEVNNL

-558 EDATKYLTASLNGYK
+558 EDATKYLTASLNGYQ
-573 LQTDAAQSVID
+573 LEAENAMSVVD
-584 AISAIDLSAAVS
+584 KISNVDLNAAVS
-596 SSNLA
+596 SSGLA
-601 EGMSRVAVLADQS
+601 EAMSRVAVVADQAGI
-614 EVSMNKLLGYLA
+614 SMDKLLGYLA
-626 TMSEVQQAGGAKTG
+626 TVGEVSQQSMSTVGT
-640 SAMKSILS
+640 AMKSILT
-648 RMYNIK
+648 RMTNIK
-654 TGKLELVDEDGT
+654 AGKLSLVDEDGT

-698 DALAAKWD
+698 DALASKWD
-706 TLNQAQQKAISVSLA
+706 TMNQAQQNATSIA
-721 GKNYNNFFNSLMENY
+721 FGGQRMQNQFRILMQYY

-748 SEGYGEQ
+748 SDGQGEQ
-755 KFDLYLEGLEAK
+755 KFDLYLEGLESK

-811 LAGLGTAGATYALSQ
+811 LAGLGSAGAVYGIQQL
-826 FVSMATSA
+826 VSFATSA

-852 SVGTFDTSNMTSL
+852 SLGTFDTSNMTSL

-880 LSSTALSDAQRVA
+880 LSTTVLNDAQKVA
-893 VLMGQGMTEAQAS
+893 VLMNQGMSEAQAQ
-906 AAVASMGLASAEGVA
+906 AAIASMGLATAEGTA
-921 TSATVSLSS
+921 TTATVSLSS

-938 LLANPMILI
+938 LLENPLVLI
-947 AAGVTAVVSAF
+947 AAGVTAAVTAF
-958 SAYKRSIEEAVDKA
+958 NAYKNSIAEAVDKA
-972 QEAGNAWEDNNT
+972 QEAGNTWNDNNT

-1002 GTLTE
+1002 GTLSE
-1007 EEAYQAKSDLLE
+1007 EDAYQAKSDLLE
-1019 IQDSLTESYGNQAQG
+1019 IQQSLVDSYGDQVKG
-1034 IDLVNGSL
+1034 IDLVTGSL
-1042 QTQINKLKELSTE
+1042 NQQINKLKELSTE

-1075 EKERHAYLGQY
+1075 EKNRHTYLGQFY
-1086 SDNGS
+1086 DDGLE
-1091 DESNAINQAITKL
+1091 ESNDIKASLQKL
-1104 KNKYG
+1104 QKKYG
-1109 DDVFNLQEGMEGTGN
+1109 EGVFDLQDSADGMGTVQIQFN
-1124 FEIEFTAD
+1124 AD
-1132 ASTAKDALN
+1132 ASTAKEALN

-1146 IRSIQEQ
+1146 MEAIQNK
-1153 YGESDVLTS
+1153 YGDTDIVNTMLSNASVGLDSANDVLS
-1162 LSNYASGGLEEA
+1162 
-1174 NDILT
+1174 
-1179 EYQDLYNQAKQAE
+1179 EYQDLYNQAQQAQ

-1226 NTNEIASAKAYYDD
+1226 NTDEIASAKAYYDD

-1260 KAIGDQLNTATIK
+1260 KEIGDQLNTAAIK

-1285 TNGYQKHLQSVAE
+1285 ENGFQKHLQSVAE
-1298 EIKSLNMDDADFKA
+1298 EIKKLNMDDADFKA
-1312 AVASGDV
+1312 AVSKGDV
-1319 DSINYLVQAAEQAG
+1319 DSINYLVDAAKNAG
-1333 IIVGTSASEI
+1333 IITGRSASEI

-1362 GLDNV
+1362 GLNNV
-1367 ADSASNVDMSF
+1367 ADSANNVDMSF

-1392 ISTVQGALDSQSI
+1392 ISAVQGALDSQAI

-1412 DLNSDS
+1412 DFNSDA
-1418 LVDYRECL
+1418 LADYRDCL

-1432 LQINEERVKALTKA
+1432 LVLNEENVKKITKA

-1480 LANTDATGKSAES
+1480 IDNTDATGKSAES
-1493 IQNQIDGLLASN
+1493 IQEQLDGLLASN

-1530 QWKDAQNASE
+1530 QWKDAQNSSE
-1540 SGDTFDDAI
+1540 SGDMFDDSIKALALVNN
-1549 TASKQIDD
+1549 T
-1557 VLNNTDSDIYG
+1557 LNNTESDSYG
-1568 RVGRKDYQA
+1568 RIGRQDYKT
-1577 SLDFL
+1577 SLDL
-1582 IPDTVDSTDENAIN
+1582 VIPDTVDKSDEDAIN
-1596 SYLSSIDNLFTHN
+1596 SYLNSIDNLFTHN
-1609 EDGERAG
+1609 DKGEKAG
-1616 LNIEEFC
+1616 LSIEEFC

-1658 SMPMVQAMFGEMQ
+1658 SMPMVQAMFGNMQ

-1696 ASEALRS
+1696 ASEALRNVS
-1703 VTGNEDLKIN
+1703 VNEDLKIN
-1713 LDVSDLE
+1713 LDVSDLQ

-1805 TLGMDTSEAQANVE
+1805 TLGMDTSEAQENVE

-1887 ETSKVDAY
+1887 DTTKVDAY
-1895 AAAQKKSDG
+1895 AAAEKNSKG

-1940 NGTAHVFGTAMANGT
+1940 NGTAHVSGT
-1955 AKTSGDWG
+1955 AKVSGNAKASGDWG

-1971 VGELGREMVVSG
+1971 VGELGRELWVDIRTG
-1983 SRYWTVGN
+1983 KWETIGN
-1991 NGAEFTDIPQGA
+1991 NGAEFRDIPQGA

-2026 LASGTHPDMSGK
+2026 LASGTHPDISGK
-2038 DFASGNAM
+2038 AFVSGNAM

-2053 KQAQKSVISGGNTAK
+2053 KQAQKSVVSGGNTAK
-2068 ATNATNADTK
+2068 ATNADTK
-2078 ATQSHTKAT
+2078 VTQSHTKAT
-2087 NDSTKA
+2087 EESTEA
-2093 TKKSKKTFDWV
+2093 TKKSMKTFDWV
-2104 AERLKTWEKKVK
+2104 ATRLETWEKKVK
-2116 KFSDQVTDFISS
+2116 KISDQITDYITS
-2128 AFKTSLL
+2128 ALKTSLL
-2135 KKQMKTMSKEIS
+2135 KKQMKTMNYEMKA
-2147 SNSKGELA
+2147 NAKGELA
-2155 YMKKANSVAKNYTY
+2155 YMKKANSVAEKYTY
-2169 YDSDGGEIN
+2169 YNSDGGEIN

-2191 GAYRVEDMDTSTDEG
+2191 GAYRIEDMDTSTDEG

-2213 EQYQSWYEKAQDC
+2213 SEYQSWYDKAQDC
-2226 KQAITD
+2226 KQAVID

-2238 KLFEQWVNMPTEAA
+2238 KLFEQWANIPTEKA
-2252 EKKIDK
+2252 EKKIDR

-2265 INAVSSRLTAATKGG
+2265 INAISSRLTAATKGG
-2280 STQAALVETM
+2280 STQAVLAQTM
-2290 KSDLTDAENQKKADN
+2290 REDLAEAQDQKKSDN
-2305 KALKSAKAANKK
+2305 KALKSAKTANKK
-2317 ASTAKKKAN
+2317 AYSAKKKAD
-2326 NKVKSTAKSLLKT
+2326 NKVKSTAKALLKT

-2349 QAGKKI
+2349 KSGKKL
-2355 DSTGMSG
+2355 DTTGMSG

-2367 ADAYNKAVTNKTKA
+2367 ADAYNKAVTNKSKA

-2388 KSKLSMAKSNYNSS
+2388 KSKLSTAKSNYNSS
-2402 NSTYKSMK
+2402 NSTYNSMK
-2410 SNVNTALNAY
+2410 SNVNEALTAY
-2420 DSGDSLSYMNGL
+2420 DSGDSLSYMNSL
-2432 VDEQV
+2432 VDQQV
-2437 SGKKAEQEAR
+2437 SGKKLEQDAR
-2447 KVAVEQANANLTTT
+2447 KTAVEQANANLTTT
-2461 KKQKTTANKKLAKL
+2461 KKQKTTSDKKLAKL

-2482 KTLTVAQRKK
+2482 KNLTAAQKK
-2492 MAAGKEIDTTGITD
+2492 KIAAGKEIDTTGITD

-2667 LKQSQIGVYYAEQ
+2667 LKQSRIGVYYEEQ

-2719 ALSIILDVDDI
+2719 ALSITLDVDDI

-2762 QKLKDIDANI
+2762 QKLKDVDENI

-2859 QLQSAKDD
+2859 QLDSAKED
-2867 LNDTIVDHAYSM
+2867 LNDTITDHAYSM
-2879 QTDSLDKLSTDL
+2879 QTDALDKLSTDM
-2891 SEDLDTWINKI
+2891 SEDLDKWINTI

-2910 NAINGAISNA
+2910 TAINDAVKNA

-2939 LSDSEISQSGL
+2939 ISDTEISQSGL

-2998 ANFTKQLLDNS
+2998 ANFTKSLLDNA

-3050 AQDTDSI
+3050 AQDTESI
-3057 LKEIDKHLDKKIQ
+3057 LREIDKHLDKKIQ

>member
-13 DLSKVQEQLNNIKN
+13 DLSKVQEQLDSIKK

-62 LSKQLADAFNI
+62 LSKQLADSFNI

-78 INKIKGQINS
+78 ISKLKGQINS
-88 VMSELGKTWNGKE
+88 VMSELSKTWNGKE

-162 EYKELLNNNI
+162 DYKELLNNNI

-193 SMFPEH
+193 NLFPEH
-199 FADNITN
+199 FADNIVT

-239 AGIKS
+239 AGIKA
-244 DAFDNVIAMA
+244 DAFDNVIAMS
-254 NQMREKLQQNIES
+254 NQIRERLQQNIET

-277 IDVDVNTE
+277 LDVDINTE

-303 AVKINVKINDEEI
+303 AVQINVKINDEEL

-323 ISQLTSGDEPV
+323 ISQLATGDEPV
-334 QVDIQI
+334 QVDIQV
-340 NKQSLEADLET
+340 NKQSLESDLEV

-360 KFKIDADQMAADI
+360 KFKIDAEQMATDI
-373 QAAVDRITDVEI
+373 QAAVNQITDVEI
-385 NLRVNEDGLR
+385 NLRVNTDSLR
-395 NSIDNTVNG
+395 SSVEGAMNNGGNSVPT
-404 TAGESNVVQTP
+404 
-415 EVDTSNMAEAQNIL
+415 VDTSGMAEMQNIL
-429 NGLNA
+429 NGLNN

-472 AAKDAVSTVKSLDDQ
+472 AAREAVSTVKELDDAT
-487 IVSLQL
+487 VALQL
-493 ATGKSYNV
+493 ATGANYNTV
-501 VSGMMKDYVS
+501 HGMMNDYNALAKELGS
-511 LGADLGAI
+511 L
-519 GETVSEGA
+519 TTQVSEGA
-527 TAWLRQG
+527 DAWLRQG
-534 KSIQEVNDL
+534 KSIDEVNNL
-543 VKSSVIFSKVGDMSA
+543 VKSSMVLSKVGDMSS

-573 LQTDAAQSVID
+573 LQADAAESVVSK
-584 AISAIDLSAAVS
+584 ISSVDLVSATNS
-596 SSNLA
+596 SGLA
-601 EGMSRVAVLADQS
+601 EAMSRVAVTADQAGI
-614 EVSMNKLLGYLA
+614 SMDRLLGYVA
-626 TMSEVQQAGGAKTG
+626 TIGEVTQQSMSTVGT
-640 SAMKSILS
+640 AMKSILT
-648 RMYNIK
+648 RMTNIK
-654 TGKLELVDEDGT
+654 SGKLELVDEDGT

-698 DALAAKWD
+698 DALASKWD
-706 TLNQAQQKAISVSLA
+706 TLNQAQQNAIAISFGGSRMQNQFRV
-721 GKNYNNFFNSLMENY
+721 LMENY
-736 DRVQKYTDVAAN
+736 DRVKKYTDVAAN
-748 SEGYGEQ
+748 SEGSGEQ

-826 FVSMATSA
+826 LVSMATSA

-840 LSNALKMVKAAE
+840 LSNALKLVKAAE
-852 SVGTFDTSNMTSL
+852 SAGTFDTSNMASL
-865 LNLTKGLSESQTKLV
+865 INLTKGLSESQTKLV

-938 LLANPMILI
+938 LLANPLILI
-947 AAGVTAVVSAF
+947 AAGVAAAVSAF
-958 SAYKRSIEEAVDKA
+958 SAYKHSIEEAVDKA
-972 QEAGNAWEDNNT
+972 QEAGNTWEENNT

-1002 GTLTE
+1002 GTLSE

-1019 IQDSLTESYGNQAQG
+1019 IQDSLTESYGNQVQG
-1034 IDLVNGSL
+1034 LDLINDSL
-1042 QTQINKLKELSTE
+1042 DTQIAKLKELSTE

-1091 DESNAINQAITKL
+1091 EESNAINQAITKL
-1104 KNKYG
+1104 KKKYG
-1109 DDVFNLQEGMEGTGN
+1109 DDVFKLQEGMEGTGN
-1124 FEIEFTAD
+1124 LEIQFTAD

-1146 IRSIQEQ
+1146 VRSIQEQ

-1174 NDILT
+1174 NDILS

-1192 LFSDQKSY
+1192 LFSDKQQY

-1207 WLNNYEKAVKQY
+1207 WLNKYEDAVNKY
-1219 NEALSGG
+1219 NDAISNG
-1226 NTNEIASAKAYYDD
+1226 NADEIADAKQYYDD

-1260 KAIGDQLNTATIK
+1260 KEIGDQLNTAAIK

-1285 TNGYQKHLQSVAE
+1285 ENGFQKHLQSVAE
-1298 EIKSLNMDDADFKA
+1298 EIKKLNMDDADFKA

-1319 DSINYLVQAAEQAG
+1319 DSINYLVEAAKNAG
-1333 IIVGTSASEI
+1333 IITGTSASEI

-1362 GLDNV
+1362 GLNNV
-1367 ADSASNVDMSF
+1367 ADSADNVEMSF

-1392 ISTVQGALDSQSI
+1392 ISAVQEALDSQSI

-1412 DLNSDS
+1412 DFNSDA
-1418 LVDYRECL
+1418 LADYRDCL
-1426 EYVNGS
+1426 EFINGS
-1432 LQINEERVKALTKA
+1432 LVLNEENVKKLTKE

-1467 ENAKQIEELRQKL
+1467 ENAKQIEALRQKL
-1480 LANTDATGKSAES
+1480 LDNTDATGKSAES
-1493 IQNQIDGLLASN
+1493 IQEQIDGLLASN

-1530 QWKDAQNASE
+1530 QWKDAQNSSE
-1540 SGDTFDDAI
+1540 SGDMFDDAI

-1623 KNAMDKGLMV
+1623 QQAMDKGLMV

-1713 LDVSDLE
+1713 LDVSNLE

-1732 ISEMNSVK
+1732 ISEMNTVK

-1805 TLGMDTSEAQANVE
+1805 TLGMDTTEAQANVE

-1887 ETSKVDAY
+1887 DTTKVDAY

-1904 TVLWSNDETLVK
+1904 TVLWSNDISKVK
-1916 KEFTAVGHINWGN
+1916 TQFQAVGHINWGN
-1929 TSAPTSGKGSV
+1929 TSAPTNGANSV
-1940 NGTAHVFGTAMANGT
+1940 AGTAHVSGT
-1955 AKTSGDWG
+1955 AKVTGDWG
-1963 NKHPGKTL
+1963 NKRPGTTL
-1971 VGELGREMVVSG
+1971 VGELGREMCVNPHTG
-1983 SRYWTVGN
+1983 KWYTVGD
-1991 NGAEFTDIPQGA
+1991 NGAEFVNIPQGA

-2026 LASGTHPDMSGK
+2026 LASGTSPDISGK
-2038 DFASGNAM
+2038 AFVSGNAM

-2053 KQAQKSVISGGNTAK
+2053 KQAQKSVVSGGNTAK
-2068 ATNATNADTK
+2068 ATSATNADTK
-2078 ATQSHTKAT
+2078 ATKSHTKAT
-2087 NDSTKA
+2087 EESTEA
-2093 TKKSKKTFDWV
+2093 TKKSMKTFDWV
-2104 AERLKTWEKKVK
+2104 ATKLETWEKKVK
-2116 KFSDQVTDFISS
+2116 KISDQITDYITS
-2128 AFKTSLL
+2128 ALKTSLL
-2135 KKQMKTMSKEIS
+2135 KKQMKTMNKEIS
-2147 SNSKGELA
+2147 SNNKGEIA
-2155 YMKKANSVAKNYTY
+2155 YMKKANSVAKKYTY
-2169 YDSDGGEIN
+2169 YNSDGGEIN

-2191 GAYRVEDMDTSTDEG
+2191 GAYRIEDMDTSTDEG

-2213 EQYQSWYEKAQDC
+2213 SEYQSWYEKAEDC
-2226 KQAITD
+2226 KQAVID

-2238 KLFEQWVNMPTEAA
+2238 KLFEQWANMPTEKA
-2252 EKKIDK
+2252 KKIDR

-2280 STQAALVETM
+2280 STQAVLAQTM
-2290 KSDLTDAENQKKADN
+2290 KEDLAEAQEQKKSDN
-2305 KALKSAKAANKK
+2305 KALKSAKTANKK
-2317 ASTAKKKAN
+2317 ASSAKKKAD

-2367 ADAYNKAVTNKTKA
+2367 ADNYNKAVTNKTKA

-2388 KSKLSMAKSNYNSS
+2388 KSKLSTAKSNYNSS
-2402 NSTYKSMK
+2402 NSTYNSMK
-2410 SNVNTALNAY
+2410 SNVNEALTAYN
-2420 DSGDSLSYMNGL
+2420 SGDSLSYMNSL
-2432 VDEQV
+2432 VDQQV
-2437 SGKKAEQEAR
+2437 SGKKLEQEAR
-2447 KVAVEQANANLTTT
+2447 KAAVEQANANLTTT
-2461 KKQKTTANKKLAKL
+2461 KKQKTTSDKKLAKL
-2475 QKKYKNS
+2475 QKKYKSS
-2482 KTLTVAQRKK
+2482 KNLTAAQKK
-2492 MAAGKEIDTTGITD
+2492 KIAAGKEIDTTGITD

-2518 ALADSKK
+2518 ALADCKK

-2628 NDGVE
+2628 DDGVE

-2652 EAQNAVADY
+2652 EAQNAVSDY

-2667 LKQSQIGVYYAEQ
+2667 LKQSQIGVYYEEQ
-2680 FERAAEKVD
+2680 FDRAAEKVD

-2719 ALSIILDVDDI
+2719 ALSITLDVDDI

-2762 QKLKDIDANI
+2762 QKLKDVDANI

-2902 SSNMEEMT
+2902 SSNMEDMT

-2920 GLSTAGTINAISS
+2920 GLSTASTINAISS

-2950 TNITGYASGTDY
+2950 TDIKGYASGTDY
-2962 VNKSGIYRVNEKGM
+2962 VNKSGMYRVNENGM
-2976 ESVFSKQY
+2976 ESVLSRKY

-2998 ANFTKQLLDNS
+2998 ANFTKGLLDNA

-3015 NMPDYAGMAKAIEKN
+3015 NMLDYAGMAKAIEKN
-3030 IQNIQNLSGNTYVNN
+3030 IQNIQNMSGNTYVNN

-3057 LKEIDKHLDKKIQ
+3057 LREIDRHLDRKIK
-3070 AHDKKQVRDFK
+3070 AHDKKQVRDFR
-3081 SLR
+3081 SLW

>member
-13 DLSKVQEQLNNIKN
+13 DLSKVQEQLDSIKK

-62 LSKQLADAFNI
+62 LSKQLADSFNI

-78 INKIKGQINS
+78 ISKLKGQINS
-88 VMSELGKTWNGKE
+88 VMSELSKTWNGKE

-162 EYKELLNNNI
+162 DYKELLNNNI

-193 SMFPEH
+193 NLFPEH
-199 FADNITN
+199 FADNIVT

-239 AGIKS
+239 AGIKA
-244 DAFDNVIAMA
+244 DAFDNVIAMS
-254 NQMREKLQQNIES
+254 NQIRERLQQNIET

-277 IDVDVNTE
+277 LDVDINTE

-303 AVKINVKINDEEI
+303 AVQINVKINDEEL

-323 ISQLTSGDEPV
+323 ISQLATGDEPV
-334 QVDIQI
+334 QVDIQV
-340 NKQSLEADLET
+340 NKQSLESDLEV

-360 KFKIDADQMAADI
+360 KFKIDAEQMATDI
-373 QAAVDRITDVEI
+373 QAAVNQITDVEI
-385 NLRVNEDGLR
+385 NLRVNTDSLR
-395 NSIDNTVNG
+395 SSVEGAMNNGGNSVPT
-404 TAGESNVVQTP
+404 
-415 EVDTSNMAEAQNIL
+415 VDTSGMAEMQNIL
-429 NGLNA
+429 NGLNN

-472 AAKDAVSTVKSLDDQ
+472 AAREAVSTVKELDDAT
-487 IVSLQL
+487 VALQL
-493 ATGKSYNV
+493 ATGANYNTV
-501 VSGMMKDYVS
+501 HGMMNDYNALAKELGS
-511 LGADLGAI
+511 L
-519 GETVSEGA
+519 TTQVSEGA
-527 TAWLRQG
+527 DAWLRQG
-534 KSIQEVNDL
+534 KSIDEVNNL
-543 VKSSVIFSKVGDMSA
+543 VKSSMVLSKVGDMSS

-573 LQTDAAQSVID
+573 LQADAAESVVSK
-584 AISAIDLSAAVS
+584 ISSVDLVSATNS
-596 SSNLA
+596 SGLA
-601 EGMSRVAVLADQS
+601 EAMSRVAVTADQAGI
-614 EVSMNKLLGYLA
+614 SMDRLLGYVA
-626 TMSEVQQAGGAKTG
+626 TIGEVTQQSMSTVGT
-640 SAMKSILS
+640 AMKSILT
-648 RMYNIK
+648 RMTNIK
-654 TGKLELVDEDGT
+654 SGKLELVDEDGT

-698 DALAAKWD
+698 DALASKWD
-706 TLNQAQQKAISVSLA
+706 TLNQAQQNAIAISFGGSRMQNQFRV
-721 GKNYNNFFNSLMENY
+721 LMENY
-736 DRVQKYTDVAAN
+736 DRVKKYTDVAAN
-748 SEGYGEQ
+748 SEGSGEQ

-826 FVSMATSA
+826 LVSMATSA

-840 LSNALKMVKAAE
+840 LSNALKLVKAAE
-852 SVGTFDTSNMTSL
+852 SAGTFDTSNMASL
-865 LNLTKGLSESQTKLV
+865 INLTKGLSESQTKLV

-938 LLANPMILI
+938 LLANPLILI
-947 AAGVTAVVSAF
+947 AAGVAAAVSAF
-958 SAYKRSIEEAVDKA
+958 SAYKHSIEEAVDKA
-972 QEAGNAWEDNNT
+972 QEAGNTWEENNT

-1002 GTLTE
+1002 GTLSE

-1019 IQDSLTESYGNQAQG
+1019 IQDSLTESYGNQVQG
-1034 IDLVNGSL
+1034 LDLINDSL
-1042 QTQINKLKELSTE
+1042 DTQIAKLKELSTE

-1091 DESNAINQAITKL
+1091 EESNAINQAITKL
-1104 KNKYG
+1104 KKKYG
-1109 DDVFNLQEGMEGTGN
+1109 DDVFKLQEGMEGTGN
-1124 FEIEFTAD
+1124 LEIQFTAD

-1146 IRSIQEQ
+1146 VRSIQEQ

-1174 NDILT
+1174 NDILS

-1192 LFSDQKSY
+1192 LFSDKQQY

-1207 WLNNYEKAVKQY
+1207 WLNKYEDAVNKY
-1219 NEALSGG
+1219 NDAISNG
-1226 NTNEIASAKAYYDD
+1226 NADEIADAKQYYDD

-1260 KAIGDQLNTATIK
+1260 KEIGDQLNTAAIK

-1285 TNGYQKHLQSVAE
+1285 ENGFQKHLQSVAE
-1298 EIKSLNMDDADFKA
+1298 EIKKLNMDDADFKA

-1319 DSINYLVQAAEQAG
+1319 DSINYLVEAAKNAG
-1333 IIVGTSASEI
+1333 IITGTSASEI

-1362 GLDNV
+1362 GLNNV
-1367 ADSASNVDMSF
+1367 ADSADNVEMSF

-1392 ISTVQGALDSQSI
+1392 ISAVQEALDSQSI

-1412 DLNSDS
+1412 DFNSDA
-1418 LVDYRECL
+1418 LADYRDCL
-1426 EYVNGS
+1426 EFINGS
-1432 LQINEERVKALTKA
+1432 LVLNEENVKKLTKE

-1467 ENAKQIEELRQKL
+1467 ENAKQIEALRQKL
-1480 LANTDATGKSAES
+1480 LDNTDATGKSAES
-1493 IQNQIDGLLASN
+1493 IQEQIDGLLASN

-1530 QWKDAQNASE
+1530 QWKDAQNSSE
-1540 SGDTFDDAI
+1540 SGDMFDDAI

-1623 KNAMDKGLMV
+1623 QQAMDKGLMV

-1713 LDVSDLE
+1713 LDVSNLE

-1732 ISEMNSVK
+1732 ISEMNTVK

-1805 TLGMDTSEAQANVE
+1805 TLGMDTTEAQANVE

-1831 VKATLSIDDSSIDTI
+1831 VKATLS
-1846 QDSISNKLTNEVMVK
+1846 
-1861 AGIDDSAIIGFQE
+1861 G
-1874 TKHDAKGEVDWDN
+1874 
-1887 ETSKVDAY
+1887 TSPD
-1895 AAAQKKSDG
+1895 
-1904 TVLWSNDETLVK
+1904 
-1916 KEFTAVGHINWGN
+1916 I
-1929 TSAPTSGKGSV
+1929 SGKAFV
-1940 NGTAHVFGTAMANGT
+1940 
-1955 AKTSGDWG
+1955 
-1963 NKHPGKTL
+1963 
-1971 VGELGREMVVSG
+1971 
-1983 SRYWTVGN
+1983 
-1991 NGAEFTDIPQGA
+1991 
-2003 IVFNHVQTEELL
+2003 
-2015 SNGFTASRAVA
+2015 
-2026 LASGTHPDMSGK
+2026 
-2038 DFASGNAM
+2038 SGNAM

-2053 KQAQKSVISGGNTAK
+2053 KQAQKSVVSGGNTAK
-2068 ATNATNADTK
+2068 ATSATNADTK
-2078 ATQSHTKAT
+2078 ATKSHTKAT
-2087 NDSTKA
+2087 EESTEA
-2093 TKKSKKTFDWV
+2093 TKKSMKTFDWV
-2104 AERLKTWEKKVK
+2104 ATKLETWEKKVK
-2116 KFSDQVTDFISS
+2116 KISDQITDYITS
-2128 AFKTSLL
+2128 ALKTSLL
-2135 KKQMKTMSKEIS
+2135 KKQMKTMNKEIS
-2147 SNSKGELA
+2147 SNNKGEIA
-2155 YMKKANSVAKNYTY
+2155 YMKKANSVAKKYTY
-2169 YDSDGGEIN
+2169 YNSDGGEIN

-2191 GAYRVEDMDTSTDEG
+2191 GAYRIEDMDTSTDEG

-2213 EQYQSWYEKAQDC
+2213 SEYQSWYEKAEDC
-2226 KQAITD
+2226 KQAVID

-2238 KLFEQWVNMPTEAA
+2238 KLFEQWANMPTEKAK
-2252 EKKIDK
+2252 KKIDR

-2280 STQAALVETM
+2280 STQAVLAQTM
-2290 KSDLTDAENQKKADN
+2290 KEDLAEAQEQKKSDN
-2305 KALKSAKAANKK
+2305 KALKSAKTANKK
-2317 ASTAKKKAN
+2317 ASSAKKKAD

-2367 ADAYNKAVTNKTKA
+2367 ADNYNKAVTNKTKA

-2388 KSKLSMAKSNYNSS
+2388 KSKLSTAKSNYNSS
-2402 NSTYKSMK
+2402 NSTYNSMK
-2410 SNVNTALNAY
+2410 SNVNEALTAYN
-2420 DSGDSLSYMNGL
+2420 SGDSLSYMNSL
-2432 VDEQV
+2432 VDQQV
-2437 SGKKAEQEAR
+2437 SGKKLEQEAR
-2447 KVAVEQANANLTTT
+2447 KAAVEQANANLTTT
-2461 KKQKTTANKKLAKL
+2461 KKQKTTSDKKLAKL
-2475 QKKYKNS
+2475 QKKYKSS
-2482 KTLTVAQRKK
+2482 KNLTAAQKK
-2492 MAAGKEIDTTGITD
+2492 KIAAGKEIDTTGITD

-2518 ALADSKK
+2518 ALADCKK

-2652 EAQNAVADY
+2652 EAQNAVSDY

-2667 LKQSQIGVYYAEQ
+2667 LKQSQIGVYYEEQ
-2680 FERAAEKVD
+2680 FDRAAEKVD

-2719 ALSIILDVDDI
+2719 ALSITLDVDDI

-2762 QKLKDIDANI
+2762 QKLKDVDANI

-2902 SSNMEEMT
+2902 SSNMEDMT

-2920 GLSTAGTINAISS
+2920 GLSTASTINAISS

-2950 TNITGYASGTDY
+2950 TDIKGYASGTDY
-2962 VNKSGIYRVNEKGM
+2962 VNKSGMYRVNENGM
-2976 ESVFSKQY
+2976 ESVLSRKY

-2998 ANFTKQLLDNS
+2998 ANFTKGLLDNA

-3030 IQNIQNLSGNTYVNN
+3030 IQNIQNMSGNTYVNN

-3057 LKEIDKHLDKKIQ
+3057 LREIDRHLDRKIK
-3070 AHDKKQVRDFK
+3070 AHDKKQVRDFR

>member
-1 MSDFVM
+1 MIFNYDKETGS
-7 QIGADL
+7 
-13 DLSKVQEQLNNIKN
+13 LNNGENLSNLKQEIVDFFTKKQDIVKPYSLTKGDNDFFAAYKTKITPDEINSNSENAIDLTKKLAN
-27 QKVTLDV
+27 QYSDCAGAIEKIIEEEGLLGVT
-34 EIKGNDDAHNLAKS
+34 ESNLAKAQS
-48 IEKGLKATKIDTSG
+48 TTIQGVTKFRAALTSVGSVIKSVGASMLNMGIAMVASWAVGKIIEGLI
-62 LSKQLADAFNI
+62 
-73 TDKSA
+73 
-78 INKIKGQINS
+78 
-88 VMSELGKTWNGKE
+88 
-101 FNLQGGKGNAFVS
+101 
-114 GLSDL
+114 DL
-119 ANSVS
+119 AHYDE
-124 QNANIIQG
+124 NII
-132 KMGIYD
+132 
-138 QFYSYFK
+138 
-145 DKKIYVSDDLK
+145 
-156 KALSGD
+156 KAGQ
-162 EYKELLNNNI
+162 EAKE
-172 GHIVRDASKGV
+172 
-183 SIDSIWGEMT
+183 
-193 SMFPEH
+193 
-199 FADNITN
+199 
-206 QADQIKRAF
+206 
-215 EVLAQARQDMTQ
+215 
-227 VISAQDMSPEQA
+227 
-239 AGIKS
+239 
-244 DAFDNVIAMA
+244 
-254 NQMREKLQQNIES
+254 
-267 ASEGVKNTYD
+267 
-277 IDVDVNTE
+277 
-285 KIVSDIRNAIQS
+285 
-297 VTGSED
+297 
-303 AVKINVKINDEEI
+303 
-316 LSQMRSA
+316 
-323 ISQLTSGDEPV
+323 
-334 QVDIQI
+334 
-340 NKQSLEADLET
+340 
-351 ALKDVELPI
+351 
-360 KFKIDADQMAADI
+360 
-373 QAAVDRITDVEI
+373 
-385 NLRVNEDGLR
+385 
-395 NSIDNTVNG
+395 SIDNTFNSFKEGQQKVTDLATKFADSTDQIKTTGDAIDQVAEKYTELHKGVVGSTNENRSLSSEDYQSYLDICNQLAAQFPQLVSGYDAQGNALLNLGSNADSAADSIRNLYNAQMLSANVEIGENLQNTYKGTITQVEQYNG
-404 TAGESNVVQTP
+404 QISDLKEENEKLQAEMDEYTGTNNGKSIFTFGSKKLNVDNRKLTGEQIKAINNALHEFAGNEYSMQGLSDGTTVVDGLEDLSKEKIQQLNNAFLEAMNVSYDTEIKGLQAQINANKSKSSSIDLLIKDQWNSMANSLSNYLQTSEAFSGLDSSLQNAFLGHLTDIDLTSLSEDYDGLVLPFLYGEFIEPMNSLEPDAQESLSKLLTL
-415 EVDTSNMAEAQNIL
+415 DTSKLKQKEYYDQVHSVIEGLFPDDKDTQNQWLKALGLSDVITTASTEMGKIKTAFKGKVFENWIDNLSIDDISIGAQ
-429 NGLNA
+429 
-434 AGVQGQSVFQS
+434 
-445 FGSTLKDA
+445 
-453 FSTFTAANLLTDA
+453 LLTDGFEVESGLTGWNKFLDA
-466 IYKVGD
+466 IANYKEQAVDLGD
-472 AAKDAVSTVKSLDDQ
+472 SPTLASVLADEDNEVSSSIDSLQSDLSSLSDTLSKLKTGEFTDTDLTDLIQQFPQLADQ
-487 IVSLQL
+487 TDNLQESIVSLQADKL
-493 ATGKSYNV
+493 KSTIKKIDEAM
-501 VSGMMKDYVS
+501 SGASADEKTKAKTLKES
-511 LGADLGAI
+511 LIKSADLSGITSKEINDLFREVYNIGGEGVSDMASREGAI
-519 GETVSEGA
+519 A
-527 TAWLRQG
+527 
-534 KSIQEVNDL
+534 
-543 VKSSVIFSKVGDMSA
+543 
-558 EDATKYLTASLNGYK
+558 
-573 LQTDAAQSVID
+573 
-584 AISAIDLSAAVS
+584 
-596 SSNLA
+596 
-601 EGMSRVAVLADQS
+601 
-614 EVSMNKLLGYLA
+614 
-626 TMSEVQQAGGAKTG
+626 
-640 SAMKSILS
+640 
-648 RMYNIK
+648 
-654 TGKLELVDEDGT
+654 
-666 TEKLSDVETTLANVG
+666 
-681 INLRKT
+681 
-687 MTEYN
+687 
-692 SASDVL
+692 
-698 DALAAKWD
+698 
-706 TLNQAQQKAISVSLA
+706 A
-721 GKNYNNFFNSLMENY
+721 GKFKESFASVMLTKDGREALYKALLDPEVAKSGFDGIMEA
-736 DRVQKYTDVAAN
+736 VQ
-748 SEGYGEQ
+748 
-755 KFDLYLEGLEAK
+755 
-767 TNSLKASLES
+767 
-777 LSSSVISRDL
+777 
-787 YAGFLDGS
+787 
-795 KAVVDFT
+795 
-802 EKTGLLKGA
+802 
-811 LAGLGTAGATYALSQ
+811 
-826 FVSMATSA
+826 
-834 TKEFSN
+834 SN
-840 LSNALKMVKAAE
+840 LSDIFNRRIDA
-852 SVGTFDTSNMTSL
+852 SNDL
-865 LNLTKGLSESQTKLV
+865 LSEI
-880 LSSTALSDAQRVA
+880 SSVQ
-893 VLMGQGMTEAQAS
+893 
-906 AAVASMGLASAEGVA
+906 
-921 TSATVSLSS
+921 S
-930 ALSGLMST
+930 ALS
-938 LLANPMILI
+938 
-947 AAGVTAVVSAF
+947 
-958 SAYKRSIEEAVDKA
+958 
-972 QEAGNAWEDNNT
+972 
-984 SLQDNIDKITELR
+984 
-997 TALDN
+997 
-1002 GTLTE
+1002 
-1007 EEAYQAKSDLLE
+1007 
-1019 IQDSLTESYGNQAQG
+1019 
-1034 IDLVNGSL
+1034 
-1042 QTQINKLKELSTE
+1042 
-1055 ESKRFLNENKK
+1055 
-1066 GVEEAEKQM
+1066 
-1075 EKERHAYLGQY
+1075 
-1086 SDNGS
+1086 
-1091 DESNAINQAITKL
+1091 
-1104 KNKYG
+1104 
-1109 DDVFNLQEGMEGTGN
+1109 
-1124 FEIEFTAD
+1124 
-1132 ASTAKDALN
+1132 
-1141 DFMNE
+1141 
-1146 IRSIQEQ
+1146 
-1153 YGESDVLTS
+1153 
-1162 LSNYASGGLEEA
+1162 
-1174 NDILT
+1174 
-1179 EYQDLYNQAKQAE
+1179 
-1192 LFSDQKSY
+1192 
-1200 SGKTALE
+1200 
-1207 WLNNYEKAVKQY
+1207 
-1219 NEALSGG
+1219 
-1226 NTNEIASAKAYYDD
+1226 
-1240 INKSVQ
+1240 
-1246 VLMNT
+1246 
-1251 DASKYSSQF
+1251 
-1260 KAIGDQLNTATIK
+1260 
-1273 ANEFNQALSGEG
+1273 
-1285 TNGYQKHLQSVAE
+1285 
-1298 EIKSLNMDDADFKA
+1298 
-1312 AVASGDV
+1312 
-1319 DSINYLVQAAEQAG
+1319 
-1333 IIVGTSASEI
+1333 
-1343 QPLITALGNL
+1343 
-1353 GYISNMSAD
+1353 
-1362 GLDNV
+1362 
-1367 ADSASNVDMSF
+1367 
-1378 SDLAKEDSSSLLQE
+1378 
-1392 ISTVQGALDSQSI
+1392 SQSI
-1405 GVSVSYD
+1405 GTSISYD
-1412 DLNSDS
+1412 TFSSEDLK
-1418 LVDYRECL
+1418 DYRSAL
-1426 EYVNGS
+1426 KYVNGS
-1432 LQINEERVKALTKA
+1432 MQINTQKVKELTQE
-1446 KVEEQVAT
+1446 KVKEQVAT
-1454 NNTAK
+1454 NNSAK
-1459 AQKQQEYL
+1459 AQKQQQYL
-1467 ENAKQIEELRQKL
+1467 QNAKQIEELRQKL
-1480 LANTDATGKSAES
+1480 IDNTNATGLSVDG
-1493 IQNQIDGLLASN
+1493 IQQQINSLLSSN

-1540 SGDTFDDAI
+1540 SGDMFDDAI

-1557 VLNNTDSDIYG
+1557 TLNNTDSDIYG

-1745 DSSEVDQA
+1745 DLSEVDQA

-1761 AQKQELEAPAVMNVD
+1761 AQKQQLEAPAVMNVD

-1887 ETSKVDAY
+1887 DTTKVDAY

-1904 TVLWSNDETLVK
+1904 TVLWSNDISQVK
-1916 KEFTAVGHINWGN
+1916 TQFQAVGHINWGN
-1929 TSAPTSGKGSV
+1929 TSAPTNGANSV
-1940 NGTAHVFGTAMANGT
+1940 NGTAHVSGT
-1955 AKTSGDWG
+1955 AKVTGDWG
-1963 NKHPGKTL
+1963 NKRPGTTL
-1971 VGELGREMVVSG
+1971 VGELGREMCVNPHTG
-1983 SRYWTVGN
+1983 RWYTVGD
-1991 NGAEFTDIPQGA
+1991 NGAEFVNIPQGA

-2026 LASGTHPDMSGK
+2026 LASGTSPDISGTA
-2038 DFASGNAM
+2038 FVSGNAM

-2053 KQAQKSVISGGNTAK
+2053 KQAQKSVVSGGNTAK
-2068 ATNATNADTK
+2068 ATSATNADTK
-2078 ATQSHTKAT
+2078 ATKSHTKAT
-2087 NDSTKA
+2087 EESTEA
-2093 TKKSKKTFDWV
+2093 TKKSMKTFDWV
-2104 AERLKTWEKKVK
+2104 ATRLETWEKKVK
-2116 KFSDQVTDFISS
+2116 KISDQITDYITSTL
-2128 AFKTSLL
+2128 KTSLL
-2135 KKQMKTMSKEIS
+2135 KKQMKTMNYEMKA
-2147 SNSKGELA
+2147 NTKGELA
-2155 YMKKANSVAKNYTY
+2155 YMKKANSVAEKYTY
-2169 YDSDGGEIN
+2169 YNSDGGEIN
-2178 VSIPKKYQKLVQS
+2178 VPIPKKYQKLVQS
-2191 GAYRVEDMDTSTDEG
+2191 GAYRIEDMDTSTDEG

-2213 EQYQSWYEKAQDC
+2213 SEYQSWYDKAQDC
-2226 KQAITD
+2226 KQAVID

-2238 KLFEQWVNMPTEAA
+2238 KLFEQWANMPTEKA
-2252 EKKIDK
+2252 EKKIDR

-2265 INAVSSRLTAATKGG
+2265 INAISSRLTAATKGG
-2280 STQAALVETM
+2280 STQAVLAQTMKEDLVEVQ
-2290 KSDLTDAENQKKADN
+2290 EQKKSDN
-2305 KALKSAKAANKK
+2305 KALKSAKTANKK

-2388 KSKLSMAKSNYNSS
+2388 KSKLSTAKSNYNSS

-2420 DSGDSLSYMNGL
+2420 DSGDSLSYMNSL
-2432 VDEQV
+2432 VDQQV
-2437 SGKKAEQEAR
+2437 SGKKLEQDAR
-2447 KVAVEQANANLTTT
+2447 KTAVEQANANLTTT
-2461 KKQKTTANKKLAKL
+2461 KKQKTTSDKKLAKL

-2482 KTLTVAQRKK
+2482 KNLTAAQKK
-2492 MAAGKEIDTTGITD
+2492 KIAAGKEIDTTGITD

-2511 ILTAYNN
+2511 ILTTYNN

-2536 LAEANENL
+2536 LTEANENL

-2667 LKQSQIGVYYAEQ
+2667 LKQSQIGVYYEEQ

-2719 ALSIILDVDDI
+2719 ALSITLDVDDI

-2762 QKLKDIDANI
+2762 QKLKDVDANI

-2784 SILELVKSQSQAELD
+2784 SILELVKSQSQAEFD

-2902 SSNMEEMT
+2902 SSNMEDMT

-2920 GLSTAGTINAISS
+2920 GLSTASTINAISS

-2998 ANFTKQLLDNS
+2998 ANFTKSLLDNA

-3050 AQDTDSI
+3050 AQDTESI
-3057 LKEIDKHLDKKIQ
+3057 LREIDKHLDKKIQ

>member
-13 DLSKVQEQLNNIKN
+13 DLSKVQEQLDSIKK

-62 LSKQLADAFNI
+62 LSKQLADSFNI

-78 INKIKGQINS
+78 ISKLKGQINS
-88 VMSELGKTWNGKE
+88 VMSELSKTWNGKE

-162 EYKELLNNNI
+162 DYKELLNNNI

-193 SMFPEH
+193 NLFPEH
-199 FADNITN
+199 FADNIVT

-239 AGIKS
+239 AGIKA
-244 DAFDNVIAMA
+244 DAFDNVIAMS
-254 NQMREKLQQNIES
+254 NQIRERLQQNIET

-277 IDVDVNTE
+277 LDVDINTE

-303 AVKINVKINDEEI
+303 AVQINVKINDEEL

-323 ISQLTSGDEPV
+323 ISQLATGDEPV
-334 QVDIQI
+334 QVDIQV
-340 NKQSLEADLET
+340 NKQSLESDLEV

-360 KFKIDADQMAADI
+360 KFKIDAEQMATDI
-373 QAAVDRITDVEI
+373 QAAVNQITDVEI
-385 NLRVNEDGLR
+385 NLRVNTDSLR
-395 NSIDNTVNG
+395 SSVEGAMNNGGNSVPT
-404 TAGESNVVQTP
+404 
-415 EVDTSNMAEAQNIL
+415 VDTSGMAEMQNIL
-429 NGLNA
+429 NGLNN

-472 AAKDAVSTVKSLDDQ
+472 AAREAVSTVKELDDAT
-487 IVSLQL
+487 VALQL
-493 ATGKSYNV
+493 ATGANYNTV
-501 VSGMMKDYVS
+501 HGMMNDYNALAKELGS
-511 LGADLGAI
+511 L
-519 GETVSEGA
+519 TTQVSEGA
-527 TAWLRQG
+527 DAWLRQG
-534 KSIQEVNDL
+534 KSIDEVNNL
-543 VKSSVIFSKVGDMSA
+543 VKSSMVLSKVGDMSS

-573 LQTDAAQSVID
+573 LQADAAESVVSK
-584 AISAIDLSAAVS
+584 ISSVDLVSATNS
-596 SSNLA
+596 SGLA
-601 EGMSRVAVLADQS
+601 EAMSRVAVTADQAGI
-614 EVSMNKLLGYLA
+614 SMDRLLGYVA
-626 TMSEVQQAGGAKTG
+626 TIGEVTQQSMSTVGT
-640 SAMKSILS
+640 AMKSILT
-648 RMYNIK
+648 RMTNIK
-654 TGKLELVDEDGT
+654 SGKLELVDEDGT

-698 DALAAKWD
+698 DALASKWD
-706 TLNQAQQKAISVSLA
+706 TLNQAQQNAIAISFGGSRMQNQFRV
-721 GKNYNNFFNSLMENY
+721 LMENY
-736 DRVQKYTDVAAN
+736 DRVKKYTDVAAN
-748 SEGYGEQ
+748 SEGSGEQ

-826 FVSMATSA
+826 LVSMATSA

-840 LSNALKMVKAAE
+840 LSNALKLVKAAE
-852 SVGTFDTSNMTSL
+852 SAGTFDTSNMASL
-865 LNLTKGLSESQTKLV
+865 INLTKGLSESQTKLV

-938 LLANPMILI
+938 LLANPLILI
-947 AAGVTAVVSAF
+947 AAGVAAAVSAF
-958 SAYKRSIEEAVDKA
+958 SAYKHSIEEAVDKA
-972 QEAGNAWEDNNT
+972 QEAGNTWEENNT

-1002 GTLTE
+1002 GTLSE

-1019 IQDSLTESYGNQAQG
+1019 IQDSLTESYGNQVQG
-1034 IDLVNGSL
+1034 LDLINDSL
-1042 QTQINKLKELSTE
+1042 DTQIAKLKELSTE

-1091 DESNAINQAITKL
+1091 EESNAINQAITKL
-1104 KNKYG
+1104 KKKYG
-1109 DDVFNLQEGMEGTGN
+1109 DDVFKLQEGMEGTGN
-1124 FEIEFTAD
+1124 LEIQFTAD

-1146 IRSIQEQ
+1146 VRSIQEQ

-1174 NDILT
+1174 NDILS

-1192 LFSDQKSY
+1192 LFSDKQQY

-1207 WLNNYEKAVKQY
+1207 WLNKYEDAVNKY
-1219 NEALSGG
+1219 NDAISNG
-1226 NTNEIASAKAYYDD
+1226 NADEIADAKQYYDD

-1260 KAIGDQLNTATIK
+1260 KEIGDQLNTAAIK

-1285 TNGYQKHLQSVAE
+1285 ENGFQKHLQSVAE
-1298 EIKSLNMDDADFKA
+1298 EIKKLNMDDADFKA

-1319 DSINYLVQAAEQAG
+1319 DSINYLVEAAKNAG
-1333 IIVGTSASEI
+1333 IITGTSASEI

-1362 GLDNV
+1362 GLNNV
-1367 ADSASNVDMSF
+1367 ADSADNVEMSF

-1392 ISTVQGALDSQSI
+1392 ISAVQEALDSQSI

-1412 DLNSDS
+1412 DFNSDA
-1418 LVDYRECL
+1418 LADYRDCL
-1426 EYVNGS
+1426 EFINGS
-1432 LQINEERVKALTKA
+1432 LVLNEENVKKLTKE

-1467 ENAKQIEELRQKL
+1467 ENAKQIEALRQKL
-1480 LANTDATGKSAES
+1480 LDNTDATGKSAES
-1493 IQNQIDGLLASN
+1493 IQEQIDGLLASN

-1530 QWKDAQNASE
+1530 QWKDAQNSSE
-1540 SGDTFDDAI
+1540 SGDMFDDAI

-1623 KNAMDKGLMV
+1623 QQAMDKGLMV

-1713 LDVSDLE
+1713 LDVSNLE

-1732 ISEMNSVK
+1732 ISEMNTVK

-1805 TLGMDTSEAQANVE
+1805 TLGMDTTEAQANVE

-1887 ETSKVDAY
+1887 DTTKVDAY

-1904 TVLWSNDETLVK
+1904 TVLWSNDISKVK
-1916 KEFTAVGHINWGN
+1916 TQFQAVGHINWGN
-1929 TSAPTSGKGSV
+1929 TSAPTNGANSV
-1940 NGTAHVFGTAMANGT
+1940 AGTAHVSGT
-1955 AKTSGDWG
+1955 AKVTGDWG
-1963 NKHPGKTL
+1963 NKRPGTTL
-1971 VGELGREMVVSG
+1971 VGELGREMCVNPHTG
-1983 SRYWTVGN
+1983 KWYTVGD
-1991 NGAEFTDIPQGA
+1991 NGAEFVNIPQGA

-2026 LASGTHPDMSGK
+2026 LASGTSPDISGK
-2038 DFASGNAM
+2038 AFVSGNAM

-2053 KQAQKSVISGGNTAK
+2053 KQAQKSVVSGGNTAK
-2068 ATNATNADTK
+2068 ATSATNADTK
-2078 ATQSHTKAT
+2078 ATKSHTKAT
-2087 NDSTKA
+2087 EESTEA
-2093 TKKSKKTFDWV
+2093 TKKSMKTFDWV
-2104 AERLKTWEKKVK
+2104 ATKLETWEKKVK
-2116 KFSDQVTDFISS
+2116 KISDQITDYITS
-2128 AFKTSLL
+2128 ALKTSLL
-2135 KKQMKTMSKEIS
+2135 KKQMKTMNKEIS
-2147 SNSKGELA
+2147 SNNKGEIA
-2155 YMKKANSVAKNYTY
+2155 YMKKANSVAKKYTY
-2169 YDSDGGEIN
+2169 YNSDGGEIN

-2191 GAYRVEDMDTSTDEG
+2191 GAYRIEDMDTSTDEG

-2213 EQYQSWYEKAQDC
+2213 SEYQSWYEKAEDC
-2226 KQAITD
+2226 KQAVID

-2238 KLFEQWVNMPTEAA
+2238 KLFEQWANMPTEKA
-2252 EKKIDK
+2252 KKIDR

-2280 STQAALVETM
+2280 STQAVLAQTM
-2290 KSDLTDAENQKKADN
+2290 KEDLAEAQEQKKSDN
-2305 KALKSAKAANKK
+2305 KALKSAKTANKK
-2317 ASTAKKKAN
+2317 ASSAKKKAD

-2367 ADAYNKAVTNKTKA
+2367 ADNYNKAVTNKTKA

-2388 KSKLSMAKSNYNSS
+2388 KSKLSTAKSNYNSS
-2402 NSTYKSMK
+2402 NSTYNSMK
-2410 SNVNTALNAY
+2410 SNVNEALTAYN
-2420 DSGDSLSYMNGL
+2420 SGDSLSYMNSL
-2432 VDEQV
+2432 VDQQV
-2437 SGKKAEQEAR
+2437 SGKKLEQEAR
-2447 KVAVEQANANLTTT
+2447 KAAVEQANANLTTT
-2461 KKQKTTANKKLAKL
+2461 KKQKTTSDKKLAKL
-2475 QKKYKNS
+2475 QKKYKSS
-2482 KTLTVAQRKK
+2482 KNLTAAQKK
-2492 MAAGKEIDTTGITD
+2492 KIAAGKEIDTTGITD

-2518 ALADSKK
+2518 ALADCKK

-2652 EAQNAVADY
+2652 EAQNAVSDY

-2667 LKQSQIGVYYAEQ
+2667 LKQSQIGVYYEEQ
-2680 FERAAEKVD
+2680 FDRAAEKVD

-2719 ALSIILDVDDI
+2719 ALSITLDVDDI

-2762 QKLKDIDANI
+2762 QKLKDVDANI

-2902 SSNMEEMT
+2902 SSNMEDMT

-2920 GLSTAGTINAISS
+2920 GLSTASTINAISS

-2950 TNITGYASGTDY
+2950 TDIKGYASGTDY
-2962 VNKSGIYRVNEKGM
+2962 VNKSGMYRVNENGM
-2976 ESVFSKQY
+2976 ESVLSRKY

-2998 ANFTKQLLDNS
+2998 ANFTKGLLDNA

-3015 NMPDYAGMAKAIEKN
+3015 NMLDYAGMAKAIEKN
-3030 IQNIQNLSGNTYVNN
+3030 IQNIQNLTGNTYVNN

-3057 LKEIDKHLDKKIQ
+3057 LREIDKHLDRKIK
-3070 AHDKKQVRDFK
+3070 AHDKKQVRDFR

>member
-13 DLSKVQEQLNNIKN
+13 DLSKVQEQLNSIKN

-78 INKIKGQINS
+78 ISKLKSKINS
-88 VMSELGKTWNGKE
+88 VISELGKTWNGKE

-145 DKKIYVSDDLK
+145 DKKIYVSNDLK

-162 EYKELLNNNI
+162 DYNELLNNNI
-172 GHIVRDASKGV
+172 GHIVRDVSKGV

-199 FADNITN
+199 FADNIVT

-227 VISAQDMSPEQA
+227 VISAENMTPDQA

-244 DAFDNVIAMA
+244 DAFDNVIAMS
-254 NQMREKLQQNIES
+254 NQIRERLQQNIET

-277 IDVDVNTE
+277 LDVDINTE

-297 VTGSED
+297 ATSGAED
-303 AVKINVKINDEEI
+303 AVQINVKINDEEL

-323 ISQLTSGDEPV
+323 ISQLATGDEPV
-334 QVDIQI
+334 QVDIQV
-340 NKQSLEADLET
+340 NKQSLEADLEV
-351 ALKDVELPI
+351 ALKDVKLPI
-360 KFKIDADQMAADI
+360 NFKIDSEQMAADI

-385 NLRVNEDGLR
+385 NLKVNTD
-395 NSIDNTVNG
+395 SVKSAVDSAVNG
-404 TAGESNVVQTP
+404 VA
-415 EVDTSNMAEAQNIL
+415 EVPAIDMSGMSELQNIL
-429 NGLNA
+429 NGLNN

-445 FGSTLKDA
+445 FGNTLKDA

-472 AAKDAVSTVKSLDDQ
+472 AAKEAVSTVKSLDDQ

-596 SSNLA
+596 SSDLA

-748 SEGYGEQ
+748 SEGNGEQ
-755 KFDLYLEGLEAK
+755 KFDLYLQGLEAK

-826 FVSMATSA
+826 LVSMATSA

-852 SVGTFDTSNMTSL
+852 SAGTFDTSNMASL
-865 LNLTKGLSESQTKLV
+865 INLTKGLSESQTKLV

-906 AAVASMGLASAEGVA
+906 AAVASMGLASAETTA
-921 TSATVSLSS
+921 TGATVSLSS

-938 LLANPMILI
+938 LLANPLILI
-947 AAGVTAVVSAF
+947 AASVTAAVSAF

-972 QEAGNAWEDNNT
+972 QEAGSAWEDNNT
-984 SLQDNIDKITELR
+984 SLQSNIDKITELR

-1019 IQDSLTESYGNQAQG
+1019 IQDSLTESYDNQAQG

-1042 QTQINKLKELSTE
+1042 NQQIAKLKELSTE

-1091 DESNAINQAITKL
+1091 EESNAINQAIAKL
-1104 KNKYG
+1104 KKKYG

-1146 IRSIQEQ
+1146 IRLIQEQ

-1192 LFSDQKSY
+1192 LFSDKQQY

-1207 WLNNYEKAVKQY
+1207 WLNKYEDAVNKY
-1219 NEALSGG
+1219 NDAISGG
-1226 NTNEIASAKAYYDD
+1226 NADEIADAKQYYDD

-1246 VLMNT
+1246 ILMNT

-1260 KAIGDQLNTATIK
+1260 KEIGDQLNTAAIK

-1285 TNGYQKHLQSVAE
+1285 ENGFQKHLQSVAE
-1298 EIKSLNMDDADFKA
+1298 EIKKLNMDDSDFKA

-1319 DSINYLVQAAEQAG
+1319 DSINYLVQAAQNAG
-1333 IIVGTSASEI
+1333 IIAGTSASEI

-1362 GLDNV
+1362 GLNNV
-1367 ADSASNVDMSF
+1367 ADSANNVDMSF

-1392 ISTVQGALDSQSI
+1392 ISAVQEALDSQSI

-1412 DLNSDS
+1412 DFNSDA
-1418 LVDYRECL
+1418 LADYRDCL
-1426 EYVNGS
+1426 EYVNGV
-1432 LQINEERVKALTKA
+1432 LQINETSVKNLTKA

-1467 ENAKQIEELRQKL
+1467 ENAKQIEALRQKL
-1480 LANTDATGKSAES
+1480 LDNTDATGKSAES
-1493 IQNQIDGLLASN
+1493 IQEQIDGLLASN

-1530 QWKDAQNASE
+1530 QWKDAQNSSE
-1540 SGDTFDDAI
+1540 SGDMFDDAI

-1557 VLNNTDSDIYG
+1557 TLNNTDSDIYG

-1609 EDGERAG
+1609 KDGERAG

-1703 VTGNEDLKIN
+1703 VAGNEDLKIN

-1761 AQKQELEAPAVMNVD
+1761 AQKQQLETPAVMNVD

-1791 QEFQTA
+1791 QEFQAA

-1846 QDSISNKLTNEVMVK
+1846 QESISSKLTNEVMVK

-1887 ETSKVDAY
+1887 DTTKVDAY

-1904 TVLWSNDETLVK
+1904 TVLWSNDISQVK
-1916 KEFTAVGHINWGN
+1916 TQFQAVGHINWGN
-1929 TSAPTSGKGSV
+1929 TSAPTNGANSV
-1940 NGTAHVFGTAMANGT
+1940 NGTAHASGT
-1955 AKTSGDWG
+1955 AKANGDWG
-1963 NKHPGKTL
+1963 NKHPGTTL
-1971 VGELGREMVVSG
+1971 VGELGREMCVNPHTG
-1983 SRYWTVGN
+1983 KWYTVGD
-1991 NGAEFTDIPQGA
+1991 NGAEFVNIPQGA

-2026 LASGTHPDMSGK
+2026 LASGTHPDISGTA
-2038 DFASGNAM
+2038 FVSGNAM

-2053 KQAQKSVISGGNTAK
+2053 KQAQKSVVSGGNTAK
-2068 ATNATNADTK
+2068 ATSATNADTK

-2087 NDSTKA
+2087 EESTEA
-2093 TKKSKKTFDWV
+2093 TKKSMKTFDWV
-2104 AERLKTWEKKVK
+2104 ATRLETWEKKVK
-2116 KFSDQVTDFISS
+2116 KISDQITDYITS
-2128 AFKTSLL
+2128 ALKTSLL
-2135 KKQMKTMSKEIS
+2135 KKQMKTMNYEMKA
-2147 SNSKGELA
+2147 NTKGELA
-2155 YMKKANSVAKNYTY
+2155 YMKKANSVAEKYTY
-2169 YDSDGGEIN
+2169 YNSDGGEIN

-2191 GAYRVEDMDTSTDEG
+2191 GAYRIEDMDTSTDEG

-2213 EQYQSWYEKAQDC
+2213 SEYQSWYDKAQDC
-2226 KQAITD
+2226 KQAVID

-2238 KLFEQWVNMPTEAA
+2238 KLFEQWANMPTVKA
-2252 EKKIDK
+2252 EKKIDR

-2280 STQAALVETM
+2280 STQAALAETM

-2305 KALKSAKAANKK
+2305 KALKSAKTVNKK
-2317 ASTAKKKAN
+2317 ASSAKKKAD

-2349 QAGKKI
+2349 KSGKKI
-2355 DSTGMSG
+2355 DTTGMSG
-2362 SQKKK
+2362 SKKKK
-2367 ADAYNKAVTNKTKA
+2367 ADAYNKAVTNKSKA

-2388 KSKLSMAKSNYNSS
+2388 KSKLSTAKSNYNSS
-2402 NSTYKSMK
+2402 NSTYNSMK
-2410 SNVNTALNAY
+2410 SNVNEALTAY
-2420 DSGDSLSYMNGL
+2420 DSGDSLSYMNSL
-2432 VDEQV
+2432 VDQQV

-2447 KVAVEQANANLTTT
+2447 KTAVEQANANLATT
-2461 KKQKTTANKKLAKL
+2461 KKQKTTSDKKLAKL

-2482 KTLTVAQRKK
+2482 KNLTAAQKK
-2492 MAAGKEIDTTGITD
+2492 KIAAGKEIDTTGITD

-2667 LKQSQIGVYYAEQ
+2667 LKQSRIGVYYEEQ

-2719 ALSIILDVDDI
+2719 ALSITLDVDDI

-2762 QKLKDIDANI
+2762 QKLKDVDANI

-2813 AKKNYYDYDKTLKNK
+2813 AKKSYYDYDKTLKNK

-2879 QTDSLDKLSTDL
+2879 QTDSLDKLSTDM

-2920 GLSTAGTINAISS
+2920 GLSTASTINAISS

-2984 GTLTFLNQGDKVFD
+2984 GTLTFLSQGDKVFD

-3050 AQDTDSI
+3050 AQDTESI
-3057 LKEIDKHLDKKIQ
+3057 LREIDKHLDKKIQ

>member
-1 MSDFVM
+1 
-7 QIGADL
+7 
-13 DLSKVQEQLNNIKN
+13 
-27 QKVTLDV
+27 
-34 EIKGNDDAHNLAKS
+34 
-48 IEKGLKATKIDTSG
+48 
-62 LSKQLADAFNI
+62 
-73 TDKSA
+73 
-78 INKIKGQINS
+78 
-88 VMSELGKTWNGKE
+88 MSELGKTWNGKE

-114 GLSDL
+114 ELSDL
-119 ANSVS
+119 ANSVA

-162 EYKELLNNNI
+162 DYKELLNNNI

-199 FADNITN
+199 FADNIVT

-227 VISAQDMSPEQA
+227 VISAENMTPDQA
-239 AGIKS
+239 AGIKA
-244 DAFDNVIAMA
+244 DAFDEVISMA
-254 NQMREKLQQNIES
+254 NQMRERLQQNIET

-277 IDVDVNTE
+277 LDVDINTE

-303 AVKINVKINDEEI
+303 AVQINVKINDEEL

-323 ISQLTSGDEPV
+323 ISQLATGDEPV
-334 QVDIQI
+334 QVDIQV
-340 NKQSLEADLET
+340 NKQSLEGDLEV

-360 KFKIDADQMAADI
+360 KFKIDSEQMAADI
-373 QAAVDRITDVEI
+373 QAAVNKITDVEI
-385 NLRVNEDGLR
+385 NLKVNTD
-395 NSIDNTVNG
+395 SVKSAVDSAVNG
-404 TAGESNVVQTP
+404 VA
-415 EVDTSNMAEAQNIL
+415 EVPAIDMSGMSELQNIL
-429 NGLNA
+429 NGLND

-472 AAKDAVSTVKSLDDQ
+472 ATRDAVSTVKELDDAT
-487 IVSLQL
+487 VALQL
-493 ATGKSYNV
+493 ATGANYNTV
-501 VSGMMKDYVS
+501 HGMMNDYNDLAQN
-511 LGADLGAI
+511 LGSI
-519 GETVSEGA
+519 TTQISEGA
-527 TAWLRQG
+527 DAYLRQG
-534 KSIQEVNDL
+534 KSIEEVNDL
-543 VKSSVIFSKVGDMSA
+543 VKSSVIFSKVGDMTS
-558 EDATKYLTASLNGYK
+558 EEATKYLTASLNGYK
-573 LQTDAAQSVID
+573 LQADAAQSVVD
-584 AISAIDLSAAVS
+584 RISAIDLSAAVS
-596 SSNLA
+596 SKSLA
-601 EGMSRVAVLADQS
+601 ESMSRVAVLADQS
-614 EVSMNKLLGYLA
+614 DISMNKLLAYLA
-626 TMSEVQQAGGAKTG
+626 TMSEVTQADGSKTG
-640 SAMKSILS
+640 NAMKSILS
-648 RMYNIK
+648 RINNIK
-654 TGKLELVDEDGT
+654 AGKLEIATDEDGT
-666 TEKLSDVETTLANVG
+666 TEKLSDVETTLSKVG
-681 INLRKT
+681 INLRKD

-692 SASDVL
+692 SVSDVL
-698 DALAAKWD
+698 DALAAKWSSL
-706 TLNQAQQKAISVSLA
+706 TEVQQKAISQAVS
-721 GKNYNNFFNSLMENY
+721 GKQYNNFFNAMMENY

-748 SEGYGEQ
+748 SDGQGEQ

-826 FVSMATSA
+826 LVSMATSA

-852 SVGTFDTSNMTSL
+852 SAGTFDTSNMASL
-865 LNLTKGLSESQTKLV
+865 INLTKGLSESQTKLV

-893 VLMGQGMTEAQAS
+893 VLMGQGMSEAQAQ
-906 AAVASMGLASAEGVA
+906 AAIASMGLATAEGTA
-921 TSATVSLSS
+921 TTATVSLSS

-938 LLANPMILI
+938 LLANPLVLI
-947 AAGVTAVVSAF
+947 AASVTAVVTAF
-958 SAYKRSIEEAVDKA
+958 NAYKNSIAEAVDKA
-972 QEAGNAWEDNNT
+972 QEAGNTWNDNNT

-1002 GTLTE
+1002 GTLSE
-1007 EEAYQAKSDLLE
+1007 EDAYQAKSDLLE
-1019 IQDSLTESYGNQAQG
+1019 IQQSLVDSYGDQVKG
-1034 IDLVNGSL
+1034 IDLVTGSL
-1042 QTQINKLKELSTE
+1042 GQQISKLKELSTE

-1091 DESNAINQAITKL
+1091 GESNAINQAITKL
-1104 KNKYG
+1104 RKKYG
-1109 DDVFNLQEGMEGTGN
+1109 ADVFKLQEGMEGTGN
-1124 FEIEFTAD
+1124 LEIQFTAD

-1162 LSNYASGGLEEA
+1162 LSNYAAGGLDEA
-1174 NDILT
+1174 NDILS
-1179 EYQDLYNQAKQAE
+1179 EYQDLFNQAKQAE
-1192 LFSDQKSY
+1192 LFSDKQQY

-1207 WLNNYEKAVKQY
+1207 WLNKYEDAVNKY
-1219 NEALSGG
+1219 NNAISGG
-1226 NTNEIASAKAYYDD
+1226 NADEIADAKQYYDD

-1260 KAIGDQLNTATIK
+1260 KEIGDQLNTAAIK

-1285 TNGYQKHLQSVAE
+1285 ENGFQKHLQSVAE
-1298 EIKSLNMDDADFKA
+1298 EIKKLNMDDADFKA

-1319 DSINYLVQAAEQAG
+1319 DSINYLVEAAKNAG
-1333 IIVGTSASEI
+1333 IITGKSASEI

-1362 GLDNV
+1362 ELNNV

-1392 ISTVQGALDSQSI
+1392 ISAVQEALDSQSI

-1412 DLNSDS
+1412 DFNSDA
-1418 LVDYRECL
+1418 LADYRDCL

-1432 LQINEERVKALTKA
+1432 LVLNTERVKELTKA

-1467 ENAKQIEELRQKL
+1467 ENAKQIEELRQRL
-1480 LANTDATGKSAES
+1480 LDNTDATGKSAES

-1530 QWKDAQNASE
+1530 QWKDAQNSSE
-1540 SGDTFDDAI
+1540 SGDMFDDAI

-1557 VLNNTDSDIYG
+1557 TLNNTDSDIYG

-1713 LDVSDLE
+1713 LDVSDLQ

-1761 AQKQELEAPAVMNVD
+1761 AQKQQLEAPAVMNVD

-1846 QDSISNKLTNEVMVK
+1846 QESISSKLTNEVMVK

-1904 TVLWSNDETLVK
+1904 TVLWSNDISQVK
-1916 KEFTAVGHINWGN
+1916 TQFQAVGHINWGN
-1929 TSAPTSGKGSV
+1929 TSAPTNGANSV
-1940 NGTAHVFGTAMANGT
+1940 NGTAHVSGT
-1955 AKTSGDWG
+1955 AKVTGDWG
-1963 NKHPGKTL
+1963 NKRPGTTL
-1971 VGELGREMVVSG
+1971 VGELGREMCVNPHTG
-1983 SRYWTVGN
+1983 RWYTVGD
-1991 NGAEFTDIPQGA
+1991 NGAEFVNIPQGA

-2026 LASGTHPDMSGK
+2026 LASGTHPDISGK
-2038 DFASGNAM
+2038 AFVSGNAM

-2053 KQAQKSVISGGNTAK
+2053 KQAQKSVVSGGNTAK
-2068 ATNATNADTK
+2068 ATNADTK
-2078 ATQSHTKAT
+2078 ATKNHTKAT
-2087 NDSTKA
+2087 NASTKA
-2093 TKKSKKTFDWV
+2093 TKKSKKTLDWI
-2104 AERLKTWEKKVK
+2104 ANRLKECEKKVK
-2116 KFSDQVTDFISS
+2116 KFSDQITDYITS
-2128 AFKTSLL
+2128 ALKTSLL
-2135 KKQMKTMSKEIS
+2135 NKQMRTMDSEI
-2147 SNSKGELA
+2147 NANTKGEIA
-2155 YMKKANSVAKNYTY
+2155 YMKKANSVAKKYTY
-2169 YDSDGGEIN
+2169 YGSDGSAIN

-2191 GAYRVEDMDTSTDEG
+2191 GAYRVEDMDTSTDKG

-2213 EQYQSWYEKAQDC
+2213 SEYQSWYEKSEDC
-2226 KQAITD
+2226 RQSVID

-2238 KLFEQWVNMPTEAA
+2238 KLFEQWANMPTEAA
-2252 EKKIDK
+2252 EKKIDR

-2265 INAVSSRLTAATKGG
+2265 MNAVTSRLAAATKGG
-2280 STQAALVETM
+2280 STQAVLEQTM
-2290 KSDLTDAENQKKADN
+2290 KNDLTEAANQKKADSEV
-2305 KALKSAKAANKK
+2305 LKSTKTANSK
-2317 ASTAKKKAN
+2317 ASSDKKKAD
-2326 NKVKSTAKSLLKT
+2326 NKVKSTSKKLLKT
-2339 NLTDEQKKQV
+2339 KLTKAQKKNV
-2349 QAGKKI
+2349 KAGKKI
-2355 DSTGMSG
+2355 NTSKLKG

-2367 ADAYNKAVTNKTKA
+2367 AEAYNKSIDAQTKA
-2381 NKKATSA
+2381 NKKASST
-2388 KSKLSMAKSNYNSS
+2388 KSTLSTAQSNYNQS
-2402 NSTYKSMK
+2402 NSTYKSMQ
-2410 SNVNTALNAY
+2410 SNVNKALAAY
-2420 DSGDSLSYMNGL
+2420 NQSDSLAYMNEL

-2437 SGKKAEQEAR
+2437 SGKKAEKEAR
-2447 KVAVEQANANLTTT
+2447 KVAVEQANANLAAT
-2461 KKQKTTANKKLAKL
+2461 KSQKSSADKSLKSIQN
-2475 QKKYKNS
+2475 KYKKS
-2482 KTLTVAQRKK
+2482 KTLTAAQKKK
-2492 MAAGKEIDTTGITD
+2492 MAAGQEIDTTGITNT
-2506 AKQLK
+2506 KQLK
-2511 ILTAYNN
+2511 ILNAYNN

-2525 KKENVTIATNA
+2525 QAENVTIATDA
-2536 LAEANENL
+2536 LATAEENL

-2551 AQATVEAVSTKF
+2551 AQATVEAISTKF
-2563 DNAKTYYE
+2563 DNAKNYYG

-2582 YQEKNIDLA
+2582 AQEKNIELA
-2591 KAHGDYEK
+2591 KTHGEYEK

-2607 SNTQAERAIKQNE
+2607 SNVQAEKAIKQNE
-2620 LDELTKQL
+2620 VDALKKQL
-2628 NDGVE
+2628 NDGVA
-2633 AGTIVENSQEW
+2633 AGTIVKGSQEW
-2644 LDMQTKIK
+2644 LDMATQIK
-2652 EAQNAVADY
+2652 EAENAVADY

-2667 LKQSQIGVYYAEQ
+2667 LKQSQIGVYYEEQ

-2719 ALSIILDVDDI
+2719 ALAITLDVDDI

-2762 QKLKDIDANI
+2762 QKLKDVDANI
-2772 KSTTAN
+2772 KSTTSN

-2920 GLSTAGTINAISS
+2920 GLSTASTINAISS

-2962 VNKSGIYRVNEKGM
+2962 VNKSGIYRANEKGM

-2998 ANFTKQLLDNS
+2998 ANFTKSLLDNA

-3070 AHDKKQVRDFK
+3070 AHDKKQVRDFR
-3081 SLR
+3081 SLH

>member
-13 DLSKVQEQLNNIKN
+13 DLSKVQEQLNSIKN

-78 INKIKGQINS
+78 ISKLKSKINS
-88 VMSELGKTWNGKE
+88 VISELGKTWNGKE

-172 GHIVRDASKGV
+172 GHIVREASKGV

-227 VISAQDMSPEQA
+227 VISAENMTPEQA
-239 AGIKS
+239 AGIKA
-244 DAFDNVIAMA
+244 DAFDEVISMA
-254 NQMREKLQQNIES
+254 NQMRERLQQNIET

-277 IDVDVNTE
+277 LDVDINTE

-297 VTGSED
+297 ATSGAED
-303 AVKINVKINDEEI
+303 AVQINVKINDEEL

-323 ISQLTSGDEPV
+323 ISQLATWDEPV
-334 QVDIQI
+334 QVDIQV
-340 NKQSLEADLET
+340 NKQSLEADLEV

-360 KFKIDADQMAADI
+360 KFKIDSEQMAADI
-373 QAAVDRITDVEI
+373 QAAVNQITDIEI
-385 NLRVNEDGLR
+385 NLRVNTDSLR
-395 NSIDNTVNG
+395 SSVEGAVNNG
-404 TAGESNVVQTP
+404 GSNVPT
-415 EVDTSNMAEAQNIL
+415 VDTSGMSELQNIL
-429 NGLNA
+429 NGLNN

-445 FGSTLKDA
+445 FGNTLKEVGA
-453 FSTFTAANLLTDA
+453 TFTVFNFLTDA

-472 AAKDAVSTVKSLDDQ
+472 AARDAVSTVKELDDS
-487 IVSLQL
+487 IVALQL
-493 ATGKSYNV
+493 ATGKSYNT
-501 VSGMMKDYVS
+501 VSNMMNDYI
-511 LGADLGAI
+511 DLGAEL
-519 GETVSEGA
+519 GTVGTAVAEGA
-527 TAWLRQG
+527 DAWLRQG
-534 KSIQEVNDL
+534 KSIEEVNNL

-558 EDATKYLTASLNGYK
+558 EDATKYLTASLNGYQ
-573 LQTDAAQSVID
+573 LEAENAMSVVD
-584 AISAIDLSAAVS
+584 KISNVDLNAAVS
-596 SSNLA
+596 SSGLA
-601 EGMSRVAVLADQS
+601 EAMSRVAVTADQAGI
-614 EVSMNKLLGYLA
+614 SMDRLLGYVA
-626 TMSEVQQAGGAKTG
+626 TIGEVTQQSMSTVGT
-640 SAMKSILS
+640 AMKSILT
-648 RMYNIK
+648 RMTNIK
-654 TGKLELVDEDGT
+654 AGKLELVDEDGT
-666 TEKLSDVETTLANVG
+666 TEKLSDVEATLANVG

-698 DALAAKWD
+698 DALASKWD
-706 TLNQAQQKAISVSLA
+706 TLNQAQQNAIAISFSGQRMQNQFRV
-721 GKNYNNFFNSLMENY
+721 LMENY

-748 SEGYGEQ
+748 SEGSGEQ
-755 KFDLYLEGLEAK
+755 KFDLYLQGLEAK

-826 FVSMATSA
+826 LVSMATSA

-852 SVGTFDTSNMTSL
+852 SAGTFDTSNMASL
-865 LNLTKGLSESQTKLV
+865 INLTKGLSESQTKLV

-906 AAVASMGLASAEGVA
+906 AAVASMGLASAEEVA
-921 TSATVSLSS
+921 TGATVSLSS

-1042 QTQINKLKELSTE
+1042 DQQISKLKELSTE

-1192 LFSDQKSY
+1192 LFSGKQQY

-1207 WLNNYEKAVKQY
+1207 WLNKYEDAVNKY
-1219 NEALSGG
+1219 NDAISGG
-1226 NTNEIASAKAYYDD
+1226 NADEIADAKQYYDD

-1260 KAIGDQLNTATIK
+1260 KEIGDQLNTAAIK

-1285 TNGYQKHLQSVAE
+1285 ENGFQKHLQSVAE
-1298 EIKSLNMDDADFKA
+1298 EIKKLNMDDADFKA

-1319 DSINYLVQAAEQAG
+1319 DSINYLVEAAKNAG
-1333 IIVGTSASEI
+1333 IITGKSASEI

-1392 ISTVQGALDSQSI
+1392 ISAVQEVLDSQSI
-1405 GVSVSYD
+1405 GMSVSYD
-1412 DLNSDS
+1412 DFNSDA
-1418 LVDYRECL
+1418 LAEYRDCL

-1432 LQINEERVKALTKA
+1432 LVLNEENVKNLTKA

-1467 ENAKQIEELRQKL
+1467 ENAKQIEALRQKL
-1480 LANTDATGKSAES
+1480 LDNTDATGKSAES
-1493 IQNQIDGLLASN
+1493 IQEQIDGLLASN

-1540 SGDTFDDAI
+1540 SGNMFDDAI

-1696 ASEALRS
+1696 ASEALRG
-1703 VTGNEDLKIN
+1703 VAGNEDLKIN
-1713 LDVSDLE
+1713 LDVSNLE

-1732 ISEMNSVK
+1732 ISEMNAVK

-1761 AQKQELEAPAVMNVD
+1761 AQKQQLEAPAVMNVD

-1805 TLGMDTSEAQANVE
+1805 TLGMDTSEAQANVK

-1846 QDSISNKLTNEVMVK
+1846 QDSISSKLTNEVMVK

-1887 ETSKVDAY
+1887 DTTKVDAY
-1895 AAAQKKSDG
+1895 AAAEKNSKG

-1940 NGTAHVFGTAMANGT
+1940 NGTAHVSST
-1955 AKTSGDWG
+1955 AKVSGNAKASGDWG

-1971 VGELGREMVVSG
+1971 VGELGRELWVDIRTG
-1983 SRYWTVGN
+1983 KWETIGN
-1991 NGAEFTDIPQGA
+1991 NGAEFRDIPQGA

-2026 LASGTHPDMSGK
+2026 LASGTSPDISGK
-2038 DFASGNAM
+2038 ALVSGNAM

-2053 KQAQKSVISGGNTAK
+2053 KQAQKSVVSGGNTAK
-2068 ATNATNADTK
+2068 TANATNADTK
-2078 ATQSHTKAT
+2078 ATKNHTKAT

-2104 AERLKTWEKKVK
+2104 ANKLKEWEKKVK
-2116 KFSDQVTDFISS
+2116 KISDQITDYITS
-2128 AFKTSLL
+2128 ALKTSLM
-2135 KKQMKTMSKEIS
+2135 KKQMKTMNKEIS
-2147 SNSKGELA
+2147 SNNKGEIA
-2155 YMKKANSVAKNYTY
+2155 YMKKANSVAKKYTY

-2191 GAYRVEDMDTSTDEG
+2191 GAYRVEDMDTSTDQG

-2213 EQYQSWYEKAQDC
+2213 SEYQNWYEKAQDC
-2226 KQAITD
+2226 KQAVID

-2238 KLFEQWVNMPTEAA
+2238 KLFEQWANMPTEKA
-2252 EKKIDK
+2252 EKKIDR

-2280 STQAALVETM
+2280 STQAVLAQTM
-2290 KSDLTDAENQKKADN
+2290 KEDLAEAQDQKKSDN
-2305 KALKSAKAANKK
+2305 KALKSAKTANKK
-2317 ASTAKKKAN
+2317 AYSAKKKAD

-2349 QAGKKI
+2349 KSGKKI

-2367 ADAYNKAVTNKTKA
+2367 ADAYNKAVTNKSKA

-2388 KSKLSMAKSNYNSS
+2388 KSKLSTAKSNYNSS

-2447 KVAVEQANANLTTT
+2447 KTAVEQANANLTTT

-2482 KTLTVAQRKK
+2482 KNLTAAQKK
-2492 MAAGKEIDTTGITD
+2492 KIVAGKEIDTTGITN

-2591 KAHGDYEK
+2591 KSHGDYEK
-2599 SSDYDVKI
+2599 SSDYDTKI

-2667 LKQSQIGVYYAEQ
+2667 LKQSQIGVYYEEQ

-2719 ALSIILDVDDI
+2719 ALSITLDVDDI

-2762 QKLKDIDANI
+2762 QKLKDVDENI

-2859 QLQSAKDD
+2859 QLDSAKED
-2867 LNDTIVDHAYSM
+2867 LNDTITDHAYSM
-2879 QTDSLDKLSTDL
+2879 QTDALDKLSTDM
-2891 SEDLDTWINKI
+2891 SEDLDKWINTI

-2910 NAINGAISNA
+2910 TAINDAVKNA

-2962 VNKSGIYRVNEKGM
+2962 VPKSGIYRVNENGM

-2998 ANFTKQLLDNS
+2998 ANFTKSLLDNA

>member
-13 DLSKVQEQLNNIKN
+13 DLSKVQEQLDSIKK

-62 LSKQLADAFNI
+62 LSKQLADSFNI

-78 INKIKGQINS
+78 ISKLKGQINS
-88 VMSELGKTWNGKE
+88 VMSELSKTWNGKE

-162 EYKELLNNNI
+162 DYKELLNNNI

-193 SMFPEH
+193 NLFPEH
-199 FADNITN
+199 FADNIVT

-239 AGIKS
+239 AGIKA
-244 DAFDNVIAMA
+244 DAFDNVIAMS
-254 NQMREKLQQNIES
+254 NQIRERLQQNIET

-277 IDVDVNTE
+277 LDVDINTE

-303 AVKINVKINDEEI
+303 AVQINVKINDEEL

-323 ISQLTSGDEPV
+323 ISQLATGDEPV
-334 QVDIQI
+334 QVDIQV
-340 NKQSLEADLET
+340 NKQSLESDLEV

-360 KFKIDADQMAADI
+360 KFKIDAEQMATDI
-373 QAAVDRITDVEI
+373 QAAVNQITDVEI
-385 NLRVNEDGLR
+385 NLRVNTDSLR
-395 NSIDNTVNG
+395 SSVEGAMNNGGNSVPT
-404 TAGESNVVQTP
+404 
-415 EVDTSNMAEAQNIL
+415 VDTSGMAEMQNIL
-429 NGLNA
+429 NGLNN

-472 AAKDAVSTVKSLDDQ
+472 AAREAVSTVKELDDAT
-487 IVSLQL
+487 VALQL
-493 ATGKSYNV
+493 ATGANYNTV
-501 VSGMMKDYVS
+501 HGMMNDYNALAKELGS
-511 LGADLGAI
+511 L
-519 GETVSEGA
+519 TTQVSEGA
-527 TAWLRQG
+527 DAWLRQG
-534 KSIQEVNDL
+534 KSIDEVNNL
-543 VKSSVIFSKVGDMSA
+543 VKSSMVLSKVGDMSS

-573 LQTDAAQSVID
+573 LQADAAESVVSK
-584 AISAIDLSAAVS
+584 ISSVDLVSATNS
-596 SSNLA
+596 SGLA
-601 EGMSRVAVLADQS
+601 EAMSRVAVTADQAGI
-614 EVSMNKLLGYLA
+614 SMDRLLGYVA
-626 TMSEVQQAGGAKTG
+626 TIGEVTQQSMSTVGT
-640 SAMKSILS
+640 AMKSILT
-648 RMYNIK
+648 RMTNIK
-654 TGKLELVDEDGT
+654 SGKLELVDEDGT

-698 DALAAKWD
+698 DALASKWD
-706 TLNQAQQKAISVSLA
+706 TLNQAQQNAIAISFGGSRMQNQFRV
-721 GKNYNNFFNSLMENY
+721 LMENY
-736 DRVQKYTDVAAN
+736 DRVKKYTDVAAN
-748 SEGYGEQ
+748 SEGSGEQ

-826 FVSMATSA
+826 LVSMATSA

-840 LSNALKMVKAAE
+840 LSNALKLVKAAE
-852 SVGTFDTSNMTSL
+852 SAGTFDTSNMASL
-865 LNLTKGLSESQTKLV
+865 INLTKGLSESQTKLV

-938 LLANPMILI
+938 LLANPLILI
-947 AAGVTAVVSAF
+947 AAGVAAAVSAF
-958 SAYKRSIEEAVDKA
+958 SAYKHSIEEAVDKA
-972 QEAGNAWEDNNT
+972 QEAGNTWEENNT

-1002 GTLTE
+1002 GTLSE

-1019 IQDSLTESYGNQAQG
+1019 IQDSLTESYGNQVQG
-1034 IDLVNGSL
+1034 LDLINDSL
-1042 QTQINKLKELSTE
+1042 DTQIAKLKELSTE

-1091 DESNAINQAITKL
+1091 EESNAINQAITKL
-1104 KNKYG
+1104 KKKYG
-1109 DDVFNLQEGMEGTGN
+1109 DDVFKLQEGMEGTGN
-1124 FEIEFTAD
+1124 LEIQFTAD

-1146 IRSIQEQ
+1146 VRSIQEQ

-1174 NDILT
+1174 NDILS

-1192 LFSDQKSY
+1192 LFSDKQQY

-1207 WLNNYEKAVKQY
+1207 WLNKYEDAVNKY
-1219 NEALSGG
+1219 NDAISNG
-1226 NTNEIASAKAYYDD
+1226 NADEIADAKQYYDD

-1260 KAIGDQLNTATIK
+1260 KEIGDQLNTAAIK

-1285 TNGYQKHLQSVAE
+1285 ENGFQKHLQSVAE
-1298 EIKSLNMDDADFKA
+1298 EIKKLNMDDADFKA

-1319 DSINYLVQAAEQAG
+1319 DSINYLVEAAKNAG
-1333 IIVGTSASEI
+1333 IITGTSASEI

-1362 GLDNV
+1362 GLNNV
-1367 ADSASNVDMSF
+1367 ADSADNVEMSF

-1392 ISTVQGALDSQSI
+1392 ISAVQEALDSQSI

-1412 DLNSDS
+1412 DFNSDA
-1418 LVDYRECL
+1418 LADYRDCL
-1426 EYVNGS
+1426 EFINGS
-1432 LQINEERVKALTKA
+1432 LVLNKENVKKLTKE

-1467 ENAKQIEELRQKL
+1467 ENAKQIEALRQKL
-1480 LANTDATGKSAES
+1480 LDNTDATGKSAES
-1493 IQNQIDGLLASN
+1493 IQEQIDGLLASN

-1530 QWKDAQNASE
+1530 QWKDAQNSSE
-1540 SGDTFDDAI
+1540 SGDMFDDAI

-1623 KNAMDKGLMV
+1623 QQAMDKGLMV

-1713 LDVSDLE
+1713 LDVSNLE

-1732 ISEMNSVK
+1732 ISEMNTVK

-1805 TLGMDTSEAQANVE
+1805 TLGMDTTEAQANVE

-1874 TKHDAKGEVDWDN
+1874 AKHDAKGEVDWDN
-1887 ETSKVDAY
+1887 DTTKVDAY
-1895 AAAQKKSDG
+1895 AAAEKKGSG

-1929 TSAPTSGKGSV
+1929 TSAPTSGKSSV
-1940 NGTAHVFGTAMANGT
+1940 SGTAKVSGTAMANGT

-2026 LASGTHPDMSGK
+2026 LASGTSPDISGK
-2038 DFASGNAM
+2038 AFVSGNAM

-2053 KQAQKSVISGGNTAK
+2053 KQAQKSVVSGGNTAK

-2078 ATQSHTKAT
+2078 ATTSHTKAT
-2087 NDSTKA
+2087 EESTEA
-2093 TKKSKKTFDWV
+2093 TKKSMKTFDLV
-2104 AERLKTWEKKVK
+2104 ATKLETWEKKVK
-2116 KFSDQVTDFISS
+2116 KISDQITDYITS
-2128 AFKTSLL
+2128 ALKTSLL
-2135 KKQMKTMSKEIS
+2135 KKQMKTMNYEMKA
-2147 SNSKGELA
+2147 NTKGELA
-2155 YMKKANSVAKNYTY
+2155 YMKKANSVAEKYTY
-2169 YDSDGGEIN
+2169 YNSDGGEIN

-2191 GAYRVEDMDTSTDEG
+2191 GAYRIEDMDTSTDEG

-2213 EQYQSWYEKAQDC
+2213 SEYQSWYDKAQDC
-2226 KQAITD
+2226 KQAVID

-2238 KLFEQWVNMPTEAA
+2238 KLFEQWANMPTEKA
-2252 EKKIDK
+2252 EKKIDR

-2265 INAVSSRLTAATKGG
+2265 INAISSRLTAATKGG
-2280 STQAALVETM
+2280 STQAVLAQTM
-2290 KSDLTDAENQKKADN
+2290 KEDLAEAQDQKKSDN
-2305 KALKSAKAANKK
+2305 KALKSAKTANKK
-2317 ASTAKKKAN
+2317 ASIAKKKAD

-2367 ADAYNKAVTNKTKA
+2367 ADAYNKAVTNKSKA

-2388 KSKLSMAKSNYNSS
+2388 KSKLSTAKSNYNSS

-2420 DSGDSLSYMNGL
+2420 DSGNSLSYMNGL

-2437 SGKKAEQEAR
+2437 SGKKSEQEAR
-2447 KVAVEQANANLTTT
+2447 KKAVEQANANVTTA
-2461 KKQKTTANKKLAKL
+2461 KNQKTAADKKLANL

-2482 KTLTVAQRKK
+2482 KTLTAAQKKK
-2492 MAAGKEIDTTGITD
+2492 MAAGKAIDTTGITD
-2506 AKQLK
+2506 TKQLK
-2511 ILTAYNN
+2511 ILNAYNN

-2525 KKENVTIATNA
+2525 KAENVTIATDA
-2536 LAEANENL
+2536 LATANENL

-2551 AQATVEAVSTKF
+2551 AQATVEAISTKF

-2571 ALLSYQEQLSK
+2571 ALLSYQEQLSNAH
-2582 YQEKNIDLA
+2582 EKNIDLT

-2599 SSDYDVKI
+2599 SSDYDTKI
-2607 SNTQAERAIKQNE
+2607 SDKQAERAIKQNE
-2620 LDELTKQL
+2620 VNELTKQL
-2628 NDGVE
+2628 NDGVA

-2644 LDMQTKIK
+2644 LDMTTQIK
-2652 EAQNAVADY
+2652 EAENAVADY
-2661 DTQIEE
+2661 DNTIEE
-2667 LKQSQIGVYYAEQ
+2667 LKQQQIGVYYEEQ

-2695 DGLKSLIS
+2695 DGLKALIS

-2719 ALSIILDVDDI
+2719 ALAITLDVDDI

-2762 QKLKDIDANI
+2762 QKLKDIDENI

-2813 AKKNYYDYDKTLKNK
+2813 AKKSYYDYDKTLKNK

-2867 LNDTIVDHAYSM
+2867 LNDTITDHAYSM
-2879 QTDSLDKLSTDL
+2879 QTDALDKLSTDM
-2891 SEDLDTWINKI
+2891 SEDLDKWINTI

-2910 NAINGAISNA
+2910 TAINDAVKNA

-2950 TNITGYASGTDY
+2950 TNITGYATGTDY
-2962 VNKSGIYRVNEKGM
+2962 VPKSGMYRVNENGM
-2976 ESVFSKQY
+2976 ESVLSKKY
-2984 GTLTFLNQGDKVFD
+2984 GTLTFLNQGDKVFTAD
-2998 ANFTKQLLDNS
+2998 FTKQLLDNS

-3030 IQNIQNLSGNTYVNN
+3030 IQNIQNLTGNTYVNN

-3057 LKEIDKHLDKKIQ
+3057 LREIDKHLDRKIK
-3070 AHDKKQVRDFK
+3070 AHDKKQVRDFR

>member
-13 DLSKVQEQLNNIKN
+13 DLSKVQEQLDSIKK

-48 IEKGLKATKIDTSG
+48 IEKGLKSTKIDTSG

-78 INKIKGQINS
+78 IGKIKSQINS

-172 GHIVRDASKGV
+172 GHIVREASKGV

-227 VISAQDMSPEQA
+227 VISAENMTPEQA
-239 AGIKS
+239 AGIKA
-244 DAFDNVIAMA
+244 DAFDEVISMA
-254 NQMREKLQQNIES
+254 NQMRERLQQNIET

-277 IDVDVNTE
+277 LDVDINTE

-297 VTGSED
+297 ATSGAED
-303 AVKINVKINDEEI
+303 AVQINVKINDEEL

-323 ISQLTSGDEPV
+323 ISQLATWDEPV
-334 QVDIQI
+334 QVDIQV
-340 NKQSLEADLET
+340 NKQSLEADLEV

-360 KFKIDADQMAADI
+360 KFKIDSEQMAADI
-373 QAAVDRITDVEI
+373 HAAVNQITDIEI
-385 NLRVNEDGLR
+385 NLRVNTDSLR
-395 NSIDNTVNG
+395 SSVEGAVNNG
-404 TAGESNVVQTP
+404 GSNVPT
-415 EVDTSNMAEAQNIL
+415 VDTSGMSELQNIL
-429 NGLNA
+429 NGLNN

-445 FGSTLKDA
+445 FGNTLKEVGA
-453 FSTFTAANLLTDA
+453 TFTVFNFLTDA

-472 AAKDAVSTVKSLDDQ
+472 AARDAVSTVKELDDS
-487 IVSLQL
+487 IVALQL
-493 ATGKSYNV
+493 ATGKSYNT
-501 VSGMMKDYVS
+501 VSNMMNDYI
-511 LGADLGAI
+511 DLGAEL
-519 GETVSEGA
+519 GTVGTAVAEGA
-527 TAWLRQG
+527 DAWLRQG
-534 KSIQEVNDL
+534 KSIEEVNNL

-558 EDATKYLTASLNGYK
+558 EDATKYLTASLNGYQ
-573 LQTDAAQSVID
+573 LEAENAMSVVD
-584 AISAIDLSAAVS
+584 KISNVDLNAAVS
-596 SSNLA
+596 SSGLA
-601 EGMSRVAVLADQS
+601 EAMSRVAVTADQAGI
-614 EVSMNKLLGYLA
+614 SMDRLLGYVA
-626 TMSEVQQAGGAKTG
+626 TIGEVTQQSMSTVGT
-640 SAMKSILS
+640 AMKSILT
-648 RMYNIK
+648 RMTNIK
-654 TGKLELVDEDGT
+654 AGKLELVDEDGT
-666 TEKLSDVETTLANVG
+666 TEKLSDVEATLANVG

-698 DALAAKWD
+698 DALASKWD
-706 TLNQAQQKAISVSLA
+706 TLNQAQQNAIAISFSGQRMQNQFRV
-721 GKNYNNFFNSLMENY
+721 LMENY

-748 SEGYGEQ
+748 SEGSGEQ
-755 KFDLYLEGLEAK
+755 KFDLYLQGLEAK

-826 FVSMATSA
+826 LVSMATSA

-852 SVGTFDTSNMTSL
+852 SAGTFDTSNMASL
-865 LNLTKGLSESQTKLV
+865 INLTKGLSESQTKLV

-906 AAVASMGLASAEGVA
+906 AAVASMGLASAEEVA
-921 TSATVSLSS
+921 TGATVSLSS

-1042 QTQINKLKELSTE
+1042 DQQISKLKELSTE

-1192 LFSDQKSY
+1192 LFSGKQQY

-1207 WLNNYEKAVKQY
+1207 WLNKYEDAVNKY
-1219 NEALSGG
+1219 NDAISGG
-1226 NTNEIASAKAYYDD
+1226 NADEIADAKQYYDD

-1260 KAIGDQLNTATIK
+1260 KEIGDQLNTAAIK

-1285 TNGYQKHLQSVAE
+1285 ENGFQKHLQSVAE
-1298 EIKSLNMDDADFKA
+1298 EIKKLNMDDADFKA

-1319 DSINYLVQAAEQAG
+1319 DSINYLVEAAKNAG
-1333 IIVGTSASEI
+1333 IITGKSASEI

-1392 ISTVQGALDSQSI
+1392 ISAVQEVLDSQSI
-1405 GVSVSYD
+1405 GMSVSYD
-1412 DLNSDS
+1412 DFNSDA
-1418 LVDYRECL
+1418 LAEYRDCL

-1432 LQINEERVKALTKA
+1432 LVLNEENVKNLTKA

-1454 NNTAK
+1454 YNTAK

-1467 ENAKQIEELRQKL
+1467 ENAKQIEALRQKL
-1480 LANTDATGKSAES
+1480 LDNTDATGKSAES
-1493 IQNQIDGLLASN
+1493 IQEQIDGLLASN

-1540 SGDTFDDAI
+1540 SGNMFDDAI

-1696 ASEALRS
+1696 ASEALRG
-1703 VTGNEDLKIN
+1703 VAGNEDLKIN
-1713 LDVSDLE
+1713 LDVSNLE

-1732 ISEMNSVK
+1732 ISEMNAVK

-1761 AQKQELEAPAVMNVD
+1761 AQKQQLEAPAVMNVD

-1805 TLGMDTSEAQANVE
+1805 TLGMDTSEAQANVK

-1846 QDSISNKLTNEVMVK
+1846 QDSISSKLTNEVMVK

-1887 ETSKVDAY
+1887 DTTKVDAY
-1895 AAAQKKSDG
+1895 AAAEKNSKG

-1940 NGTAHVFGTAMANGT
+1940 NGTAHVSST
-1955 AKTSGDWG
+1955 AKVSGNAKASGDWG

-1971 VGELGREMVVSG
+1971 VGELGRELWVDIRTG
-1983 SRYWTVGN
+1983 KWETIGN
-1991 NGAEFTDIPQGA
+1991 NGAEFRDIPQGA

-2026 LASGTHPDMSGK
+2026 LASGTSPDISGK
-2038 DFASGNAM
+2038 ALVSGNAM

-2053 KQAQKSVISGGNTAK
+2053 KQAQKSVVSGGNTAK
-2068 ATNATNADTK
+2068 TANATNADTK
-2078 ATQSHTKAT
+2078 ATKNHTKAT

-2104 AERLKTWEKKVK
+2104 ANKLKEWEKKVK
-2116 KFSDQVTDFISS
+2116 KISDQITDYITS
-2128 AFKTSLL
+2128 ALKTSLM
-2135 KKQMKTMSKEIS
+2135 KKQMKTMNKEIS
-2147 SNSKGELA
+2147 SNNKGEIA
-2155 YMKKANSVAKNYTY
+2155 YMKKANSVAKKYTY

-2191 GAYRVEDMDTSTDEG
+2191 GAYRVEDMDTSTDQG

-2213 EQYQSWYEKAQDC
+2213 SEYQNWYEKAQDC
-2226 KQAITD
+2226 KQAVID

-2238 KLFEQWVNMPTEAA
+2238 KLFEQWANMPTEKA
-2252 EKKIDK
+2252 EKKIDR

-2280 STQAALVETM
+2280 STQAVLAQTM
-2290 KSDLTDAENQKKADN
+2290 KEDLAEAQDQKKSDN
-2305 KALKSAKAANKK
+2305 KALKSAKTANKK
-2317 ASTAKKKAN
+2317 AYSAKKKAD

-2349 QAGKKI
+2349 KSGKKI

-2367 ADAYNKAVTNKTKA
+2367 ADAYNKAVTNKSKA

-2388 KSKLSMAKSNYNSS
+2388 KSKLSTAKSNYNSS

-2447 KVAVEQANANLTTT
+2447 KTAVEQANANLTTT

-2482 KTLTVAQRKK
+2482 KNLTAAQKK
-2492 MAAGKEIDTTGITD
+2492 KIVAGKEIDTTGITN

-2591 KAHGDYEK
+2591 KSHGDYEK
-2599 SSDYDVKI
+2599 SSDYDTKI

-2667 LKQSQIGVYYAEQ
+2667 LKQSQIGVYYEEQ

-2719 ALSIILDVDDI
+2719 ALSITLDVDDI

-2762 QKLKDIDANI
+2762 QKLKDVDENI

-2859 QLQSAKDD
+2859 QLDSAKED
-2867 LNDTIVDHAYSM
+2867 LNDTITDHAYSM
-2879 QTDSLDKLSTDL
+2879 QTDALDKLSTDM
-2891 SEDLDTWINKI
+2891 SEDLDKWINTI

-2910 NAINGAISNA
+2910 TAINDAVKNA

-2962 VNKSGIYRVNEKGM
+2962 VPKSGIYRVNENGM

-2998 ANFTKQLLDNS
+2998 ANFTKSLLDNA

>member
-13 DLSKVQEQLNNIKN
+13 DLSKVQEQLDSIKK

-48 IEKGLKATKIDTSG
+48 IEKGLKSTKIDTSG

-78 INKIKGQINS
+78 IGKIKSQINS

-119 ANSVS
+119 ANSVA

-162 EYKELLNNNI
+162 DYKELLNNNI

-199 FADNITN
+199 FADNIVT

-215 EVLAQARQDMTQ
+215 EVLAQARQDMTR
-227 VISAQDMSPEQA
+227 VISAENMTPDQA

-244 DAFDNVIAMA
+244 DAFDNVIAMS
-254 NQMREKLQQNIES
+254 NQIRERLQQNIET

-277 IDVDVNTE
+277 LDVDINTE

-297 VTGSED
+297 ATGSED
-303 AVKINVKINDEEI
+303 AVKINVKINDEEL
-316 LSQMRSA
+316 LSQMKTA
-323 ISQLTSGDEPV
+323 ISQLATGDEPV
-334 QVDIQI
+334 QVDIQV
-340 NKQSLEADLET
+340 NKQSLESDLEV

-360 KFKIDADQMAADI
+360 KFKIDSEQMAADI
-373 QAAVDRITDVEI
+373 QAAVNQITDVEI
-385 NLRVNEDGLR
+385 NLRVNTDSLR
-395 NSIDNTVNG
+395 SSVEGAVNNG
-404 TAGESNVVQTP
+404 GSNAPT
-415 EVDTSNMAEAQNIL
+415 VDTSGMSELQNIL
-429 NGLNA
+429 NGLNN

-472 AAKDAVSTVKSLDDQ
+472 AAKEAVSTVKELDDS
-487 IVSLQL
+487 IVGLQL
-493 ATGKSYNV
+493 ATGKSYNT
-501 VSGMMKDYVS
+501 VSNMMKDYVN
-511 LGADLGAI
+511 LGAELG
-519 GETVSEGA
+519 TVGTAVAEGA
-527 TAWLRQG
+527 DAWLRQG
-534 KSIQEVNDL
+534 KSIEEVNNL

-558 EDATKYLTASLNGYK
+558 EDATKYLTASLNGYQ
-573 LQTDAAQSVID
+573 LEAENAMSVVD
-584 AISAIDLSAAVS
+584 KISNVDLNAAVS
-596 SSNLA
+596 SSGLA
-601 EGMSRVAVLADQS
+601 EAMSRVAVTADQAGI
-614 EVSMNKLLGYLA
+614 SMDRLLGYVA
-626 TMSEVQQAGGAKTG
+626 TIGEVTQQSMSTVGT
-640 SAMKSILS
+640 AMKSILT
-648 RMYNIK
+648 RMTNIK
-654 TGKLELVDEDGT
+654 SGKLELVDEDGT

-698 DALAAKWD
+698 DALASKWD
-706 TLNQAQQKAISVSLA
+706 TLNQAQQNAIAISFGGSRMQNQFRV
-721 GKNYNNFFNSLMENY
+721 LMENY

-748 SEGYGEQ
+748 SDGQGEQ
-755 KFDLYLEGLEAK
+755 KFDLYLQGLEAK

-826 FVSMATSA
+826 LVSMATSA

-852 SVGTFDTSNMTSL
+852 SAGTFNTSNMASL
-865 LNLTKGLSESQTKLV
+865 INFTKGLSESQTKLV

-906 AAVASMGLASAEGVA
+906 AAVASMGLASAEEVA
-921 TSATVSLSS
+921 TGATVSLSS

-938 LLANPMILI
+938 LLANPLVLI
-947 AAGVTAVVSAF
+947 AAGVAAAVSAF
-958 SAYKRSIEEAVDKA
+958 SAYKKSIEEAVDKA

-984 SLQDNIDKITELR
+984 SLQSNIDKITELR

-1042 QTQINKLKELSTE
+1042 DQQISKLKELSTE

-1091 DESNAINQAITKL
+1091 EESNAINQAIAKL
-1104 KNKYG
+1104 KKKYG
-1109 DDVFNLQEGMEGTGN
+1109 DDVFKLQEGMEGTGN
-1124 FEIEFTAD
+1124 LEIQFTAD

-1162 LSNYASGGLEEA
+1162 LSNYAAGGLDEA
-1174 NDILT
+1174 NDILS
-1179 EYQDLYNQAKQAE
+1179 EYQDLYKQAKQAE
-1192 LFSDQKSY
+1192 LFSDKQQY

-1207 WLNNYEKAVKQY
+1207 WLNKYEDAVNKY
-1219 NEALSGG
+1219 NDAISGG
-1226 NTNEIASAKAYYDD
+1226 NADEIANAKQYYDD

-1260 KAIGDQLNTATIK
+1260 KEIGDQLNTAAIK

-1285 TNGYQKHLQSVAE
+1285 ENGFQKHLQSVAE
-1298 EIKSLNMDDADFKA
+1298 EIKKLNMDDADFKA

-1319 DSINYLVQAAEQAG
+1319 DSINYLVEAAKNAG
-1333 IIVGTSASEI
+1333 IITGTSASEI

-1353 GYISNMSAD
+1353 GYISNISAD
-1362 GLDNV
+1362 GLNNV
-1367 ADSASNVDMSF
+1367 ADSADGVEMSF

-1392 ISTVQGALDSQSI
+1392 ISAVQGALDSQSI

-1412 DLNSDS
+1412 DFNSDA
-1418 LVDYRECL
+1418 LADYRDCL

-1432 LQINEERVKALTKA
+1432 LVLNEENVKNLTKA

-1467 ENAKQIEELRQKL
+1467 ENAKQIEALRQKL
-1480 LANTDATGKSAES
+1480 LDNTDATGKSAES
-1493 IQNQIDGLLASN
+1493 IQEQIDGLLASN

-1540 SGDTFDDAI
+1540 SGNMFDDAI

-1696 ASEALRS
+1696 ASEALRG
-1703 VTGNEDLKIN
+1703 VAGNEELKIN
-1713 LDVSDLE
+1713 LDVSNLE

-1732 ISEMNSVK
+1732 ISEMNAVK

-1761 AQKQELEAPAVMNVD
+1761 AQKQQLEAPAVMNVD

-1784 GEAVGLL
+1784 GEAVGWL

-1846 QDSISNKLTNEVMVK
+1846 QDSISSKLTNEVMVK
-1861 AGIDDSAIIGFQE
+1861 AGIDDSTIIGFQE

-1887 ETSKVDAY
+1887 DTTKVDAY
-1895 AAAQKKSDG
+1895 AAAEKNSKG

-1940 NGTAHVFGTAMANGT
+1940 NGTAHVSGT
-1955 AKTSGDWG
+1955 AKVSGNAKASGDWG

-1971 VGELGREMVVSG
+1971 VGELGRELWVDIRTG
-1983 SRYWTVGN
+1983 KWETIGN
-1991 NGAEFTDIPQGA
+1991 NGAEFRDIPQGA

-2026 LASGTHPDMSGK
+2026 LASGTSPDISGTA
-2038 DFASGNAM
+2038 FVSGNAM

-2053 KQAQKSVISGGNTAK
+2053 KQAQKSVVSGGNTSK

-2078 ATQSHTKAT
+2078 ATTSHTKAT
-2087 NDSTKA
+2087 EESTEA
-2093 TKKSKKTFDWV
+2093 TKKSMKTFDWV
-2104 AERLKTWEKKVK
+2104 ATKLETWEKKVK
-2116 KFSDQVTDFISS
+2116 KISDQITDYITS
-2128 AFKTSLL
+2128 ALKTSLL
-2135 KKQMKTMSKEIS
+2135 KKQMKTMNYEMKA
-2147 SNSKGELA
+2147 NTKGELA
-2155 YMKKANSVAKNYTY
+2155 YMKKANSVAEKYTY
-2169 YDSDGGEIN
+2169 YNSDGGEIN

-2191 GAYRVEDMDTSTDEG
+2191 GAYRIEDMDTSTDEG

-2213 EQYQSWYEKAQDC
+2213 SEYQSWYEKAQDC
-2226 KQAITD
+2226 KQAVID

-2238 KLFEQWVNMPTEAA
+2238 KLFEQWANMPTEKA
-2252 EKKIDK
+2252 EKKIDR

-2280 STQAALVETM
+2280 STQAALAQTM
-2290 KSDLTDAENQKKADN
+2290 KEDLAEAQDQKKSDN
-2305 KALKSAKAANKK
+2305 KALKSAKTANKK
-2317 ASTAKKKAN
+2317 AYSAKKKAD

-2349 QAGKKI
+2349 KSGKKI

-2367 ADAYNKAVTNKTKA
+2367 ADAYNKAVTNKSKA

-2388 KSKLSMAKSNYNSS
+2388 KSKLSTAKSNYNSS

-2447 KVAVEQANANLTTT
+2447 KTAVEQANANLTTT

-2482 KTLTVAQRKK
+2482 KNLTAAQKK
-2492 MAAGKEIDTTGITD
+2492 KIVAGKEIDTTGITN

-2591 KAHGDYEK
+2591 KSHGDYEK
-2599 SSDYDVKI
+2599 SSDYDTKI

-2667 LKQSQIGVYYAEQ
+2667 LKQSQIGVYYEEQ

-2719 ALSIILDVDDI
+2719 ALSITLDVDDI

-2762 QKLKDIDANI
+2762 QKLKDVDENI

-2859 QLQSAKDD
+2859 QLDSAKED
-2867 LNDTIVDHAYSM
+2867 LNDTITDHAYSM
-2879 QTDSLDKLSTDL
+2879 QTDALDKLSTDM
-2891 SEDLDTWINKI
+2891 SEDLDKWINTI

-2910 NAINGAISNA
+2910 TAINDAVKNA

-2962 VNKSGIYRVNEKGM
+2962 VPKSGIYRVNENGM

-2998 ANFTKQLLDNS
+2998 ANFTKSLLDNA

>member
-13 DLSKVQEQLNNIKN
+13 DLSKVQEQLDSIKK

-62 LSKQLADAFNI
+62 LSKQLADSFNI

-78 INKIKGQINS
+78 ISKLKGQINS
-88 VMSELGKTWNGKE
+88 VMSELSKTWNGKE

-162 EYKELLNNNI
+162 DYKELLNNNI

-193 SMFPEH
+193 NLFPEH
-199 FADNITN
+199 FADNIVT

-239 AGIKS
+239 AGIKA
-244 DAFDNVIAMA
+244 DAFDNVIAMS
-254 NQMREKLQQNIES
+254 NQIRERLQQNIET

-277 IDVDVNTE
+277 LDVDINTE

-303 AVKINVKINDEEI
+303 AVQINVKINDEEL

-323 ISQLTSGDEPV
+323 ISQLATGDEPV
-334 QVDIQI
+334 QVDIQV
-340 NKQSLEADLET
+340 NKQSLESDLEV

-360 KFKIDADQMAADI
+360 KFKIDAEQMATDI
-373 QAAVDRITDVEI
+373 QAAVNQITDVEI
-385 NLRVNEDGLR
+385 NLRVNTDSLR
-395 NSIDNTVNG
+395 SSVEGAMNNGGNSVPT
-404 TAGESNVVQTP
+404 
-415 EVDTSNMAEAQNIL
+415 VDTSGMAEMQNIL
-429 NGLNA
+429 NGLNN

-472 AAKDAVSTVKSLDDQ
+472 AAREAVSTVKELDDAT
-487 IVSLQL
+487 VALQL
-493 ATGKSYNV
+493 ATGANYNTV
-501 VSGMMKDYVS
+501 HGMMNDYNALAKELGS
-511 LGADLGAI
+511 L
-519 GETVSEGA
+519 TTQVSEGA
-527 TAWLRQG
+527 DAWLRQG
-534 KSIQEVNDL
+534 KSIDEVNNL
-543 VKSSVIFSKVGDMSA
+543 VKSSMVLSKVGDMSS

-573 LQTDAAQSVID
+573 LQADAAESVVSK
-584 AISAIDLSAAVS
+584 ISSVDLVSATNS
-596 SSNLA
+596 SGLA
-601 EGMSRVAVLADQS
+601 EAMSRVAVTADQAGI
-614 EVSMNKLLGYLA
+614 SMDRLLGYVA
-626 TMSEVQQAGGAKTG
+626 TIGEVTQQSMSTVGT
-640 SAMKSILS
+640 AMKSILT
-648 RMYNIK
+648 RMTNIK
-654 TGKLELVDEDGT
+654 SGKLELVDEDGT

-698 DALAAKWD
+698 DALASKWD
-706 TLNQAQQKAISVSLA
+706 TLNQAQQNAIAISFGGSRMQNQFRV
-721 GKNYNNFFNSLMENY
+721 LMENY
-736 DRVQKYTDVAAN
+736 DRVKKYTDVAAN
-748 SEGYGEQ
+748 SEGSGEQ

-826 FVSMATSA
+826 LVSMATSA

-840 LSNALKMVKAAE
+840 LSNALKLVKAAE
-852 SVGTFDTSNMTSL
+852 SAGTFDTSNMASL
-865 LNLTKGLSESQTKLV
+865 INLTKGLSESQTKLV

-938 LLANPMILI
+938 LLANPLILI
-947 AAGVTAVVSAF
+947 AAGVAAAVSAF
-958 SAYKRSIEEAVDKA
+958 SAYKHSIEEAVDKA
-972 QEAGNAWEDNNT
+972 QEAGNTWEENNT

-1002 GTLTE
+1002 GTLSE

-1019 IQDSLTESYGNQAQG
+1019 IQDSLTESYGNQVQG
-1034 IDLVNGSL
+1034 LDLINDSL
-1042 QTQINKLKELSTE
+1042 DTQIAKLKELSTE

-1091 DESNAINQAITKL
+1091 EESNAINQAITKL
-1104 KNKYG
+1104 KKKYG
-1109 DDVFNLQEGMEGTGN
+1109 DDVFKLQEGMEGTGN
-1124 FEIEFTAD
+1124 LEIQFTAD

-1146 IRSIQEQ
+1146 VRSIQEQ

-1174 NDILT
+1174 NDILS

-1192 LFSDQKSY
+1192 LFSDKQQY

-1207 WLNNYEKAVKQY
+1207 WLNKYEDAVNKY
-1219 NEALSGG
+1219 NDAISNG
-1226 NTNEIASAKAYYDD
+1226 NADEIADAKQYYDD

-1260 KAIGDQLNTATIK
+1260 KEIGDQLNTAAIK

-1285 TNGYQKHLQSVAE
+1285 ENGFQKHLQSVAE
-1298 EIKSLNMDDADFKA
+1298 EIKKLNMDDADFKA

-1319 DSINYLVQAAEQAG
+1319 DSINYLVEAAKNAG
-1333 IIVGTSASEI
+1333 IITGTSASEI

-1362 GLDNV
+1362 GLNNV
-1367 ADSASNVDMSF
+1367 ADSADNVEMSF

-1392 ISTVQGALDSQSI
+1392 ISAVQEALDSQSI

-1412 DLNSDS
+1412 DFNSDA
-1418 LVDYRECL
+1418 LADYRDCL
-1426 EYVNGS
+1426 EFINGS
-1432 LQINEERVKALTKA
+1432 LVLNEENVKKLTKE

-1467 ENAKQIEELRQKL
+1467 ENAKQIEALRQKL
-1480 LANTDATGKSAES
+1480 LDNTDATGKSAES
-1493 IQNQIDGLLASN
+1493 IQEQIDGLLASN

-1530 QWKDAQNASE
+1530 QWKDAQNSSE
-1540 SGDTFDDAI
+1540 SGDMFDDAI

-1623 KNAMDKGLMV
+1623 QQAMDKGLMV

-1713 LDVSDLE
+1713 LDVSNLE
-1720 TTEEKCSALDDT
+1720 TTEEKCLALDDT
-1732 ISEMNSVK
+1732 ISEMNTVK

-1805 TLGMDTSEAQANVE
+1805 TLGMDTTEAQANVE

-1887 ETSKVDAY
+1887 DTTKVDAY

-1904 TVLWSNDETLVK
+1904 TVLWSNDISKVK
-1916 KEFTAVGHINWGN
+1916 TQFQAVGHINWGN
-1929 TSAPTSGKGSV
+1929 TSAPTNGANSV
-1940 NGTAHVFGTAMANGT
+1940 AGTAHVSGT
-1955 AKTSGDWG
+1955 AKVTGDWG
-1963 NKHPGKTL
+1963 NKRPGTTL
-1971 VGELGREMVVSG
+1971 VGELGREMCVNPHTG
-1983 SRYWTVGN
+1983 KWYTVGD
-1991 NGAEFTDIPQGA
+1991 NGAEFVNIPQGA

-2026 LASGTHPDMSGK
+2026 LASGTSPDISGK
-2038 DFASGNAM
+2038 AFVSGNAM

-2053 KQAQKSVISGGNTAK
+2053 KQAQKSVVSGGNTAK
-2068 ATNATNADTK
+2068 ATSATNADTK
-2078 ATQSHTKAT
+2078 ATKSHTKAT
-2087 NDSTKA
+2087 EESTEA
-2093 TKKSKKTFDWV
+2093 TKKSMKTFDWV
-2104 AERLKTWEKKVK
+2104 ATKLETWEKKVK
-2116 KFSDQVTDFISS
+2116 KISDQITDYITS
-2128 AFKTSLL
+2128 ALKTSLL
-2135 KKQMKTMSKEIS
+2135 KKQMKTMNKEIS
-2147 SNSKGELA
+2147 SNNKGEIA
-2155 YMKKANSVAKNYTY
+2155 YMKKANSVAKKYTY
-2169 YDSDGGEIN
+2169 YNSDGGEIN

-2191 GAYRVEDMDTSTDEG
+2191 GAYRIEDMDTSTDEG

-2213 EQYQSWYEKAQDC
+2213 SEYQSWYEKAEDC
-2226 KQAITD
+2226 KQAVID

-2238 KLFEQWVNMPTEAA
+2238 KLFEQWANMPTEKA
-2252 EKKIDK
+2252 KKIDR

-2280 STQAALVETM
+2280 STQAVLAQTM
-2290 KSDLTDAENQKKADN
+2290 KEDLAEAQEQKKSDN
-2305 KALKSAKAANKK
+2305 KALKSAKTANKK
-2317 ASTAKKKAN
+2317 ASSAKKKAD

-2367 ADAYNKAVTNKTKA
+2367 ADNYNKAVTNKTKA

-2388 KSKLSMAKSNYNSS
+2388 KSKLSTAKSNYNSS
-2402 NSTYKSMK
+2402 NSTYNSMK
-2410 SNVNTALNAY
+2410 SNVNEALTAYN
-2420 DSGDSLSYMNGL
+2420 SGDSLSYMNSL
-2432 VDEQV
+2432 VDQQV
-2437 SGKKAEQEAR
+2437 SGKKLEQEAR
-2447 KVAVEQANANLTTT
+2447 KAAVEQANANLTTT
-2461 KKQKTTANKKLAKL
+2461 KKQKTTSDKKLAKL
-2475 QKKYKNS
+2475 QKKYKSS
-2482 KTLTVAQRKK
+2482 KNLTAAQKK
-2492 MAAGKEIDTTGITD
+2492 KIAAGKEIDTTGITD

-2518 ALADSKK
+2518 ALADCKK

-2652 EAQNAVADY
+2652 EAQNAVSDY

-2667 LKQSQIGVYYAEQ
+2667 LKQSQIGVYYEEQ
-2680 FERAAEKVD
+2680 FDRAAEKVD

-2719 ALSIILDVDDI
+2719 ALSITLDVDDI

-2762 QKLKDIDANI
+2762 QKLKDVDANI

-2902 SSNMEEMT
+2902 SSNMEDMT

-2920 GLSTAGTINAISS
+2920 GLSTASTINAISS

-2950 TNITGYASGTDY
+2950 TDIKGYASGTDY
-2962 VNKSGIYRVNEKGM
+2962 VNKSGMYRVNENGM
-2976 ESVFSKQY
+2976 ESVLSRKY

-2998 ANFTKQLLDNS
+2998 ANFTKGLLDNA

-3015 NMPDYAGMAKAIEKN
+3015 NMLDYAGMAKAIEKN
-3030 IQNIQNLSGNTYVNN
+3030 IQNIQNMSGNTYVNN

-3057 LKEIDKHLDKKIQ
+3057 LREIDRHLDRKIK
-3070 AHDKKQVRDFK
+3070 AHDKKQVRDFR

>member
-13 DLSKVQEQLNNIKN
+13 DLSKVQEQLDSIKK

-78 INKIKGQINS
+78 IGKIKSQINS

-119 ANSVS
+119 ANSVA

-162 EYKELLNNNI
+162 DYKELLNNNI

-193 SMFPEH
+193 STFPEH
-199 FADNITN
+199 FADNIVT

-227 VISAQDMSPEQA
+227 VISAENMTPDQA
-239 AGIKS
+239 AGIKA
-244 DAFDNVIAMA
+244 DAFDNVIAMS
-254 NQMREKLQQNIES
+254 NQIRERLQQNIET

-277 IDVDVNTE
+277 LDVDINTE

-297 VTGSED
+297 ATCSED
-303 AVKINVKINDEEI
+303 AVQINVKINDEEL

-323 ISQLTSGDEPV
+323 ISQLAIEDEPV
-334 QVDIQI
+334 QVDIQV
-340 NKQSLEADLET
+340 NKQSLEGDLEV

-360 KFKIDADQMAADI
+360 KFKIDSEQMAADI

-385 NLRVNEDGLR
+385 NLKVNTD
-395 NSIDNTVNG
+395 SVKSAVDSAVNG
-404 TAGESNVVQTP
+404 VA
-415 EVDTSNMAEAQNIL
+415 EVPAIDMSGMSELQNIL
-429 NGLNA
+429 NGLSN

-445 FGSTLKDA
+445 FGNTLKDA

-472 AAKDAVSTVKSLDDQ
+472 AAKEAVSTVKELDDAT
-487 IVSLQL
+487 VALQL
-493 ATGKSYNV
+493 ATGANYNTV
-501 VSGMMKDYVS
+501 HGMMNDYNALAKELGS
-511 LGADLGAI
+511 L
-519 GETVSEGA
+519 TTQVSEGSN
-527 TAWLRQG
+527 AWIRQG
-534 KSIQEVNDL
+534 KSITEVNNL
-543 VKSSVIFSKVGDMSA
+543 VKSSMVLSKVGNMSS
-558 EDATKYLTASLNGYK
+558 EDATKYLTANLNGYK
-573 LQTDAAQSVID
+573 LQADAAESVVD
-584 AISAIDLSAAVS
+584 KISSVDLVSATDSAG
-596 SSNLA
+596 LA
-601 EGMSRVAVLADQS
+601 EAMSRVAVTADQAGI
-614 EVSMNKLLGYLA
+614 SMERLLGYVA
-626 TMSEVQQAGGAKTG
+626 TIGEVTQQSMSTVGT
-640 SAMKSILS
+640 AMKSILA
-648 RMYNIK
+648 RMTNIK
-654 TGKLELVDEDGT
+654 SGKLELVDEDGT

-698 DALAAKWD
+698 DALASKWD
-706 TLNQAQQKAISVSLA
+706 TLNQAQQNAISVAFGGSRMQ
-721 GKNYNNFFNSLMENY
+721 NQFRVLMENY

-748 SEGYGEQ
+748 SDGQGEQ
-755 KFDLYLEGLEAK
+755 KFDLYLQGLEAK

-826 FVSMATSA
+826 LVTMATSA

-852 SVGTFDTSNMTSL
+852 SAGTFDTSNMANL
-865 LNLTKGLSESQTKLV
+865 INLTKGLSESQTKLV
-880 LSSTALSDAQRVA
+880 LSSTALSDAQRIA

-906 AAVASMGLASAEGVA
+906 AAVASMGLASAEEVA
-921 TSATVSLSS
+921 TGATVSLSS

-938 LLANPMILI
+938 LLANPLVLI
-947 AAGVTAVVSAF
+947 AAGVAATVSAF
-958 SAYKRSIEEAVDKA
+958 SAYKHSIEEAVDKA
-972 QEAGNAWEDNNT
+972 QEAGNTWEENNT

-1091 DESNAINQAITKL
+1091 EESNAINQAIAKL
-1104 KNKYG
+1104 KKKYG
-1109 DDVFNLQEGMEGTGN
+1109 DDVFKLQEGMEGTGN
-1124 FEIEFTAD
+1124 LEIQFTAD

-1162 LSNYASGGLEEA
+1162 LSNYAAGGLDEA
-1174 NDILT
+1174 NDILS
-1179 EYQDLYNQAKQAE
+1179 EYQDLYKQAKQAE
-1192 LFSDQKSY
+1192 LFSDKQQY

-1207 WLNNYEKAVKQY
+1207 WLNKYEDAVNKY
-1219 NEALSGG
+1219 NDAISGG
-1226 NTNEIASAKAYYDD
+1226 NADEIANAKQYYDD

-1260 KAIGDQLNTATIK
+1260 KEIGDQLNTAAIK

-1285 TNGYQKHLQSVAE
+1285 ENGFQKHLQSVAE
-1298 EIKSLNMDDADFKA
+1298 EIKKLNMDDADFKA

-1319 DSINYLVQAAEQAG
+1319 DSINYLVEAAKNAG
-1333 IIVGTSASEI
+1333 IITGTSASEI

-1353 GYISNMSAD
+1353 GYISNISAD
-1362 GLDNV
+1362 GLNNV
-1367 ADSASNVDMSF
+1367 ADSANNVDMSF

-1392 ISTVQGALDSQSI
+1392 ISAVQGALDSQSI

-1412 DLNSDS
+1412 DFSSDS

-1467 ENAKQIEELRQKL
+1467 ENAKQIEALRQKL
-1480 LANTDATGKSAES
+1480 IDNTDATGKSAES
-1493 IQNQIDGLLASN
+1493 IQEQIDGLLASN
-1505 DAIVEQCSQLDL
+1505 DAIVEQCGQLDL

-1540 SGDTFDDAI
+1540 SGDMFDDSIKALALVNN
-1549 TASKQIDD
+1549 T
-1557 VLNNTDSDIYG
+1557 LNNTESDSYG
-1568 RVGRKDYQA
+1568 RIGRQDYKT
-1577 SLDFL
+1577 SLDL
-1582 IPDTVDSTDENAIN
+1582 VIPDTVDKSDEDAIN
-1596 SYLSSIDNLFTHN
+1596 SYLNSIDNLFTHN
-1609 EDGERAG
+1609 DKGEKAG

-1623 KNAMDKGLMV
+1623 KQAMDKGLMV
-1633 LDEAGENYQVA
+1633 LDESGENYQVA

-1658 SMPMVQAMFGEMQ
+1658 AMPMVQSAFGEMS
-1671 EFGANFD
+1671 ELGATWDF
-1678 WSDEG
+1678 SDEG

-1703 VTGNEDLKIN
+1703 VAGNEDLKIN

-1732 ISEMNSVK
+1732 ISEMNSIK

-1776 VSQVSGKI
+1776 VSQVSGKL

-1846 QDSISNKLTNEVMVK
+1846 QDSISSKLTNEVMVK

-1887 ETSKVDAY
+1887 DTTKVDAY

-1904 TVLWSNDETLVK
+1904 TVLWSNDISQVK
-1916 KEFTAVGHINWGN
+1916 TQFQAVGHINWGN
-1929 TSAPTSGKGSV
+1929 TSAPTNGANSV
-1940 NGTAHVFGTAMANGT
+1940 NGTAHASGT
-1955 AKTSGDWG
+1955 AKANGDWG
-1963 NKHPGKTL
+1963 NKRPGTTL
-1971 VGELGREMVVSG
+1971 VGELGREMCVNPHTG
-1983 SRYWTVGN
+1983 KWYTVGD
-1991 NGAEFTDIPQGA
+1991 NGAEFVNIPQGA

-2015 SNGFTASRAVA
+2015 SNGFTASRAIA
-2026 LASGTHPDMSGK
+2026 LASGTSPDISGK
-2038 DFASGNAM
+2038 AFVSGNAM

-2053 KQAQKSVISGGNTAK
+2053 KQAQKSVVSGGNTAK

-2078 ATQSHTKAT
+2078 ATTSHTKAT
-2087 NDSTKA
+2087 EESTEA
-2093 TKKSKKTFDWV
+2093 TKKSMKTFDWV
-2104 AERLKTWEKKVK
+2104 ATKLETWEKKVK
-2116 KFSDQVTDFISS
+2116 KISDQITDYITS
-2128 AFKTSLL
+2128 ALKTSLL
-2135 KKQMKTMSKEIS
+2135 KKQMKTMNYEMKA
-2147 SNSKGELA
+2147 NTKGELA
-2155 YMKKANSVAKNYTY
+2155 YMKKANSVAEKYTY
-2169 YDSDGGEIN
+2169 YNSDGGEIN

-2191 GAYRVEDMDTSTDEG
+2191 GAYRIEDMDTSTDEG

-2213 EQYQSWYEKAQDC
+2213 SEYQSWYEKAQDC
-2226 KQAITD
+2226 KQAVID

-2238 KLFEQWVNMPTEAA
+2238 KLFEQWANMPTEKA
-2252 EKKIDK
+2252 EKKIDR

-2280 STQAALVETM
+2280 STQAVLAQTM
-2290 KSDLTDAENQKKADN
+2290 KEDLAEAQEQKKSDN
-2305 KALKSAKAANKK
+2305 KALKSAKTANKK
-2317 ASTAKKKAN
+2317 ASSAKKKAD
-2326 NKVKSTAKSLLKT
+2326 NKVKSTAKALLKT

-2349 QAGKKI
+2349 KSGKKI
-2355 DSTGMSG
+2355 DTTGMSG

-2367 ADAYNKAVTNKTKA
+2367 ADAYNKAVTNKNKA

-2388 KSKLSMAKSNYNSS
+2388 KSKLSTAKSNYNSS
-2402 NSTYKSMK
+2402 NSTYNSMK
-2410 SNVNTALNAY
+2410 SNVNEALTAY
-2420 DSGDSLSYMNGL
+2420 DSGDSLSYMNSL
-2432 VDEQV
+2432 VDQQV
-2437 SGKKAEQEAR
+2437 SGKKLEQDAR
-2447 KVAVEQANANLTTT
+2447 KTAVEQANANLATT
-2461 KKQKTTANKKLAKL
+2461 KKQKTTSDKKLAKL

-2482 KTLTVAQRKK
+2482 KNLTAAQKK
-2492 MAAGKEIDTTGITD
+2492 KIVAGKEIDTTGITD

-2571 ALLSYQEQLSK
+2571 ALLSYQEQLNK

-2652 EAQNAVADY
+2652 EAQNAVAEY

-2680 FERAAEKVD
+2680 FERAAEKID

-2719 ALSIILDVDDI
+2719 ALAITLDVDDI

-2762 QKLKDIDANI
+2762 QKLKDVDANI
-2772 KSTTAN
+2772 KTTTAN

-2920 GLSTAGTINAISS
+2920 GLSTASTINAISS

-2950 TNITGYASGTDY
+2950 TNITGYASGTNY

-3050 AQDTDSI
+3050 AQDTESI
-3057 LKEIDKHLDKKIQ
+3057 LREIDKHLDKKIQ

>member
-13 DLSKVQEQLNNIKN
+13 DLSKVQEQLDSIKK

-78 INKIKGQINS
+78 IGKIKSQINS

-119 ANSVS
+119 ANSVA

-162 EYKELLNNNI
+162 DYKELLNNNI

-199 FADNITN
+199 FADNIVT

-215 EVLAQARQDMTQ
+215 EVLAQARQDMTR
-227 VISAQDMSPEQA
+227 VISAENMTPDQA

-244 DAFDNVIAMA
+244 DAFDNVIAMS
-254 NQMREKLQQNIES
+254 NQIRERLQQNIET

-277 IDVDVNTE
+277 LDVDINTE

-297 VTGSED
+297 ATGSED
-303 AVKINVKINDEEI
+303 AVKINVKINDEEL
-316 LSQMRSA
+316 LSQMKTA
-323 ISQLTSGDEPV
+323 ISQLATGDEPV
-334 QVDIQI
+334 QVDIQV
-340 NKQSLEADLET
+340 NKQSLESDLEV

-360 KFKIDADQMAADI
+360 KFKIDSEQMAADI
-373 QAAVDRITDVEI
+373 QAAVNQITDVEI
-385 NLRVNEDGLR
+385 NLRVNTDSLR
-395 NSIDNTVNG
+395 SSVEGAVNNG
-404 TAGESNVVQTP
+404 GSNAPT
-415 EVDTSNMAEAQNIL
+415 VDTSGMSELQNIL
-429 NGLNA
+429 NGLNN

-472 AAKDAVSTVKSLDDQ
+472 AAKEAVSTVKELDDS
-487 IVSLQL
+487 IVGLQL
-493 ATGKSYNV
+493 ATGKSYNT
-501 VSGMMKDYVS
+501 VSNMMKDYVN
-511 LGADLGAI
+511 LGAELG
-519 GETVSEGA
+519 TVGTAVAEGA
-527 TAWLRQG
+527 DAWLRQG
-534 KSIQEVNDL
+534 KSIEEVNNL

-558 EDATKYLTASLNGYK
+558 EDATKYLTASLNGYQ
-573 LQTDAAQSVID
+573 LEAENAMSVVD
-584 AISAIDLSAAVS
+584 KISNVDLNAAVS
-596 SSNLA
+596 SSGLA
-601 EGMSRVAVLADQS
+601 EAMSRVAVTADQAGI
-614 EVSMNKLLGYLA
+614 SMDRLLGYVA
-626 TMSEVQQAGGAKTG
+626 TIGEVTQQSMSTVGT
-640 SAMKSILS
+640 AMKSILT
-648 RMYNIK
+648 RMTNIK
-654 TGKLELVDEDGT
+654 SGKLELVDEDGT

-698 DALAAKWD
+698 DALASKWD
-706 TLNQAQQKAISVSLA
+706 TLNQAQQNAIAISFGGSRMQNQFRV
-721 GKNYNNFFNSLMENY
+721 LMENY

-748 SEGYGEQ
+748 SDGQGEQ
-755 KFDLYLEGLEAK
+755 KFDLYLQGLEAK

-826 FVSMATSA
+826 LVSMATSA

-852 SVGTFDTSNMTSL
+852 SAGTFNTSNMASL
-865 LNLTKGLSESQTKLV
+865 INLTKGLSESQTKLV

-906 AAVASMGLASAEGVA
+906 AAVASMGLASAEEVA
-921 TSATVSLSS
+921 TGATVSLSS

-938 LLANPMILI
+938 LLANPLVLI
-947 AAGVTAVVSAF
+947 AAGVAAAVSAF
-958 SAYKRSIEEAVDKA
+958 SAYKKSIEEAVDKA

-984 SLQDNIDKITELR
+984 SLQSNIDKITELR

-1042 QTQINKLKELSTE
+1042 DQQISKLKELSTE

-1091 DESNAINQAITKL
+1091 EESNAINQAIAKL
-1104 KNKYG
+1104 KKKYG
-1109 DDVFNLQEGMEGTGN
+1109 DDVFKLQEGMEGTGN
-1124 FEIEFTAD
+1124 FEIEFNAD

-1162 LSNYASGGLEEA
+1162 LSDYASGGLEEA

-1192 LFSDQKSY
+1192 LFSDKQQY

-1207 WLNNYEKAVKQY
+1207 WLNKYEDAVNKY
-1219 NEALSGG
+1219 NDAISGG
-1226 NTNEIASAKAYYDD
+1226 NADEIAEAKQYYDD

-1260 KAIGDQLNTATIK
+1260 KEIGDQLNTAAIK

-1285 TNGYQKHLQSVAE
+1285 ENGFQKHLQSVAE
-1298 EIKSLNMDDADFKA
+1298 EIKNLDMDDADFKA

-1319 DSINYLVQAAEQAG
+1319 DSINYLVQTAEQAG
-1333 IIVGTSASEI
+1333 IISGTSASEI

-1362 GLDNV
+1362 GLNNV
-1367 ADSASNVDMSF
+1367 ADSADNVDMSF

-1392 ISTVQGALDSQSI
+1392 ISAVQEALDSQSI

-1412 DLNSDS
+1412 DFNSDA
-1418 LVDYRECL
+1418 LADYRECL

-1432 LQINEERVKALTKA
+1432 LALNEENVKDLTKA

-1467 ENAKQIEELRQKL
+1467 ENAKQIEVLRQKL
-1480 LANTDATGKSAES
+1480 LDNTDATGKSAES
-1493 IQNQIDGLLASN
+1493 IQEQIDGLLASN

-1540 SGDTFDDAI
+1540 SGDLFDDAI

-1658 SMPMVQAMFGEMQ
+1658 SMPMVQAMFGEMS
-1671 EFGANFD
+1671 EFGANWDF
-1678 WSDEG
+1678 SDEG
-1683 IQTMGDIAVAATE
+1683 IQTMGDIAIAATE

-1703 VTGNEDLKIN
+1703 VAGNEDLKIN
-1713 LDVSDLE
+1713 LDVSDLQ

-1776 VSQVSGKI
+1776 TSQVDGKI
-1784 GEAVGLL
+1784 GEAIGLL

-1887 ETSKVDAY
+1887 DTTKVDAY
-1895 AAAQKKSDG
+1895 AAAEKKGSG
-1904 TVLWSNDETLVK
+1904 TVLWSNDESLVK
-1916 KEFTAVGHINWGN
+1916 KEFTATGHINWGN

-1940 NGTAHVFGTAMANGT
+1940 NGTAHVSGIAMVAGT
-1955 AKTSGDWG
+1955 AKASGDWG

-2026 LASGTHPDMSGK
+2026 LASGTSPDISGTA
-2038 DFASGNAM
+2038 FVSGNAM

-2053 KQAQKSVISGGNTAK
+2053 KQAQKSVVSGGNTAK
-2068 ATNATNADTK
+2068 ATSATNADTK

-2087 NDSTKA
+2087 EESTEA
-2093 TKKSKKTFDWV
+2093 TKKSMKTFDWV
-2104 AERLKTWEKKVK
+2104 ATKLETWEKKVK
-2116 KFSDQVTDFISS
+2116 KISDQITDYITS
-2128 AFKTSLL
+2128 ALKTSLL

-2147 SNSKGELA
+2147 SNTKGELA
-2155 YMKKANSVAKNYTY
+2155 YMKKANSVAEKYTY
-2169 YDSDGGEIN
+2169 YNSDGGEIN

-2191 GAYRVEDMDTSTDEG
+2191 GAYRIEDMDTSTDEG

-2213 EQYQSWYEKAQDC
+2213 SEYQSWYEKAQDC
-2226 KQAITD
+2226 KQAVID

-2238 KLFEQWVNMPTEAA
+2238 KLFEQLANMPTEKA
-2252 EKKIDK
+2252 EKKIDR

-2280 STQAALVETM
+2280 STQAVLAQTM
-2290 KSDLTDAENQKKADN
+2290 KEDLTEAQEQKKSDN
-2305 KALKSAKAANKK
+2305 KALKSAKTANKK
-2317 ASTAKKKAN
+2317 ASSAKKKAD

-2388 KSKLSMAKSNYNSS
+2388 KSKLSTAKSNYNSS
-2402 NSTYKSMK
+2402 NSTYNSMK
-2410 SNVNTALNAY
+2410 SNVNEALNAY
-2420 DSGDSLSYMNGL
+2420 DSGDSLSYMNSL
-2432 VDEQV
+2432 VDQQV
-2437 SGKKAEQEAR
+2437 SGKKLEQEAR
-2447 KVAVEQANANLTTT
+2447 KAAVEQANANLTTT
-2461 KKQKTTANKKLAKL
+2461 KKQKTTSDKKLAKL
-2475 QKKYKNS
+2475 QKKYKSS
-2482 KTLTVAQRKK
+2482 KNLTAAQKK
-2492 MAAGKEIDTTGITD
+2492 KIAAGKEIDTSGITD

-2525 KKENVTIATNA
+2525 KKENVTIATDA

-2591 KAHGDYEK
+2591 KTHGDYEK

-2620 LDELTKQL
+2620 LNELTKQL
-2628 NDGVE
+2628 DDGVE

-2652 EAQNAVADY
+2652 EAQNAVSDY

-2667 LKQSQIGVYYAEQ
+2667 LKQQQIGVYYEEQ

-2719 ALSIILDVDDI
+2719 ALSITLDVDDI

-2762 QKLKDIDANI
+2762 QKLKDVDANI

-2849 DKARKAKLQE
+2849 DKARKARLQE
-2859 QLQSAKDD
+2859 QLDSAKEE
-2867 LNDTIVDHAYSM
+2867 LNDTIVDHAYSL

-2891 SEDLDTWINKI
+2891 SEDLDEWINKI

-2920 GLSTAGTINAISS
+2920 GLSTANTINAISS

-2939 LSDSEISQSGL
+2939 LSDTEISQSGL
-2950 TNITGYASGTDY
+2950 TDGIKGYASGTNY
-2962 VNKSGIYRVNEKGM
+2962 VPKDGVYRVNEEGM

-2998 ANFTKQLLDNS
+2998 ANFTKKLLDNS